1 MNLLKKNKY
10 SIRKY
15 KVGIFSTLIGTVLL
29 LSNPNGAQALTTDHN
44 VQGGSNQA
52 LPGNSQNTNADTNR
66 DIVNDSQN
74 TPNAHATDNT
84 STNQALTNHQNVD
97 VANQVGPAPIQPSA
111 SPAQNNNNSNA
122 NSTATEPAANTNN
135 NLASNNNTLNVPNN
149 TDNNDSARHLTLKEI
164 QEDVRHSSDK
174 PELVAI
180 AEEASNRPKKRS
192 RRAAPTDPNATPAD
206 PTATPADPTA
216 GNGSAPVAITAPY
229 TPTTDPN
236 ANNIGQNAP
245 NEVLSFD
252 DNNIRPSTN
261 RSVPTVTVVDNLP
274 GYTLING
281 GKVGVFSHAMVRTSM
296 FDSGDAK
303 NYQAQGNV
311 IALGRIR
318 GNDTNDHGDFNGIE
332 KTLTVNPN
340 SELIFEFNTMTT
352 KNYQAQG
359 NVIALGRIRGND
371 TNDHGDFNGIEKTL
385 TVNPNSELIFEF
397 NTMTTKNYQGMTNL
411 IIKNADN
418 DTVIGEKVV
427 AYGPIWRLLKVPEN
441 VSHLKIQFVP
451 KNDAITD
458 ARGIYQLRDGYKY
471 YDFVDSIGLHS
482 GSHVYVERR
491 TMEPTATN
499 NKEFTVTTS
508 LKNNGNFG
516 ASFNTDD
523 FVYKIQLPEGV
534 EYVNNSLTKDFP
546 SGNSGVDINDMNV
559 TYDAANRIITIKSTG
574 GGTGNSPARLMPDKI
589 LDLKY
594 KLRVNNVPTPRTVTF
609 NDTLTYKTY
618 SQDFINSPAESHT
631 VSTNPYTI
639 DIIMNKDALQAEVDR
654 RIQQADYTFASLD
667 IFNDLKRRAQ
677 TILDENRNNVPLNK
691 RVSQADIDSLA
702 NQMQHTLIRSV
713 DAENAVNR
721 KVDDMEDLVNQN
733 DELTDEEKQA
743 AIQVIEEHKN
753 EIIGNIGDQT
763 TDDGVTRIKDQ
774 GIQTLSG
781 DTATPVVKP
790 NAKQAIRDKAAKQRE
805 IINHTPDA
813 TQDEIQDALNQLT
826 TDETDAIDNVTNAT
840 TNADV
845 ETAKNNGINTIGAV
859 APQVTHKQAAR
870 DAINQATA
878 TKRQQINSNREATQ
892 EEKNAALNELTQA
905 TNHALEQINQATTN
919 DDVDTAKGDGL
930 NAINPIAPVTVVKQA
945 ARDAVSHDAQQHIA
959 EINANPDATQEERQA
974 AIEKVNAAV
983 AVANTN
989 ILNANTNADV
999 EQVKTNAI
1007 QGIQAIEPATK
1018 VKTDAKNAIDQSAET
1033 QHNAIFNNNDATL
1046 EEQQAAQQLLDQA
1059 VATAKQNINAADTN
1073 QEVAQAKD
1081 QGTQN
1086 IVVIQPATQVKTD
1099 ARNAVNEK
1107 AREAITNINATPG
1120 ATREEKQEAINR
1132 VNTLKNRALN
1142 DIGVTSTTAMVNSIR
1157 DDAVNQI
1164 GAVQPHVTKKQTATG
1179 VLTDLATA
1187 KKQEINQN
1195 TNATTEEK
1203 QVALNQVDQDL
1214 ATAINNINQA
1224 DTNAEVDQAQQ
1235 LGTKAI
1241 NAIQPNIVKK
1251 PAALAQ
1257 TNQHYSAKLVEI
1269 NATPDATDDEK
1280 NAAINTLNQ
1289 DRQQAIESIKQANT
1303 NAEVDQAATV
1313 AENNI
1318 DAVQVD
1324 VVKKQAARDKITAEV
1339 AKRIEAVKQT
1349 PNATDEEKQ
1358 AAVNQ
1363 INQLKDQAFNQI
1375 NQNQTNDQ
1383 VDATTNQA
1391 INAIDNVEA
1400 EVVIKPKAIAD
1411 IEKAV
1416 KEKQQ
1421 QIDNSLDSTDNEK
1434 EVALQALAKEKEK
1447 ALAAIDQAQTNS
1459 QVNQAATNGVSAI
1472 KIIQPETKIKPA
1484 AREKIN
1490 QKANELRAQINQ
1502 DKEATAEERQAA
1514 LDKINDLVAKAMT
1527 NITNDRTN
1535 QQVNDST
1542 NQALDDIALVTPDH
1556 IVRAAARD
1564 AVKQQYEAKKHE
1576 IEQAEHAT
1584 DEEKQ
1589 VALNQLAN
1597 NEKRALQNINQA
1609 IANNDVKRVE
1619 SNGIAT
1625 LKGVEPHIVV
1635 KPEAQ
1640 EAIKAS
1646 ADNQVE
1652 SIKDTPHA
1660 TTDELDEA
1668 NQQINDTLK
1677 QGQQDID
1684 NTTQDA
1690 AVNDVR
1696 NQTIK
1701 AIEQIKP
1708 KVRRKRAAL
1717 DNIDESNNNQL
1728 DAIRNTLDTT
1738 QDERNVAIAALNKI
1752 VNAIKN
1758 DIAQNKT
1765 NAEVDQTEADGNN
1778 NIKVILPKVQVKPAA
1793 RQSVSAKAEAQ
1804 NALIDQSDLSTEEE
1818 RLAAKHLV
1826 EQALNQAIDQINHAD
1841 KTAQVNQNSIDAQ
1854 NIISKIKP
1862 ATTVKATALQQIQ
1875 NIATNKI
1882 NLIKANNEAT
1892 DEEQNA
1898 AIVQVEKELIKAKQ
1912 QIAGAVTNADVAYL
1926 LHDGKNEIRE
1936 IEPVIN
1942 KKATAREQ
1950 LTTLFNDKKQA
1961 IEANVQATVEE
1972 RNSILAQLQNIYD
1985 TAIGQIDQD
1994 RSNAQVDKTAT
2005 LNLQTIHDLD
2015 VHPIKKPDAEKTI
2028 NDDLARVTHLVQNYR
2043 KVSDRN
2049 KADALKAITALKLQM
2064 DEELKTARTNADVD
2078 AVLKRFNVA
2087 LGDIEAVIT
2096 EKENS
2101 LLRIDNIAQQTYAKF
2116 KAIATPEQLA
2126 KVKALIDQYV
2136 ADGNRMVDEDATLN
2150 DIKKDTQLIIDEILA
2165 IKLPAEVIKASPK
2178 VGQPAP
2184 KVCTPIKKEDKQE
2197 VRKVVKELPNTG
2209 SEEMDLPLKEL
2220 ALITGAALLARRRS
2234 KKEKES

>member
-66 DIVNDSQN
+66 NIVNGSQN
-74 TPNAHATDNT
+74 TLNADATDNT
-84 STNQALTNHQNVD
+84 STNQALTNHQNVG
-97 VANQVGPAPIQPSA
+97 VANQVAPTPVQPNSL
-111 SPAQNNNNSNA
+111 SELNNNHSDAHATVTETASNT
-122 NSTATEPAANTNN
+122 NHHLAANN
-135 NLASNNNTLNVPNN
+135 STLNVPNN
-149 TDNNDSARHLTLKEI
+149 INDNDSERHLTLKEI

-192 RRAAPTDPNATPAD
+192 RRAAPADPNATPAD
-206 PTATPADPTA
+206 PAA
-216 GNGSAPVAITAPY
+216 GNGGAPVAITAPY

-311 IALGRIR
+311 IALGRI
-318 GNDTNDHGDFNGIE
+318 
-332 KTLTVNPN
+332 K
-340 SELIFEFNTMTT
+340 
-352 KNYQAQG
+352 
-359 NVIALGRIRGND
+359 GND

-411 IIKNADN
+411 VIKNADN
-418 DTVIGEKVV
+418 DAILGEKVV
-427 AYGPIWRLLKVPEN
+427 AYGPIWRLFKVPEN
-441 VSHLKIQFVP
+441 VSHLKIQFSP

-458 ARGIYQLRDGYKY
+458 VRGIYQLRDGYKY

-482 GSHVYVERR
+482 GSHLYVERR
-491 TMEPTATN
+491 IMEPTATN

-546 SGNSGVDINDMNV
+546 SGNSGVDMNDMNDMNV
-559 TYDAANRIITIKSTG
+559 TYDATNRVITIKSTG
-574 GGTGNSPARLMPDKI
+574 GGSGNSPARLMPDKI

-609 NDTLTYKTY
+609 NDTLTYKTF

-805 IINHTPDA
+805 IINNTPDA

-859 APQVTHKQAAR
+859 VPQVTHKQAAR

-930 NAINPIAPVTVVKQA
+930 NVINPIAPVTVVKQA

-983 AVANTN
+983 AAANTN
-989 ILNANTNADV
+989 ILNANSNADV

-1086 IVVIQPATQVKTD
+1086 ILAIQPATQVKTD
-1099 ARNAVNEK
+1099 ARNTVNEK
-1107 AREAITNINATPG
+1107 AREAISNINATPG
-1120 ATREEKQEAINR
+1120 ATREEKQEAIDR
-1132 VNTLKNRALN
+1132 VNTLKNRALT
-1142 DIGVTSTTAMVNSIR
+1142 DIGVRSTTAMVNSIR

-1164 GAVQPHVTKKQTATG
+1164 GTVQPHVTKKQSATG

-1195 TNATTEEK
+1195 TNATDEEK

-1224 DTNAEVDQAQQ
+1224 DTNAEVDQALQAGKQ
-1235 LGTKAI
+1235 AM

-1251 PAALAQ
+1251 PAVLAQ
-1257 TNQHYSAKLVEI
+1257 INQHYNAKLAEI

-1280 NAAINTLNQ
+1280 NAAINILNQ
-1289 DRQQAIESIKQANT
+1289 DRQQAIESIKLANT

-1324 VVKKQAARDKITAEV
+1324 VVKNKQ
-1339 AKRIEAVKQT
+1339 
-1349 PNATDEEKQ
+1349 
-1358 AAVNQ
+1358 
-1363 INQLKDQAFNQI
+1363 
-1375 NQNQTNDQ
+1375 
-1383 VDATTNQA
+1383 
-1391 INAIDNVEA
+1391 
-1400 EVVIKPKAIAD
+1400 
-1411 IEKAV
+1411 
-1416 KEKQQ
+1416 
-1421 QIDNSLDSTDNEK
+1421 
-1434 EVALQALAKEKEK
+1434 
-1447 ALAAIDQAQTNS
+1447 
-1459 QVNQAATNGVSAI
+1459 
-1472 KIIQPETKIKPA
+1472 
-1484 AREKIN
+1484 
-1490 QKANELRAQINQ
+1490 
-1502 DKEATAEERQAA
+1502 
-1514 LDKINDLVAKAMT
+1514 
-1527 NITNDRTN
+1527 
-1535 QQVNDST
+1535 
-1542 NQALDDIALVTPDH
+1542 
-1556 IVRAAARD
+1556 
-1564 AVKQQYEAKKHE
+1564 
-1576 IEQAEHAT
+1576 
-1584 DEEKQ
+1584 
-1589 VALNQLAN
+1589 
-1597 NEKRALQNINQA
+1597 
-1609 IANNDVKRVE
+1609 
-1619 SNGIAT
+1619 
-1625 LKGVEPHIVV
+1625 
-1635 KPEAQ
+1635 
-1640 EAIKAS
+1640 
-1646 ADNQVE
+1646 
-1652 SIKDTPHA
+1652 
-1660 TTDELDEA
+1660 
-1668 NQQINDTLK
+1668 
-1677 QGQQDID
+1677 
-1684 NTTQDA
+1684 
-1690 AVNDVR
+1690 
-1696 NQTIK
+1696 
-1701 AIEQIKP
+1701 
-1708 KVRRKRAAL
+1708 
-1717 DNIDESNNNQL
+1717 
-1728 DAIRNTLDTT
+1728 
-1738 QDERNVAIAALNKI
+1738 
-1752 VNAIKN
+1752 
-1758 DIAQNKT
+1758 
-1765 NAEVDQTEADGNN
+1765 
-1778 NIKVILPKVQVKPAA
+1778 
-1793 RQSVSAKAEAQ
+1793 
-1804 NALIDQSDLSTEEE
+1804 
-1818 RLAAKHLV
+1818 
-1826 EQALNQAIDQINHAD
+1826 
-1841 KTAQVNQNSIDAQ
+1841 
-1854 NIISKIKP
+1854 
-1862 ATTVKATALQQIQ
+1862 
-1875 NIATNKI
+1875 
-1882 NLIKANNEAT
+1882 
-1892 DEEQNA
+1892 
-1898 AIVQVEKELIKAKQ
+1898 
-1912 QIAGAVTNADVAYL
+1912 
-1926 LHDGKNEIRE
+1926 RE
-1936 IEPVIN
+1936 I
-1942 KKATAREQ
+1942 KSLLKW
-1950 LTTLFNDKKQA
+1950 
-1961 IEANVQATVEE
+1961 
-1972 RNSILAQLQNIYD
+1972 
-1985 TAIGQIDQD
+1985 
-1994 RSNAQVDKTAT
+1994 RS
-2005 LNLQTIHDLD
+2005 
-2015 VHPIKKPDAEKTI
+2015 
-2028 NDDLARVTHLVQNYR
+2028 
-2043 KVSDRN
+2043 
-2049 KADALKAITALKLQM
+2049 
-2064 DEELKTARTNADVD
+2064 
-2078 AVLKRFNVA
+2078 VLKRLNKH
-2087 LGDIEAVIT
+2087 LM
-2096 EKENS
+2096 
-2101 LLRIDNIAQQTYAKF
+2101 
-2116 KAIATPEQLA
+2116 QL
-2126 KVKALIDQYV
+2126 
-2136 ADGNRMVDEDATLN
+2136 T
-2150 DIKKDTQLIIDEILA
+2150 KKSRLQLIKSINLKIKHL
-2165 IKLPAEVIKASPK
+2165 IKLIK
-2178 VGQPAP
+2178 
-2184 KVCTPIKKEDKQE
+2184 TKQMI
-2197 VRKVVKELPNTG
+2197 R
-2209 SEEMDLPLKEL
+2209 
-2220 ALITGAALLARRRS
+2220 
-2234 KKEKES
+2234 

>member
-15 KVGIFSTLIGTVLL
+15 KIGIFSTLIGTVLL
-29 LSNPNGAQALTTDHN
+29 LSNPNGAQALTTDNN
-44 VQGGSNQA
+44 VQSDTNQA
-52 LPGNSQNTNADTNR
+52 TPVNSQDKDVANNR
-66 DIVNDSQN
+66 GLANSAQN
-74 TPNAHATDNT
+74 TPNQSATTNQA
-84 STNQALTNHQNVD
+84 TNQALVNHNNGSIV
-97 VANQVGPAPIQPSA
+97 NQATPTSVQSSTPS
-111 SPAQNNNNSNA
+111 AQNNNHTDGNTTATETVSNA
-122 NSTATEPAANTNN
+122 NNN
-135 NLASNNNTLNVPNN
+135 DVASNNTTLNVPNKTN
-149 TDNNDSARHLTLKEI
+149 ENGSGGHLTLKEI

-180 AEEASNRPKKRS
+180 AEPASNRPKKRS
-192 RRAAPTDPNATPAD
+192 RRAAPADPNATPAD
-206 PTATPADPTA
+206 PGAAAA
-216 GNGSAPVAITAPY
+216 GNGGAPVAITAPY

-236 ANNIGQNAP
+236 ANNAGQNAP

-252 DNNIRPSTN
+252 DNSIRPSTN
-261 RSVPTVTVVDNLP
+261 RSVPSVTVVDNLP
-274 GYTLING
+274 GFTLING
-281 GKVGVFSHAMVRTSM
+281 GKVGVLSHAMVRTSM
-296 FDSGDAK
+296 FEAGS
-303 NYQAQGNV
+303 NRTYQAQGNV
-311 IALGRIR
+311 LALGRIS
-318 GNDTNDHGDFNGIE
+318 GTDASNHGDFNGIE
-332 KTLTVNPN
+332 KSLTVNPN
-340 SELIFEFNTMTT
+340 SELIFEFNTMPT
-352 KNYQAQG
+352 KNGQG
-359 NVIALGRIRGND
+359 ATNV
-371 TNDHGDFNGIEKTL
+371 
-385 TVNPNSELIFEF
+385 
-397 NTMTTKNYQGMTNL
+397 
-411 IIKNADN
+411 IIKNADTN
-418 DTVIGEKVV
+418 DTIAEKTVEG
-427 AYGPIWRLLKVPEN
+427 GPTLRLFKVPDN
-441 VSHLKIQFVP
+441 VRNLKIQFVP

-458 ARGIYQLRDGYKY
+458 ARGIYQLKDGYKY
-471 YDFVDSIGLHS
+471 YSFVDSIGLHS

-508 LKNNGNFG
+508 LKNNGNSG
-516 ASFNTDD
+516 ASLDTDE

-546 SGNSGVDINDMNV
+546 SNNSGVDVNDMNV
-559 TYDAANRIITIKSTG
+559 TYDAANRVITIKSTG
-574 GGTGNSPARLMPDKI
+574 GGTTNSPARLMPDKI

-618 SQDFINSPAESHT
+618 TQDFINSAAESHT

-667 IFNDLKRRAQ
+667 IFNDLKKRAQ
-677 TILDENRNNVPLNK
+677 TILAENRNNVPLNK
-691 RVSQADIDSLA
+691 RVSQADIDSLT

-713 DAENAVNR
+713 DAENAVNQ
-721 KVDDMEDLVNQN
+721 KADQMEDLVNQN

-743 AIQVIEEHKN
+743 AIQVIEEHKGN
-753 EIIGNIGDQT
+753 IIGDIGDQT

-790 NAKQAIRDKAAKQRE
+790 NAKKAIRDKATKQRE
-805 IINHTPDA
+805 IINATPDA
-813 TQDEIQDALNQLT
+813 TEDEIQDALNQLA

-859 APQVTHKQAAR
+859 VPQVTHKKAAR

-919 DDVDTAKGDGL
+919 ADVDNAKGDGL

-974 AIEKVNAAV
+974 AIDKVNAAV
-983 AVANTN
+983 TAANTN

-1007 QGIQAIEPATK
+1007 QGIQAITPATK
-1018 VKTDAKNAIDQSAET
+1018 VKTDAKNAIDKSAET
-1033 QHNAIFNNNDATL
+1033 QHNTIFNNNDATL

-1099 ARNAVNEK
+1099 ARNVVNDK

-1132 VNTLKNRALN
+1132 VNTLKNRALT

-1179 VLTDLATA
+1179 VLNDLATA

-1203 QVALNQVDQDL
+1203 QVALNQVDQEL

-1224 DTNAEVDQAQQ
+1224 DTNEEVDQAQQ

-1257 TNQHYSAKLVEI
+1257 INQHYNAKLAEI
-1269 NATPDATDDEK
+1269 NATPDATNDEK

-1289 DRQQAIESIKQANT
+1289 DRQQAIESIKKANT
-1303 NAEVDQAATV
+1303 NAEVDRAATV

-1391 INAIDNVEA
+1391 VNAIDNVEA

-1434 EVALQALAKEKEK
+1434 EVASQALAKEKEK

-1472 KIIQPETKIKPA
+1472 KIIQPETKVKPA

-1490 QKANELRAQINQ
+1490 QKANELRAKINQ
-1502 DKEATAEERQAA
+1502 DKEATAEERQVA
-1514 LDKINDLVAKAMT
+1514 LDKINEFVNQAMT
-1527 NITNDRTN
+1527 DITNNRTN
-1535 QQVNDST
+1535 QQVDDTTS
-1542 NQALDDIALVTPDH
+1542 QALDSIALVAPEH

-1564 AVKQQYEAKKHE
+1564 AVKQQYEAKKQE

-1597 NEKRALQNINQA
+1597 NEKLALQNINQA
-1609 IANNDVKRVE
+1609 VTNNDVKRVE
-1619 SNGIAT
+1619 TNGIAT
-1625 LKGVEPHIVV
+1625 LKGVQPHIVI

-1640 EAIKAS
+1640 QAIKAS
-1646 ADNQVE
+1646 AENQVE

-1660 TTDELDEA
+1660 TVDELDEA
-1668 NQQINDTLK
+1668 NQLISDTLK
-1677 QGQQDID
+1677 QAQQEIE
-1684 NTTQDA
+1684 NTNQDA
-1690 AVNDVR
+1690 AVTDVR

-1717 DNIDESNNNQL
+1717 DSIEENNKNQL

-1738 QDERNVAIAALNKI
+1738 QDERDVAIDTLNKI
-1752 VNAIKN
+1752 VNTIKN

-1765 NAEVDQTEADGNN
+1765 NAEVDRTKTDGND

-1793 RQSVSAKAEAQ
+1793 RQSVGVKAEAQ

-1841 KTAQVNQNSIDAQ
+1841 KTAQVNQDSINAQ

-1892 DEEQNA
+1892 DEEQNI
-1898 AIVQVEKELIKAKQ
+1898 AIAQVEKELIKAKQ
-1912 QIAGAVTNADVAYL
+1912 QIASAVTNADVAYL
-1926 LHDGKNEIRE
+1926 LHNEKNEIRE

-1942 KKATAREQ
+1942 RKASAREQ

-1961 IEANVQATVEE
+1961 IEANIQATVEE

-1994 RSNAQVDKTAT
+1994 RSNAQVDKTAS

-2028 NDDLARVTHLVQNYR
+2028 NDDLARVTALVQNYR

-2087 LGDIEAVIT
+2087 LSDIEAVIT

-2126 KVKALIDQYV
+2126 KVKVLIDQYV
-2136 ADGNRMVDEDATLN
+2136 ADGNRMIDEDATLN
-2150 DIKKDTQLIIDEILA
+2150 DIKQHTQFIVDEILA
-2165 IKLPAEVIKASPK
+2165 IKLPAEATKVSPK
-2178 VGQPAP
+2178 VIQPAP
-2184 KVCTPIKKEDKQE
+2184 KVCTPIKKEE
-2197 VRKVVKELPNTG
+2197 THESRKVEKELPNTG
-2209 SEEMDLPLKEL
+2209 SEGMDLPLKEF
-2220 ALITGAALLARRRS
+2220 ALITGAALLARRRT
-2234 KKEKES
+2234 KNEKES

>member
-29 LSNPNGAQALTTDHN
+29 LSNPNGAQALTTDNN
-44 VQGGSNQA
+44 VQSDTNQA
-52 LPGNSQNTNADTNR
+52 TPVNSQDTNVANNR
-66 DIVNDSQN
+66 GLANSAQN
-74 TPNAHATDNT
+74 TPNQSATTNQ
-84 STNQALTNHQNVD
+84 STNQALVNHNNGSI
-97 VANQVGPAPIQPSA
+97 ANQATPTSVQSSTPS
-111 SPAQNNNNSNA
+111 AQNNNHTDGNTTATETVSNA
-122 NSTATEPAANTNN
+122 NNKDVV
-135 NLASNNNTLNVPNN
+135 SNNTTLNVPNKTN
-149 TDNNDSARHLTLKEI
+149 ENGSGGHLTLKEI

-180 AEEASNRPKKRS
+180 AEQASNRPKKRS
-192 RRAAPTDPNATPAD
+192 RRAAPADPNATPAD
-206 PTATPADPTA
+206 PAAAAA
-216 GNGSAPVAITAPY
+216 GNGGAPVAITAPY

-236 ANNIGQNAP
+236 ANNAGQNAP

-252 DNNIRPSTN
+252 DNGIRPSTN
-261 RSVPTVTVVDNLP
+261 RSVPSVTVVDNLP
-274 GYTLING
+274 GFTLING

-311 IALGRIR
+311 IALGRIK

-332 KTLTVNPN
+332 K
-340 SELIFEFNTMTT
+340 S
-352 KNYQAQG
+352 
-359 NVIALGRIRGND
+359 
-371 TNDHGDFNGIEKTL
+371 L

-397 NTMTTKNYQGMTNL
+397 NTMTTKNYQGVTNL

-418 DTVIGEKVV
+418 DTVIAEKSV
-427 AYGPIWRLLKVPEN
+427 AYGPIWRLFKVPEN

-523 FVYKIQLPEGV
+523 FVYKVQLPEGV

-546 SGNSGVDINDMNV
+546 SSNSGVDMNDFNV
-559 TYDAANRIITIKSTG
+559 TYDAANRVITIKSTG
-574 GGTGNSPARLMPDKI
+574 GGSGNSPARLMPDKI

-618 SQDFINSPAESHT
+618 TQDFINSPAESHT

-691 RVSQADIDSLA
+691 RVSQADIDSLT
-702 NQMQHTLIRSV
+702 NQMEHTLIRSV
-713 DAENAVNR
+713 DAENAVNK
-721 KVDDMEDLVNQN
+721 KVDQMEDLVNQN

-790 NAKQAIRDKAAKQRE
+790 NAKKAIRDKATKQRE
-805 IINHTPDA
+805 IINATPDA
-813 TQDEIQDALNQLT
+813 TEDEIQDALNQLA

-845 ETAKNNGINTIGAV
+845 EIAKNNGINTIGAV
-859 APQVTHKQAAR
+859 VPQVTHKQAAR

-919 DDVDTAKGDGL
+919 ADVDNAKGDGL

-974 AIEKVNAAV
+974 AIDKVNAAV
-983 AVANTN
+983 TAANTN

-1007 QGIQAIEPATK
+1007 QGIQAITPATK
-1018 VKTDAKNAIDQSAET
+1018 VKTDAKNAIDKSAET
-1033 QHNAIFNNNDATL
+1033 QHNTIFNNNDATL

-1099 ARNAVNEK
+1099 ARNAVNDK

-1132 VNTLKNRALN
+1132 VNTLKNRALT

-1179 VLTDLATA
+1179 VLNDLATA

-1203 QVALNQVDQDL
+1203 QVALNQVDQEL

-1257 TNQHYSAKLVEI
+1257 INQHYNAKLAEI
-1269 NATPDATDDEK
+1269 NATPDATNDEK

-1363 INQLKDQAFNQI
+1363 INQLKDQAINQI

-1383 VDATTNQA
+1383 VDTTTNQA
-1391 INAIDNVEA
+1391 VNAIDNVEA

-1434 EVALQALAKEKEK
+1434 EVASQALAKEKEK

-1472 KIIQPETKIKPA
+1472 KIIQPETKVKPA

-1490 QKANELRAQINQ
+1490 QKANELRAKINQ
-1502 DKEATAEERQAA
+1502 DKEATAEERQVA
-1514 LDKINDLVAKAMT
+1514 LDKINEFVNQAMT
-1527 NITNDRTN
+1527 DITNNRTN
-1535 QQVNDST
+1535 QQVDDTTS
-1542 NQALDDIALVTPDH
+1542 QALDSIALVAPEH

-1564 AVKQQYEAKKHE
+1564 AVKQQYEAKKQE

-1597 NEKRALQNINQA
+1597 NEKLALQNINQA
-1609 IANNDVKRVE
+1609 VTNNDVKRVE
-1619 SNGIAT
+1619 TNGIAT
-1625 LKGVEPHIVV
+1625 LKGVQPHIVI

-1640 EAIKAS
+1640 QAIKAT
-1646 ADNQVE
+1646 AENQVE

-1660 TTDELDEA
+1660 TVDELDEA
-1668 NQQINDTLK
+1668 NQLISDTLK
-1677 QGQQDID
+1677 QAQQEIE
-1684 NTTQDA
+1684 NTNQDA
-1690 AVNDVR
+1690 AVTDVR

-1717 DNIDESNNNQL
+1717 DSIEENNKNQL

-1738 QDERNVAIAALNKI
+1738 QDERDVAIDTLNKI
-1752 VNAIKN
+1752 VNTIKN

-1765 NAEVDQTEADGNN
+1765 NAEVDRTETDGND

-1793 RQSVSAKAEAQ
+1793 RQSVGVKAEAQ

-1841 KTAQVNQNSIDAQ
+1841 KTAQVNQDSIDAQ

-1892 DEEQNA
+1892 DEEQNI
-1898 AIVQVEKELIKAKQ
+1898 AIAQVEKELIKAKQ
-1912 QIAGAVTNADVAYL
+1912 QIASAVTNADVAYL
-1926 LHDGKNEIRE
+1926 LHDEKNEIRE

-1942 KKATAREQ
+1942 RKASAREQ

-1961 IEANVQATVEE
+1961 IEANIQATVEE

-1994 RSNAQVDKTAT
+1994 RSNAQVDKTAS

-2028 NDDLARVTHLVQNYR
+2028 NDDLARVTALVQNYR
-2043 KVSDRN
+2043 KVSNRN

-2087 LGDIEAVIT
+2087 LSDIEAVIT

-2126 KVKALIDQYV
+2126 KVKVLIDQYV
-2136 ADGNRMVDEDATLN
+2136 ADGNRMIDEDATLN
-2150 DIKKDTQLIIDEILA
+2150 DIKQHTQFIVDEILA
-2165 IKLPAEVIKASPK
+2165 IKLPAEATKVSPK
-2178 VGQPAP
+2178 EIQPAP
-2184 KVCTPIKKEDKQE
+2184 KVCTPIKKEE
-2197 VRKVVKELPNTG
+2197 THESRKVEKELPNTG
-2209 SEEMDLPLKEL
+2209 SEGMDLPLKEF
-2220 ALITGAALLARRRS
+2220 ALITGAALLARRRI
-2234 KKEKES
+2234 KNEKES

>member
-52 LPGNSQNTNADTNR
+52 LPGNSPNTNADTNR
-66 DIVNDSQN
+66 DIVNGSQN

-84 STNQALTNHQNVD
+84 STNQALTNHQNVG
-97 VANQVGPAPIQPSA
+97 VANQVAPAPIQPSTSSA
-111 SPAQNNNNSNA
+111 SNNNHSDA

-192 RRAAPTDPNATPAD
+192 RRAAPADPN
-206 PTATPADPTA
+206 ATPADPTA
-216 GNGSAPVAITAPY
+216 GNGSAPVAITAPF

-245 NEVLSFD
+245 NEVLTFD

-311 IALGRIR
+311 IALGRIK
-318 GNDTNDHGDFNGIE
+318 GNDTNDHGG
-332 KTLTVNPN
+332 
-340 SELIFEFNTMTT
+340 
-352 KNYQAQG
+352 
-359 NVIALGRIRGND
+359 
-371 TNDHGDFNGIEKTL
+371 FNGIEKTL

-609 NDTLTYKTY
+609 NDILTYKTY
-618 SQDFINSPAESHT
+618 TQDFINSPAESHT

-667 IFNDLKRRAQ
+667 IFNELKRRAQ

-691 RVSQADIDSLA
+691 RVSQADIDSLV

-805 IINHTPDA
+805 IINNTPDA

-983 AVANTN
+983 AAANTN

-1099 ARNAVNEK
+1099 ARNAVNDK

-1195 TNATTEEK
+1195 TNATDEEK

-1251 PAALAQ
+1251 PTALAQ
-1257 TNQHYSAKLVEI
+1257 INQHYNAKLAEI

-1400 EVVIKPKAIAD
+1400 KVVIKPKAIAD

-1434 EVALQALAKEKEK
+1434 EVALLALAKEKEK

-1472 KIIQPETKIKPA
+1472 KIIQPETKVKPA

-1556 IVRAAARD
+1556 IVRATARD

-1597 NEKRALQNINQA
+1597 NEKRALQNIDQA

-1728 DAIRNTLDTT
+1728 DAMRNTLDTT

-1912 QIAGAVTNADVAYL
+1912 QIASAVTNADVAYL

-1950 LTTLFNDKKQA
+1950 LTTLFNDKKLA

-1994 RSNAQVDKTAT
+1994 RSNAQVDKTAS

-2136 ADGNRMVDEDATLN
+2136 ADGIRMIDEDATLN
-2150 DIKKDTQLIIDEILA
+2150 DIKQHTQFIVDEILA
-2165 IKLPAEVIKASPK
+2165 IKLPAEATKVLPK

-2184 KVCTPIKKEDKQE
+2184 KLCTSIKKVDKQE

-2220 ALITGAALLARRRS
+2220 ALITGAALLARRRN
-2234 KKEKES
+2234 KNEKES

>member
-29 LSNPNGAQALTTDHN
+29 LSNPNGAQALTTDNN
-44 VQGGSNQA
+44 VQSDTNQA
-52 LPGNSQNTNADTNR
+52 TPVNSQDTNVANNR
-66 DIVNDSQN
+66 GLANSAQN
-74 TPNAHATDNT
+74 TPNQSATTNQ
-84 STNQALTNHQNVD
+84 STNQALVNHNNGSI
-97 VANQVGPAPIQPSA
+97 ANQATPTSVQSSTPS
-111 SPAQNNNNSNA
+111 AQNNNHTDGNTTATETVSNA
-122 NSTATEPAANTNN
+122 NNKDVV
-135 NLASNNNTLNVPNN
+135 SNNTTLNVPNKTN
-149 TDNNDSARHLTLKEI
+149 ENGSGGHLTLKEI

-180 AEEASNRPKKRS
+180 AEQASNRPKKRS
-192 RRAAPTDPNATPAD
+192 RRAAPADPNATPAD
-206 PTATPADPTA
+206 PAAAAA
-216 GNGSAPVAITAPY
+216 GNGGAPVAITAPY

-236 ANNIGQNAP
+236 ANNAGQNAP

-252 DNNIRPSTN
+252 DNGIRPSTN
-261 RSVPTVTVVDNLP
+261 RSVPSVTVVDNLP
-274 GYTLING
+274 GFTLING

-311 IALGRIR
+311 IALGRIK

-332 KTLTVNPN
+332 K
-340 SELIFEFNTMTT
+340 S
-352 KNYQAQG
+352 
-359 NVIALGRIRGND
+359 
-371 TNDHGDFNGIEKTL
+371 L

-397 NTMTTKNYQGMTNL
+397 NTMTTKNYQGVTNL

-418 DTVIGEKVV
+418 DTVIAEKSV
-427 AYGPIWRLLKVPEN
+427 AYGPIWRLFKVPEN

-523 FVYKIQLPEGV
+523 FVYKVQLPEGV

-546 SGNSGVDINDMNV
+546 SSNSGVDMNDFNV
-559 TYDAANRIITIKSTG
+559 TYDAANRVITIKSTG
-574 GGTGNSPARLMPDKI
+574 GGSGNSPARLMPDKI

-618 SQDFINSPAESHT
+618 TQDFINSPAESHT

-691 RVSQADIDSLA
+691 RVSQVDIDSLT

-713 DAENAVNR
+713 DAENAVNK
-721 KVDDMEDLVNQN
+721 KVDQMEDLVNQN

-790 NAKQAIRDKAAKQRE
+790 NAKKAIRDKATKQRE
-805 IINHTPDA
+805 IINATPDA
-813 TQDEIQDALNQLT
+813 TEDEIQDALNQLA

-845 ETAKNNGINTIGAV
+845 EIAKNNGINTIGAV
-859 APQVTHKQAAR
+859 VPQVTHKQAAR

-919 DDVDTAKGDGL
+919 ADVDNAKGDGL

-974 AIEKVNAAV
+974 AIDKVNAAV
-983 AVANTN
+983 TAANTN

-1007 QGIQAIEPATK
+1007 QGIQAITPATK
-1018 VKTDAKNAIDQSAET
+1018 VKTDAKNAIDKSAET
-1033 QHNAIFNNNDATL
+1033 QHNTIFNNNDATL

-1099 ARNAVNEK
+1099 ARNAVNDK

-1132 VNTLKNRALN
+1132 VNTLKNRALT

-1179 VLTDLATA
+1179 VLNDLATA

-1203 QVALNQVDQDL
+1203 QVALNQVDQEL

-1257 TNQHYSAKLVEI
+1257 INQHYNAKLAEI
-1269 NATPDATDDEK
+1269 NATPDATNDEK

-1363 INQLKDQAFNQI
+1363 INQLKDQAINQI

-1383 VDATTNQA
+1383 VDTTTNQA
-1391 INAIDNVEA
+1391 VNAIDNVEA
-1400 EVVIKPKAIAD
+1400 EVVIKPTAIAD

-1434 EVALQALAKEKEK
+1434 EVASQALAKEKEK

-1472 KIIQPETKIKPA
+1472 KIIQPETKVKPA

-1490 QKANELRAQINQ
+1490 QKANELRAKINQ
-1502 DKEATAEERQAA
+1502 DKEATAEERQVA
-1514 LDKINDLVAKAMT
+1514 LDKINEFVNQAMT
-1527 NITNDRTN
+1527 DITNNRTN
-1535 QQVNDST
+1535 QQVDDTTS
-1542 NQALDDIALVTPDH
+1542 QALDSIALVAPEH

-1564 AVKQQYEAKKHE
+1564 AVKQQYEAKKQE

-1597 NEKRALQNINQA
+1597 NEKLALQNINQA
-1609 IANNDVKRVE
+1609 VTNNDVKRVE
-1619 SNGIAT
+1619 TNGIAT
-1625 LKGVEPHIVV
+1625 LKGVQPHIVI

-1640 EAIKAS
+1640 QAIKAT
-1646 ADNQVE
+1646 AENQVE

-1660 TTDELDEA
+1660 TVDELDEA
-1668 NQQINDTLK
+1668 NQLISDTLK
-1677 QGQQDID
+1677 QAQQEIE
-1684 NTTQDA
+1684 NTNQDA
-1690 AVNDVR
+1690 AVTDVR

-1708 KVRRKRAAL
+1708 KVRRKRATL
-1717 DNIDESNNNQL
+1717 DSIEENNKNQL

-1738 QDERNVAIAALNKI
+1738 QDERDVAIDTLNKI
-1752 VNAIKN
+1752 VNTIKN

-1765 NAEVDQTEADGNN
+1765 NAEVDRTETDGND

-1793 RQSVSAKAEAQ
+1793 RQSVGVKAEAQ

-1841 KTAQVNQNSIDAQ
+1841 KTAQVNQDSIDAQ

-1892 DEEQNA
+1892 DEEQNI
-1898 AIVQVEKELIKAKQ
+1898 AIAQVEKELIKAKQ
-1912 QIAGAVTNADVAYL
+1912 QIASAVTNADVAYL
-1926 LHDGKNEIRE
+1926 LHDEKNEIRE

-1942 KKATAREQ
+1942 RKASAREQ

-1961 IEANVQATVEE
+1961 IEANIQATVEE

-1994 RSNAQVDKTAT
+1994 RSNAQVDKTAS

-2028 NDDLARVTHLVQNYR
+2028 NDDLARVTALVQNYR
-2043 KVSDRN
+2043 KVSNRN

-2087 LGDIEAVIT
+2087 LSDIEAVIT

-2126 KVKALIDQYV
+2126 KVKVLIDQYV
-2136 ADGNRMVDEDATLN
+2136 ADGNRMIDEDATLN
-2150 DIKKDTQLIIDEILA
+2150 DIKQHTQFIVDEILA
-2165 IKLPAEVIKASPK
+2165 IKLPAEATKVSPK
-2178 VGQPAP
+2178 EIQPAP
-2184 KVCTPIKKEDKQE
+2184 KVCTPIKKEE
-2197 VRKVVKELPNTG
+2197 THESRKVEKELPNTG
-2209 SEEMDLPLKEL
+2209 SEGMDLPLKEF
-2220 ALITGAALLARRRS
+2220 ALITGAALLARRRT
-2234 KKEKES
+2234 KNEKES

>member
-29 LSNPNGAQALTTDHN
+29 LSNPNGAQALTTDNN
-44 VQGGSNQA
+44 VQSDTNQA
-52 LPGNSQNTNADTNR
+52 TPVNSQDKDVANNR
-66 DIVNDSQN
+66 GLANSAQN
-74 TPNAHATDNT
+74 TPNQSATTNQA
-84 STNQALTNHQNVD
+84 TNQALVNHNNGSIV
-97 VANQVGPAPIQPSA
+97 NQATPTSVQSSTPS
-111 SPAQNNNNSNA
+111 AQNNNHTDGNTTATETVSNA
-122 NSTATEPAANTNN
+122 NNN
-135 NLASNNNTLNVPNN
+135 DVASNNTTLNVPNKTN
-149 TDNNDSARHLTLKEI
+149 ENGSGGHLTLKEI

-180 AEEASNRPKKRS
+180 AEPASNRPKKRS
-192 RRAAPTDPNATPAD
+192 RRAAPADPNATPAD
-206 PTATPADPTA
+206 PGAAAA
-216 GNGSAPVAITAPY
+216 GNGGAPVAITAPY

-236 ANNIGQNAP
+236 ANNAGQNAP

-252 DNNIRPSTN
+252 DNSIRPSTN
-261 RSVPTVTVVDNLP
+261 RSVPSVTVVDNLP
-274 GYTLING
+274 GFTLING
-281 GKVGVFSHAMVRTSM
+281 GKVGVLSHAMVRTSM
-296 FDSGDAK
+296 FEAGS
-303 NYQAQGNV
+303 NRTYQAQGNV
-311 IALGRIR
+311 LALGRIS
-318 GNDTNDHGDFNGIE
+318 GTDASNHGDFNGIE
-332 KTLTVNPN
+332 KSLTVNPN
-340 SELIFEFNTMTT
+340 SELIFEFNTMPT
-352 KNYQAQG
+352 KNGQG
-359 NVIALGRIRGND
+359 ATNV
-371 TNDHGDFNGIEKTL
+371 
-385 TVNPNSELIFEF
+385 
-397 NTMTTKNYQGMTNL
+397 
-411 IIKNADN
+411 IIKNADTN
-418 DTVIGEKVV
+418 DTIAEKTVEG
-427 AYGPIWRLLKVPEN
+427 GPTLRLFKVPDN
-441 VSHLKIQFVP
+441 VRNLKIQFVP

-458 ARGIYQLRDGYKY
+458 ARGIYQLKDGYKY
-471 YDFVDSIGLHS
+471 YSFVDSIGLHS

-508 LKNNGNFG
+508 LKNNGNSG
-516 ASFNTDD
+516 ASLDTDE

-546 SGNSGVDINDMNV
+546 SNNSGVDVNDMNV
-559 TYDAANRIITIKSTG
+559 TYDAANRVITIKSTG
-574 GGTGNSPARLMPDKI
+574 GGTTNSPARLMPDKI

-594 KLRVNNVPTPRTVTF
+594 KLRVNNVPIPRTVTF

-618 SQDFINSPAESHT
+618 TQDFINSAAESHT

-667 IFNDLKRRAQ
+667 IFNDLKKRAQ
-677 TILDENRNNVPLNK
+677 TILAENRNNVPLNK
-691 RVSQADIDSLA
+691 RVSQADIDTLT

-713 DAENAVNR
+713 DAENAVNQ
-721 KVDDMEDLVNQN
+721 KADQMEDLVNQN

-743 AIQVIEEHKN
+743 AIQVIEEHKGN
-753 EIIGNIGDQT
+753 IIGDIGDQT

-790 NAKQAIRDKAAKQRE
+790 NAKKAIRDKATKQRE
-805 IINHTPDA
+805 IINATPDA
-813 TQDEIQDALNQLT
+813 TEDEIQDAINQLA

-845 ETAKNNGINTIGAV
+845 ETAKNNGINTIGSV
-859 APQVTHKQAAR
+859 VPQVTHKQAAR

-919 DDVDTAKGDGL
+919 ADVDNAKGDGL

-974 AIEKVNAAV
+974 AIDKVNAAV
-983 AVANTN
+983 TAANTN
-989 ILNANTNADV
+989 ILNANTNAEV

-1007 QGIQAIEPATK
+1007 QGIQAITPATK
-1018 VKTDAKNAIDQSAET
+1018 VKTDAKNAIDKSAET
-1033 QHNAIFNNNDATL
+1033 QHNTIFNNNDATL

-1099 ARNAVNEK
+1099 ARNVVNDK

-1132 VNTLKNRALN
+1132 VNTLKNRALT

-1179 VLTDLATA
+1179 VLNDLATA

-1203 QVALNQVDQDL
+1203 QVALNQVDQEL

-1257 TNQHYSAKLVEI
+1257 INQHYNAKLAEI
-1269 NATPDATDDEK
+1269 NATPDATNDEK

-1339 AKRIEAVKQT
+1339 AKRIEVVKQT

-1383 VDATTNQA
+1383 VDTTTNQA
-1391 INAIDNVEA
+1391 LNAIDNVEA

-1434 EVALQALAKEKEK
+1434 EVASQALAKEKEK

-1472 KIIQPETKIKPA
+1472 KIIQPETKVKPA

-1490 QKANELRAQINQ
+1490 QKANELRAKINQ
-1502 DKEATAEERQAA
+1502 DKEATAEERQVA
-1514 LDKINDLVAKAMT
+1514 LDKINEFVNQAMT
-1527 NITNDRTN
+1527 DITNNRTN
-1535 QQVNDST
+1535 QQVDDTTS
-1542 NQALDDIALVTPDH
+1542 QALDSIALVAPEH

-1564 AVKQQYEAKKHE
+1564 AVKQQYEAKKQE

-1597 NEKRALQNINQA
+1597 NKKLALQNINQA
-1609 IANNDVKRVE
+1609 VTNNDVKRVE
-1619 SNGIAT
+1619 TNGIAT
-1625 LKGVEPHIVV
+1625 LKGVQPHIVI

-1640 EAIKAS
+1640 QAIKAS
-1646 ADNQVE
+1646 AENQVE

-1660 TTDELDEA
+1660 TVDELDEA
-1668 NQQINDTLK
+1668 NQLISDTLK
-1677 QGQQDID
+1677 QAQQEIE
-1684 NTTQDA
+1684 NTNQDA
-1690 AVNDVR
+1690 AVTDVR

-1717 DNIDESNNNQL
+1717 DSIEENNKNQL

-1738 QDERNVAIAALNKI
+1738 QDERDVAIDTLNKI
-1752 VNAIKN
+1752 VNTIKN

-1765 NAEVDQTEADGNN
+1765 NAEVDRTETDGND

-1793 RQSVSAKAEAQ
+1793 RQSVGVKAEAQ

-1841 KTAQVNQNSIDAQ
+1841 KTAQVNQDSIDAQ

-1892 DEEQNA
+1892 DEEQNI
-1898 AIVQVEKELIKAKQ
+1898 AIAQVEKELIKAKQ
-1912 QIAGAVTNADVAYL
+1912 QIASAVTNADVAYL
-1926 LHDGKNEIRE
+1926 LHDEKNEIRE
-1936 IEPVIN
+1936 IEPVISR
-1942 KKATAREQ
+1942 KASAREQ

-1961 IEANVQATVEE
+1961 IEANIQATVEE

-1994 RSNAQVDKTAT
+1994 RSNAQVDKTAS

-2028 NDDLARVTHLVQNYR
+2028 NDDLARVTALVQNYR

-2087 LGDIEAVIT
+2087 LSDIEAVIT

-2126 KVKALIDQYV
+2126 KVKVLIDQYV
-2136 ADGNRMVDEDATLN
+2136 ADGNRMIDEDATLN
-2150 DIKKDTQLIIDEILA
+2150 DIKQHTQFIVDEILA
-2165 IKLPAEVIKASPK
+2165 IKLPAEAMKVSPK
-2178 VGQPAP
+2178 VIQPAP
-2184 KVCTPIKKEDKQE
+2184 KVCTPIKKEE
-2197 VRKVVKELPNTG
+2197 THESRKVEKELPNTG
-2209 SEEMDLPLKEL
+2209 SEEMDLPLKEF
-2220 ALITGAALLARRRS
+2220 ALITGAALLARRRT
-2234 KKEKES
+2234 KNEKES

>member
-52 LPGNSQNTNADTNR
+52 LPGNSPNTNADTNR
-66 DIVNDSQN
+66 DIVNGSQN

-84 STNQALTNHQNVD
+84 STNQALTNHQNVG
-97 VANQVGPAPIQPSA
+97 VANQVAPAPIQPSTSSA
-111 SPAQNNNNSNA
+111 SNNNHSDA

-192 RRAAPTDPNATPAD
+192 RRAAPADPN
-206 PTATPADPTA
+206 ATPADPTA
-216 GNGSAPVAITAPY
+216 GNGSAPVAITAPF

-245 NEVLSFD
+245 NEVLTFD

-311 IALGRIR
+311 IALGRIK
-318 GNDTNDHGDFNGIE
+318 GNDTNDHGG
-332 KTLTVNPN
+332 
-340 SELIFEFNTMTT
+340 
-352 KNYQAQG
+352 
-359 NVIALGRIRGND
+359 
-371 TNDHGDFNGIEKTL
+371 FNGIEKTL

-609 NDTLTYKTY
+609 NDILTYKTY
-618 SQDFINSPAESHT
+618 TQDFINSPAESHT

-667 IFNDLKRRAQ
+667 IFNELKRRAQ

-691 RVSQADIDSLA
+691 RVSQADIDSLV

-805 IINHTPDA
+805 IINNTPDA

-983 AVANTN
+983 AAANTN

-1099 ARNAVNEK
+1099 ARNAVNDK

-1195 TNATTEEK
+1195 TNATDEEK

-1251 PAALAQ
+1251 PTALAQ
-1257 TNQHYSAKLVEI
+1257 INQHYNAKLAEI

-1400 EVVIKPKAIAD
+1400 KVVIKPKAIAD

-1434 EVALQALAKEKEK
+1434 EVALLALAKEKEK

-1472 KIIQPETKIKPA
+1472 KIIQPETKVKPA

-1556 IVRAAARD
+1556 IVRATARD

-1597 NEKRALQNINQA
+1597 NEKRALQNIDQA

-1619 SNGIAT
+1619 LNGIAT

-1912 QIAGAVTNADVAYL
+1912 QIASAVTNADVAYL

-1950 LTTLFNDKKQA
+1950 LTTLFNDKKLA

-1994 RSNAQVDKTAT
+1994 RSNAQVDKTAS

-2136 ADGNRMVDEDATLN
+2136 ADGIRMIDEDATLN
-2150 DIKKDTQLIIDEILA
+2150 DIKQHTQFIVDEILA
-2165 IKLPAEVIKASPK
+2165 IKLPAEATKVLPK

-2184 KVCTPIKKEDKQE
+2184 KLCTSIKKVDKQE

-2220 ALITGAALLARRRS
+2220 ALITGAALLARRRN
-2234 KKEKES
+2234 KNEKES

>member
-29 LSNPNGAQALTTDHN
+29 LSNPNGAQALTTDNN
-44 VQGGSNQA
+44 VQSDTNQA
-52 LPGNSQNTNADTNR
+52 TPVNSQDKDVANNR
-66 DIVNDSQN
+66 GLANSAQN
-74 TPNAHATDNT
+74 TPNQSATTNQA
-84 STNQALTNHQNVD
+84 TNQALVNHNNGSIV
-97 VANQVGPAPIQPSA
+97 NQATPTSVQSSTPS
-111 SPAQNNNNSNA
+111 AQNNNHTDGNTTATETVSNA
-122 NSTATEPAANTNN
+122 NNN
-135 NLASNNNTLNVPNN
+135 DAVSNNTTLNVPNKTN
-149 TDNNDSARHLTLKEI
+149 ENGSGGHLTLKEI

-180 AEEASNRPKKRS
+180 AEPASNRPKKRS
-192 RRAAPTDPNATPAD
+192 KRAAPADPNATPAD
-206 PTATPADPTA
+206 PAAAAA
-216 GNGSAPVAITAPY
+216 GNGGAPVAITAPY

-236 ANNIGQNAP
+236 ANNAGQNAP

-252 DNNIRPSTN
+252 DNGIRPSTN
-261 RSVPTVTVVDNLP
+261 RSVPSVTVVDNLP
-274 GYTLING
+274 GFTLING

-296 FDSGDAK
+296 FDSADAK

-311 IALGRIR
+311 IALGRI
-318 GNDTNDHGDFNGIE
+318 
-332 KTLTVNPN
+332 K
-340 SELIFEFNTMTT
+340 
-352 KNYQAQG
+352 
-359 NVIALGRIRGND
+359 GND

-397 NTMTTKNYQGMTNL
+397 NTMTTKNYQGVTNL

-418 DTVIGEKVV
+418 DTVIAEKSV
-427 AYGPIWRLLKVPEN
+427 AYGPIWRLFKVPEN

-523 FVYKIQLPEGV
+523 FVYQVQLPEGV

-546 SGNSGVDINDMNV
+546 SSNSGVDMNDFNV
-559 TYDAANRIITIKSTG
+559 TYDAANRVITIKSTG
-574 GGTGNSPARLMPDKI
+574 GGSGNSPARLMPDKI

-618 SQDFINSPAESHT
+618 TQDFINSPAESHT
-631 VSTNPYTI
+631 VRTNPYTI

-691 RVSQADIDSLA
+691 RVSQADIDSLT

-713 DAENAVNR
+713 DAENAVNK
-721 KVDDMEDLVNQN
+721 KVDQMEDLVNQN

-790 NAKQAIRDKAAKQRE
+790 NAKKAIRDKATKQRE
-805 IINHTPDA
+805 IINATPDA
-813 TQDEIQDALNQLT
+813 TEDEIQDALNQLA

-845 ETAKNNGINTIGAV
+845 EIAKNNGINTIGAV
-859 APQVTHKQAAR
+859 VPQVTHKQAAR

-919 DDVDTAKGDGL
+919 ADVDNAKGDGL

-974 AIEKVNAAV
+974 AIDKVNAAV
-983 AVANTN
+983 TAANTN

-1007 QGIQAIEPATK
+1007 QGIQAITPATK
-1018 VKTDAKNAIDQSAET
+1018 VKTDAKNAIDKSAET
-1033 QHNAIFNNNDATL
+1033 QHNTIFNNNDATL

-1099 ARNAVNEK
+1099 ARNVVNDK

-1132 VNTLKNRALN
+1132 VNTLKNRALT

-1179 VLTDLATA
+1179 VLNDLATA

-1203 QVALNQVDQDL
+1203 QVALNQVDQEL

-1257 TNQHYSAKLVEI
+1257 INQHYNAKLAEI
-1269 NATPDATDDEK
+1269 NATPDATNDEK
-1280 NAAINTLNQ
+1280 NAAINTLNL

-1383 VDATTNQA
+1383 VDTTTNQA
-1391 INAIDNVEA
+1391 LKAIDNVEA

-1434 EVALQALAKEKEK
+1434 EVASQALAKEKEK

-1472 KIIQPETKIKPA
+1472 KIIQPETKVKPA

-1490 QKANELRAQINQ
+1490 QKANELRAKINQ
-1502 DKEATAEERQAA
+1502 DKEATAEERQVA
-1514 LDKINDLVAKAMT
+1514 LDKINEFVNQAMT
-1527 NITNDRTN
+1527 DITNNRTN
-1535 QQVNDST
+1535 QQVDDTTS
-1542 NQALDDIALVTPDH
+1542 QALDSIALVTPDH

-1564 AVKQQYEAKKHE
+1564 AVKQQYEAKKRE

-1609 IANNDVKRVE
+1609 VTNNDVKRVE
-1619 SNGIAT
+1619 TNGIAT
-1625 LKGVEPHIVV
+1625 LKGVQPHIVI

-1640 EAIKAS
+1640 QAIKAS
-1646 ADNQVE
+1646 AENQVE

-1660 TTDELDEA
+1660 TVDELDEA
-1668 NQQINDTLK
+1668 NQLISDTLK
-1677 QGQQDID
+1677 QAQQEIE
-1684 NTTQDA
+1684 NTNQDA
-1690 AVNDVR
+1690 AVTDVR

-1701 AIEQIKP
+1701 AIEQIKS

-1717 DNIDESNNNQL
+1717 DSIEENNKNQL

-1738 QDERNVAIAALNKI
+1738 QDERDVAIDTLNKI
-1752 VNAIKN
+1752 VNTIKN

-1765 NAEVDQTEADGNN
+1765 NAEVDRTETDGND

-1793 RQSVSAKAEAQ
+1793 RQSVGVKAEAQ

-1841 KTAQVNQNSIDAQ
+1841 KTAQVNQDSINAQ

-1892 DEEQNA
+1892 DEEQNI
-1898 AIVQVEKELIKAKQ
+1898 AIAQVEKELIKAKQ
-1912 QIAGAVTNADVAYL
+1912 QIASAVTNADVAYL
-1926 LHDGKNEIRE
+1926 LHDEKNEIRE

-1942 KKATAREQ
+1942 RKASAREQ

-1961 IEANVQATVEE
+1961 IEANIQATVEE

-1994 RSNAQVDKTAT
+1994 RSNAQVDKTAS

-2028 NDDLARVTHLVQNYR
+2028 NDDLARVTALVQNYR
-2043 KVSDRN
+2043 KVSNRN

-2087 LGDIEAVIT
+2087 LSDIEAVIT

-2126 KVKALIDQYV
+2126 KVKVLIDQYV
-2136 ADGNRMVDEDATLN
+2136 ADGNRMIDEDATLN
-2150 DIKKDTQLIIDEILA
+2150 DIKQHTQFIVDEILA
-2165 IKLPAEVIKASPK
+2165 IKLPAEETKVSPK
-2178 VGQPAP
+2178 EIQPAP
-2184 KVCTPIKKEDKQE
+2184 KVCTPIKKEE
-2197 VRKVVKELPNTG
+2197 THESRKVEKELPNTG
-2209 SEEMDLPLKEL
+2209 SEGMDLPLKEF
-2220 ALITGAALLARRRS
+2220 ALITGAALLARRRT
-2234 KKEKES
+2234 KNEKES

>member
-15 KVGIFSTLIGTVLL
+15 KIGIFSTLIGTVLL
-29 LSNPNGAQALTTDHN
+29 LSNPNGAQALTTDNN
-44 VQGGSNQA
+44 VQSDTNQA
-52 LPGNSQNTNADTNR
+52 TPVNSQDKDVANNR
-66 DIVNDSQN
+66 GLANSAQN
-74 TPNAHATDNT
+74 TPNQSATTNQA
-84 STNQALTNHQNVD
+84 TNQALVNHNNGSIV
-97 VANQVGPAPIQPSA
+97 NQATPTSVQSSTPS
-111 SPAQNNNNSNA
+111 AQNNNHTDGNTTATETVSNA
-122 NSTATEPAANTNN
+122 NNN
-135 NLASNNNTLNVPNN
+135 DVASNNTTLNVPNKTN
-149 TDNNDSARHLTLKEI
+149 ENGSGGHLTLKEI

-180 AEEASNRPKKRS
+180 AEPASNRPKKRS
-192 RRAAPTDPNATPAD
+192 RRAAPADPNATPAD
-206 PTATPADPTA
+206 PGAAAA
-216 GNGSAPVAITAPY
+216 GNGGAPVAITAPY

-236 ANNIGQNAP
+236 ANNAGQNAP

-252 DNNIRPSTN
+252 DNSIRPSTN
-261 RSVPTVTVVDNLP
+261 RSVPSVTVVDNLP
-274 GYTLING
+274 GFTLING
-281 GKVGVFSHAMVRTSM
+281 GKVGVLSHAMVRTSM
-296 FDSGDAK
+296 FEAGS
-303 NYQAQGNV
+303 NRTYQAQGNV
-311 IALGRIR
+311 LALGRIS
-318 GNDTNDHGDFNGIE
+318 GTDASNHGDFNGIE
-332 KTLTVNPN
+332 KSLTVNPN
-340 SELIFEFNTMTT
+340 SELIFEFNTMPT
-352 KNYQAQG
+352 KNGQG
-359 NVIALGRIRGND
+359 ATNV
-371 TNDHGDFNGIEKTL
+371 
-385 TVNPNSELIFEF
+385 
-397 NTMTTKNYQGMTNL
+397 
-411 IIKNADN
+411 IIKNADTN
-418 DTVIGEKVV
+418 DTIAEKTVEG
-427 AYGPIWRLLKVPEN
+427 GPTLRLFKVPDN
-441 VSHLKIQFVP
+441 VRNLKIQFVP

-458 ARGIYQLRDGYKY
+458 ARGIYQLKDGYKY
-471 YDFVDSIGLHS
+471 YSFVDSIGLHS

-508 LKNNGNFG
+508 LKNNGNSG
-516 ASFNTDD
+516 ASLDTDE

-546 SGNSGVDINDMNV
+546 SNNSGVDVNDMNV
-559 TYDAANRIITIKSTG
+559 TYDAANRVITIKSTG
-574 GGTGNSPARLMPDKI
+574 GGTTNSPARLMPDKI

-618 SQDFINSPAESHT
+618 TQDFINSAAESRT

-667 IFNDLKRRAQ
+667 IFNDLKKRAQ
-677 TILDENRNNVPLNK
+677 TILAENRNNVPLNK
-691 RVSQADIDSLA
+691 RVSQADIDSLT

-713 DAENAVNR
+713 DAENAVNQ
-721 KVDDMEDLVNQN
+721 KADQMEDLVNQN

-743 AIQVIEEHKN
+743 AIQVIEEHKGN
-753 EIIGNIGDQT
+753 IIGDIGDQT

-790 NAKQAIRDKAAKQRE
+790 NAKKAIRDKATKQRE
-805 IINHTPDA
+805 IINATPDA
-813 TQDEIQDALNQLT
+813 TEDEIQDALNQLA

-859 APQVTHKQAAR
+859 VPQVTHKKAAR

-919 DDVDTAKGDGL
+919 ADVDNAKGDGL

-974 AIEKVNAAV
+974 AIDKVNAAV
-983 AVANTN
+983 TAANTN

-1007 QGIQAIEPATK
+1007 QGIQAITPATK
-1018 VKTDAKNAIDQSAET
+1018 VKTDAKNAIDKSAET
-1033 QHNAIFNNNDATL
+1033 QHNTIFNNNDATL

-1099 ARNAVNEK
+1099 ARNVVNDK

-1132 VNTLKNRALN
+1132 VNTLKNRALT

-1179 VLTDLATA
+1179 VLNDLATA

-1203 QVALNQVDQDL
+1203 QVALNQVDQEL

-1224 DTNAEVDQAQQ
+1224 DTNEEVDQAQQ

-1257 TNQHYSAKLVEI
+1257 INQHYNAKLAEI
-1269 NATPDATDDEK
+1269 NATPDATNDEK

-1289 DRQQAIESIKQANT
+1289 DRQQAIESIKKANT

-1391 INAIDNVEA
+1391 VNAIDNVEA

-1434 EVALQALAKEKEK
+1434 EVASQALAKEKEK

-1472 KIIQPETKIKPA
+1472 KIIQPETKVKPA

-1490 QKANELRAQINQ
+1490 QKANELRAKINQ
-1502 DKEATAEERQAA
+1502 DKEATAEERQVA
-1514 LDKINDLVAKAMT
+1514 LDKINEFVNQAMT
-1527 NITNDRTN
+1527 DITNNRTN
-1535 QQVNDST
+1535 QQVDDTTS
-1542 NQALDDIALVTPDH
+1542 QALDSIALVAPEH

-1564 AVKQQYEAKKHE
+1564 AVKQQYEAKKQE

-1597 NEKRALQNINQA
+1597 NEKLALQNINQA
-1609 IANNDVKRVE
+1609 VTNNDVKRVE
-1619 SNGIAT
+1619 TNGIAT
-1625 LKGVEPHIVV
+1625 LKGVQPHIVI

-1640 EAIKAS
+1640 QAIKAS
-1646 ADNQVE
+1646 AENQVE

-1660 TTDELDEA
+1660 TVDELDEA
-1668 NQQINDTLK
+1668 NQLISDTLK
-1677 QGQQDID
+1677 QAQQEIE
-1684 NTTQDA
+1684 NTNQDA
-1690 AVNDVR
+1690 AVTDVR

-1717 DNIDESNNNQL
+1717 DSIEENNKNQL

-1738 QDERNVAIAALNKI
+1738 QDERDVAIDTLNKI
-1752 VNAIKN
+1752 VNTIKN

-1765 NAEVDQTEADGNN
+1765 NAEVDRTETDGND

-1793 RQSVSAKAEAQ
+1793 RQSVGVKAEAQ

-1841 KTAQVNQNSIDAQ
+1841 KTAQVNQDSINAQ

-1892 DEEQNA
+1892 DEEQNI
-1898 AIVQVEKELIKAKQ
+1898 AIAQVEKELIKAKQ
-1912 QIAGAVTNADVAYL
+1912 QIASAVTNADVAYL
-1926 LHDGKNEIRE
+1926 LHNEKNEIRE

-1942 KKATAREQ
+1942 RKASAREQ

-1961 IEANVQATVEE
+1961 IEANIQATVEE

-1994 RSNAQVDKTAT
+1994 RSNAQVDKTAS

-2028 NDDLARVTHLVQNYR
+2028 NDDLARVTALVQNYR

-2087 LGDIEAVIT
+2087 LSDIEAVIT

-2126 KVKALIDQYV
+2126 KVKVLIDQYV
-2136 ADGNRMVDEDATLN
+2136 ADGNRMIDEDATLN
-2150 DIKKDTQLIIDEILA
+2150 DIKQHTQFIVDEILA
-2165 IKLPAEVIKASPK
+2165 IKLPAEATKVSPK
-2178 VGQPAP
+2178 VIQPAP
-2184 KVCTPIKKEDKQE
+2184 KVCTPIKKEE
-2197 VRKVVKELPNTG
+2197 THESRKVEKELPNTG
-2209 SEEMDLPLKEL
+2209 SEGMDLPLKEF
-2220 ALITGAALLARRRS
+2220 ALITGAALLARRRT
-2234 KKEKES
+2234 KNEKES

>member
-1 MNLLKKNKY
+1 
-10 SIRKY
+10 
-15 KVGIFSTLIGTVLL
+15 
-29 LSNPNGAQALTTDHN
+29 
-44 VQGGSNQA
+44 
-52 LPGNSQNTNADTNR
+52 
-66 DIVNDSQN
+66 
-74 TPNAHATDNT
+74 
-84 STNQALTNHQNVD
+84 
-97 VANQVGPAPIQPSA
+97 
-111 SPAQNNNNSNA
+111 
-122 NSTATEPAANTNN
+122 
-135 NLASNNNTLNVPNN
+135 
-149 TDNNDSARHLTLKEI
+149 
-164 QEDVRHSSDK
+164 
-174 PELVAI
+174 
-180 AEEASNRPKKRS
+180 
-192 RRAAPTDPNATPAD
+192 
-206 PTATPADPTA
+206 
-216 GNGSAPVAITAPY
+216 
-229 TPTTDPN
+229 
-236 ANNIGQNAP
+236 
-245 NEVLSFD
+245 
-252 DNNIRPSTN
+252 
-261 RSVPTVTVVDNLP
+261 
-274 GYTLING
+274 
-281 GKVGVFSHAMVRTSM
+281 
-296 FDSGDAK
+296 
-303 NYQAQGNV
+303 
-311 IALGRIR
+311 
-318 GNDTNDHGDFNGIE
+318 
-332 KTLTVNPN
+332 
-340 SELIFEFNTMTT
+340 
-352 KNYQAQG
+352 
-359 NVIALGRIRGND
+359 
-371 TNDHGDFNGIEKTL
+371 
-385 TVNPNSELIFEF
+385 
-397 NTMTTKNYQGMTNL
+397 
-411 IIKNADN
+411 
-418 DTVIGEKVV
+418 
-427 AYGPIWRLLKVPEN
+427 
-441 VSHLKIQFVP
+441 
-451 KNDAITD
+451 
-458 ARGIYQLRDGYKY
+458 
-471 YDFVDSIGLHS
+471 
-482 GSHVYVERR
+482 
-491 TMEPTATN
+491 MEPTATN

-1142 DIGVTSTTAMVNSIR
+1142 DIGVTSTTAMLNSIR

-1179 VLTDLATA
+1179 LLTDLATA

-1490 QKANELRAQINQ
+1490 QKVNELRAQINQ

-2150 DIKKDTQLIIDEILA
+2150 DIKKHTQFIIDEILA

>member
-1 MNLLKKNKY
+1 M
-10 SIRKY
+10 
-15 KVGIFSTLIGTVLL
+15 
-29 LSNPNGAQALTTDHN
+29 
-44 VQGGSNQA
+44 
-52 LPGNSQNTNADTNR
+52 
-66 DIVNDSQN
+66 
-74 TPNAHATDNT
+74 
-84 STNQALTNHQNVD
+84 
-97 VANQVGPAPIQPSA
+97 
-111 SPAQNNNNSNA
+111 SNA
-122 NSTATEPAANTNN
+122 NNN
-135 NLASNNNTLNVPNN
+135 DAVSNNTTLNVPNKTN
-149 TDNNDSARHLTLKEI
+149 ENGSGGHLTLKEI

-180 AEEASNRPKKRS
+180 AEPASNRPKKRS
-192 RRAAPTDPNATPAD
+192 RRAAPADPNATPAD
-206 PTATPADPTA
+206 PAAAAA
-216 GNGSAPVAITAPY
+216 GNGGAPVAITAPY

-236 ANNIGQNAP
+236 ANNAGQNAP

-252 DNNIRPSTN
+252 DNGIRPSTN
-261 RSVPTVTVVDNLP
+261 RSVPSVTVVDNLP
-274 GYTLING
+274 GFTLING

-296 FDSGDAK
+296 FDSADAK

-311 IALGRIR
+311 IALGRI
-318 GNDTNDHGDFNGIE
+318 
-332 KTLTVNPN
+332 K
-340 SELIFEFNTMTT
+340 
-352 KNYQAQG
+352 
-359 NVIALGRIRGND
+359 GND

-397 NTMTTKNYQGMTNL
+397 NTMTTKNYQGVTNL

-418 DTVIGEKVV
+418 DTVIAEKSV
-427 AYGPIWRLLKVPEN
+427 AYGPIWRLFKVPEN

-523 FVYKIQLPEGV
+523 FVYQVQLPEGV

-546 SGNSGVDINDMNV
+546 SSNSGVDMNDFNV
-559 TYDAANRIITIKSTG
+559 TYDAANRVITIKSTG
-574 GGTGNSPARLMPDKI
+574 GGSGNSPARLMPDKI

-618 SQDFINSPAESHT
+618 TQDFINSPAESHT

-691 RVSQADIDSLA
+691 RVSQADIDSLT

-713 DAENAVNR
+713 DAENAVNK
-721 KVDDMEDLVNQN
+721 KVDQMEDLVNQN

-790 NAKQAIRDKAAKQRE
+790 NAKKAIRDKATKQRE
-805 IINHTPDA
+805 IINATPDA
-813 TQDEIQDALNQLT
+813 TEDEIQDALNQLA

-859 APQVTHKQAAR
+859 VPQVTHKKAAR

-905 TNHALEQINQATTN
+905 TNHALEQINQAKTN
-919 DDVDTAKGDGL
+919 ADVDNAKGDGL

-974 AIEKVNAAV
+974 AIDKVNAAV
-983 AVANTN
+983 TAANTN

-1007 QGIQAIEPATK
+1007 QGIQAITPATK
-1018 VKTDAKNAIDQSAET
+1018 VKTDAKNAIDKSAET
-1033 QHNAIFNNNDATL
+1033 QHNTIFNNNDATL

-1099 ARNAVNEK
+1099 ARNVVNDK

-1132 VNTLKNRALN
+1132 VNTLKNRALT

-1179 VLTDLATA
+1179 VLNDLATA

-1203 QVALNQVDQDL
+1203 QVALNQVDQEL

-1257 TNQHYSAKLVEI
+1257 INQHYNAKLAEI

-1289 DRQQAIESIKQANT
+1289 DRQQAIESVKQANT

-1383 VDATTNQA
+1383 VDTTTNQA
-1391 INAIDNVEA
+1391 LNAIDNVEA

-1434 EVALQALAKEKEK
+1434 EVASQALAKEK

-1472 KIIQPETKIKPA
+1472 KIIQPETKVKPA

-1490 QKANELRAQINQ
+1490 QKVNELRAKINQ
-1502 DKEATAEERQAA
+1502 DKEATAEERQVA
-1514 LDKINDLVAKAMT
+1514 LDKINEFVNQAMT
-1527 NITNDRTN
+1527 DITNNRTN
-1535 QQVNDST
+1535 QQVDDTTS
-1542 NQALDDIALVTPDH
+1542 QALDSIALVAPEH

-1564 AVKQQYEAKKHE
+1564 AVKQQYEAKKQE

-1597 NEKRALQNINQA
+1597 NEKLALQNINQA
-1609 IANNDVKRVE
+1609 VTNNDVKRVE
-1619 SNGIAT
+1619 TNGIAT
-1625 LKGVEPHIVV
+1625 LKGVQPHIVI

-1640 EAIKAS
+1640 QAIKAS
-1646 ADNQVE
+1646 AENQVE

-1660 TTDELDEA
+1660 TVDELDEA
-1668 NQQINDTLK
+1668 NQLISDTLK
-1677 QGQQDID
+1677 QAQQEIE
-1684 NTTQDA
+1684 NTNQDA
-1690 AVNDVR
+1690 AVTDVR

-1717 DNIDESNNNQL
+1717 DSIEENNKNQL

-1738 QDERNVAIAALNKI
+1738 QDERDVAIDTLNKI
-1752 VNAIKN
+1752 VNTIKN

-1765 NAEVDQTEADGNN
+1765 NAEVDRTETDGND

-1793 RQSVSAKAEAQ
+1793 RQSVGVKAEAQ

-1841 KTAQVNQNSIDAQ
+1841 KTAQVNQDSIDAQ

-1882 NLIKANNEAT
+1882 NLSKANNEAT
-1892 DEEQNA
+1892 DEEQNI
-1898 AIVQVEKELIKAKQ
+1898 AIAQVEKELIKAKQ
-1912 QIAGAVTNADVAYL
+1912 QIASAVTNADVAYL
-1926 LHDGKNEIRE
+1926 LHDEKNEIRE

-1942 KKATAREQ
+1942 RKASAREQ

-1961 IEANVQATVEE
+1961 IEANIQATVEE

-1994 RSNAQVDKTAT
+1994 RSNAQVDKTAS

-2028 NDDLARVTHLVQNYR
+2028 NDDLARVTALVQNYR
-2043 KVSDRN
+2043 KVSNRN

-2087 LGDIEAVIT
+2087 LSDIEAVIT

-2126 KVKALIDQYV
+2126 KVKVLIDQYV
-2136 ADGNRMVDEDATLN
+2136 ADGNRMIDEDATLN
-2150 DIKKDTQLIIDEILA
+2150 DIKQHTQFIVDEILA
-2165 IKLPAEVIKASPK
+2165 IKLPAEPTKVSPK
-2178 VGQPAP
+2178 VIQPAP
-2184 KVCTPIKKEDKQE
+2184 KVCTPIKKEE
-2197 VRKVVKELPNTG
+2197 THESRKVEKELPNTG
-2209 SEEMDLPLKEL
+2209 SEGMDLPLKEF
-2220 ALITGAALLARRRS
+2220 ALITGAALLARRRT
-2234 KKEKES
+2234 KNEKES

>member
-29 LSNPNGAQALTTDHN
+29 LSNPNGAQALTTDNN
-44 VQGGSNQA
+44 VQSDTNQA
-52 LPGNSQNTNADTNR
+52 TPVNSQDKDVANNR
-66 DIVNDSQN
+66 GLANSAQN
-74 TPNAHATDNT
+74 TPNQSATTNQA
-84 STNQALTNHQNVD
+84 TNQALVNHNNGSIV
-97 VANQVGPAPIQPSA
+97 NQATPTSVQSSTPS
-111 SPAQNNNNSNA
+111 AQNNNHTDGNTTATETVSNA
-122 NSTATEPAANTNN
+122 NNN
-135 NLASNNNTLNVPNN
+135 DAVSNNTTLNVPNKTN
-149 TDNNDSARHLTLKEI
+149 ENGSGGHLTLKEI

-180 AEEASNRPKKRS
+180 AEPASNRPKKRS
-192 RRAAPTDPNATPAD
+192 RRAAPADPNATPAD
-206 PTATPADPTA
+206 PAAAAA
-216 GNGSAPVAITAPY
+216 GNGGAPVAITAPY

-236 ANNIGQNAP
+236 ANNAGQNAP

-252 DNNIRPSTN
+252 DNGIRPSTN
-261 RSVPTVTVVDNLP
+261 RSVPSVTVVDNLP
-274 GYTLING
+274 GFTLING

-296 FDSGDAK
+296 FDSADAK

-311 IALGRIR
+311 IALGRI
-318 GNDTNDHGDFNGIE
+318 
-332 KTLTVNPN
+332 K
-340 SELIFEFNTMTT
+340 
-352 KNYQAQG
+352 
-359 NVIALGRIRGND
+359 GND

-397 NTMTTKNYQGMTNL
+397 NTMTTKNYQGVTNL

-418 DTVIGEKVV
+418 DTVIAEKSV
-427 AYGPIWRLLKVPEN
+427 AYGPIWRLFKVPEN

-523 FVYKIQLPEGV
+523 FVYQVQLPEGV

-546 SGNSGVDINDMNV
+546 SSNSGVDMNDFNV
-559 TYDAANRIITIKSTG
+559 TYDAANRVITIKSTG
-574 GGTGNSPARLMPDKI
+574 GGSGNSPARLMPDKI

-618 SQDFINSPAESHT
+618 TQDFINSPAESHT

-691 RVSQADIDSLA
+691 RVSQADIDSLT

-713 DAENAVNR
+713 DAENAVNK
-721 KVDDMEDLVNQN
+721 KVDQMEDLVNQN

-790 NAKQAIRDKAAKQRE
+790 NAKKAIRDKATKQRE
-805 IINHTPDA
+805 IINATPDA
-813 TQDEIQDALNQLT
+813 TEDEIQDALNQLA

-859 APQVTHKQAAR
+859 VPQVTHKKAAR

-919 DDVDTAKGDGL
+919 ADVDNAKGDGL

-974 AIEKVNAAV
+974 AIDKVNAAV
-983 AVANTN
+983 TAANTN

-1007 QGIQAIEPATK
+1007 QGIQAITPATK
-1018 VKTDAKNAIDQSAET
+1018 VKTDAKNAIDKSAET
-1033 QHNAIFNNNDATL
+1033 QHNTIFNNNDATL

-1099 ARNAVNEK
+1099 ARNVVNDK

-1132 VNTLKNRALN
+1132 VNTLKNRALT

-1179 VLTDLATA
+1179 VLNDLATA

-1203 QVALNQVDQDL
+1203 QVALNQVDQEL

-1257 TNQHYSAKLVEI
+1257 INQHYNAKLAEI

-1289 DRQQAIESIKQANT
+1289 DRQQAIESVKQANT

-1383 VDATTNQA
+1383 VDTTTNQA
-1391 INAIDNVEA
+1391 LNAIDNVEA

-1434 EVALQALAKEKEK
+1434 EVASQALAKEKEK

-1472 KIIQPETKIKPA
+1472 KIIQPETKVKPA

-1490 QKANELRAQINQ
+1490 QKVNELRAKINQ
-1502 DKEATAEERQAA
+1502 DKEATAEERQVA
-1514 LDKINDLVAKAMT
+1514 LDKINEFVNQAMT
-1527 NITNDRTN
+1527 DITNNRTN
-1535 QQVNDST
+1535 QQVDDTTS
-1542 NQALDDIALVTPDH
+1542 QALDSIALVAPEH

-1564 AVKQQYEAKKHE
+1564 AVKQQYEAKKQE

-1597 NEKRALQNINQA
+1597 NEKLALQNINQA
-1609 IANNDVKRVE
+1609 VTNNDVKRVE
-1619 SNGIAT
+1619 TNGIAT
-1625 LKGVEPHIVV
+1625 LKGVQPHIVI

-1640 EAIKAS
+1640 QAIKAS
-1646 ADNQVE
+1646 AENQVE

-1660 TTDELDEA
+1660 TVDKLDEA
-1668 NQQINDTLK
+1668 NQLISDTLK
-1677 QGQQDID
+1677 QAQQEIE
-1684 NTTQDA
+1684 NTNQDA
-1690 AVNDVR
+1690 AVTDVR

-1717 DNIDESNNNQL
+1717 DSIEENNKNQL

-1738 QDERNVAIAALNKI
+1738 QDERDVAIDTLNKI
-1752 VNAIKN
+1752 VNTIKN

-1765 NAEVDQTEADGNN
+1765 NAEVDRTETDGND

-1793 RQSVSAKAEAQ
+1793 RQSVGVKAEAQ

-1841 KTAQVNQNSIDAQ
+1841 KTAQVNQDSIDAQ

-1882 NLIKANNEAT
+1882 NLSKANNEAT
-1892 DEEQNA
+1892 DEEQNI
-1898 AIVQVEKELIKAKQ
+1898 AIAQVEKELIKAKQ
-1912 QIAGAVTNADVAYL
+1912 QIASAVTNADVAYL
-1926 LHDGKNEIRE
+1926 LHDEKNEIRE

-1942 KKATAREQ
+1942 RKASAREQ

-1961 IEANVQATVEE
+1961 IEANIQATVEE

-1994 RSNAQVDKTAT
+1994 RSNAQVDKTAS

-2028 NDDLARVTHLVQNYR
+2028 NDDLARVTALVQNYR
-2043 KVSDRN
+2043 KVSNRN

-2087 LGDIEAVIT
+2087 LSDIEAVIT

-2126 KVKALIDQYV
+2126 KVKVLIDQYV
-2136 ADGNRMVDEDATLN
+2136 ADGNRMIDEDATLN
-2150 DIKKDTQLIIDEILA
+2150 DIKQHTQFIVDEILA
-2165 IKLPAEVIKASPK
+2165 IKLPAEPTKVSPK
-2178 VGQPAP
+2178 VIQPAP
-2184 KVCTPIKKEDKQE
+2184 KVCTPIKKEE
-2197 VRKVVKELPNTG
+2197 THESRKVEKELPNTG
-2209 SEEMDLPLKEL
+2209 SEGMDLPLKEF
-2220 ALITGAALLARRRS
+2220 ALITGAALLARRRT
-2234 KKEKES
+2234 KNEKES

>member
-29 LSNPNGAQALTTDHN
+29 LSNPNGAQALTTDNN
-44 VQGGSNQA
+44 VQSDTNQA
-52 LPGNSQNTNADTNR
+52 TPVNSQDTNVANNR
-66 DIVNDSQN
+66 GLANSAQN
-74 TPNAHATDNT
+74 TPNQSATTNQ
-84 STNQALTNHQNVD
+84 STNQALVNHNNGSI
-97 VANQVGPAPIQPSA
+97 ANQATPTSVQSSTPS
-111 SPAQNNNNSNA
+111 AQNNNHTDGNTTATETVSNA
-122 NSTATEPAANTNN
+122 NNKDVV
-135 NLASNNNTLNVPNN
+135 SNNTTLNVPNKTN
-149 TDNNDSARHLTLKEI
+149 ENGSGGHLTLKEI

-180 AEEASNRPKKRS
+180 AEQASNRPKKRS
-192 RRAAPTDPNATPAD
+192 RRAAPADPNATPAD
-206 PTATPADPTA
+206 PAAAAA
-216 GNGSAPVAITAPY
+216 GNGGAPVAITAPY

-236 ANNIGQNAP
+236 ANNAGQNAP

-252 DNNIRPSTN
+252 DNGIRPSTN
-261 RSVPTVTVVDNLP
+261 RSVPSVTVVDNLP
-274 GYTLING
+274 GFTLING

-311 IALGRIR
+311 IALGRIK

-332 KTLTVNPN
+332 K
-340 SELIFEFNTMTT
+340 S
-352 KNYQAQG
+352 
-359 NVIALGRIRGND
+359 
-371 TNDHGDFNGIEKTL
+371 L

-397 NTMTTKNYQGMTNL
+397 NTMTTKNYQGVTNL

-418 DTVIGEKVV
+418 DTVIAEKSV
-427 AYGPIWRLLKVPEN
+427 AYGPIWRLFKVPEN

-523 FVYKIQLPEGV
+523 FVYKVQLPEGV

-546 SGNSGVDINDMNV
+546 SSNSGVDMNDFNV
-559 TYDAANRIITIKSTG
+559 TYDAANRVITIKSTG
-574 GGTGNSPARLMPDKI
+574 GGSGNSPARLMPDKI

-618 SQDFINSPAESHT
+618 TQDFINSPAESHT

-691 RVSQADIDSLA
+691 RVSQADIDSLT

-713 DAENAVNR
+713 DAENAVNK
-721 KVDDMEDLVNQN
+721 KVDQMEDLVNQN

-790 NAKQAIRDKAAKQRE
+790 NAKKAIRDKATKQRE
-805 IINHTPDA
+805 IINATPDA
-813 TQDEIQDALNQLT
+813 TEDEIQDALNQLA

-845 ETAKNNGINTIGAV
+845 EIAKNNGINTIGAV
-859 APQVTHKQAAR
+859 VPQVTHKQAAR

-919 DDVDTAKGDGL
+919 ADVDNAKGDGL

-974 AIEKVNAAV
+974 AIDKVNAAV
-983 AVANTN
+983 TAANTN

-1007 QGIQAIEPATK
+1007 QGIQAITPATK
-1018 VKTDAKNAIDQSAET
+1018 VKTDAKNAIDKSAET
-1033 QHNAIFNNNDATL
+1033 QHNTIFNNNDATL

-1099 ARNAVNEK
+1099 ARNAVNDK

-1132 VNTLKNRALN
+1132 VNTLKNRALT

-1179 VLTDLATA
+1179 VLNDLATA

-1203 QVALNQVDQDL
+1203 QVALNQVDQEL

-1257 TNQHYSAKLVEI
+1257 INQHYNAKLAEI
-1269 NATPDATDDEK
+1269 NATPDATNDEK

-1363 INQLKDQAFNQI
+1363 INQLKDQAINQI

-1383 VDATTNQA
+1383 VDTTTNQA
-1391 INAIDNVEA
+1391 VNAIDNVEA

-1434 EVALQALAKEKEK
+1434 EVASQALAKEKEK

-1472 KIIQPETKIKPA
+1472 KIIQPETKVKPA

-1490 QKANELRAQINQ
+1490 QKANELRAKINQ
-1502 DKEATAEERQAA
+1502 DKEATAEERQVA
-1514 LDKINDLVAKAMT
+1514 LDKINEFVNQAMT
-1527 NITNDRTN
+1527 DITNNRTN
-1535 QQVNDST
+1535 QQVDDTTS
-1542 NQALDDIALVTPDH
+1542 QALDSIALVAPEH

-1564 AVKQQYEAKKHE
+1564 AVKQQYEAKKQE

-1597 NEKRALQNINQA
+1597 NEKLALQNINQA
-1609 IANNDVKRVE
+1609 VTNNDVKRVE
-1619 SNGIAT
+1619 TNGIAT
-1625 LKGVEPHIVV
+1625 LKGVQPHIVI

-1640 EAIKAS
+1640 QAIKAS
-1646 ADNQVE
+1646 AENQVE

-1660 TTDELDEA
+1660 TVDELDEA
-1668 NQQINDTLK
+1668 NQLISDTLK
-1677 QGQQDID
+1677 QAQQEIE
-1684 NTTQDA
+1684 NTNQDA
-1690 AVNDVR
+1690 AVTDVR

-1717 DNIDESNNNQL
+1717 DSIEENNKNQL

-1738 QDERNVAIAALNKI
+1738 QDERDVAIDTLNKI
-1752 VNAIKN
+1752 VNTIKN

-1765 NAEVDQTEADGNN
+1765 NAEVDRTETDGND

-1793 RQSVSAKAEAQ
+1793 RQSVGVKAEAQ

-1841 KTAQVNQNSIDAQ
+1841 KTAQVNQDSIDAQ

-1892 DEEQNA
+1892 DEEQNI
-1898 AIVQVEKELIKAKQ
+1898 AIAHVEKELIKAKQ
-1912 QIAGAVTNADVAYL
+1912 QIASAVTNADVAYL
-1926 LHDGKNEIRE
+1926 LHDEKNEIRE

-1942 KKATAREQ
+1942 RKASAREQ

-1961 IEANVQATVEE
+1961 IEANIQATVEE

-1994 RSNAQVDKTAT
+1994 RSNAQVDKTAS

-2028 NDDLARVTHLVQNYR
+2028 NDDLARVTALVQNYR
-2043 KVSDRN
+2043 KVSNRN

-2087 LGDIEAVIT
+2087 LSDIEAVIT

-2126 KVKALIDQYV
+2126 KVKVLIDQYV
-2136 ADGNRMVDEDATLN
+2136 ADGNRMIDEDATLN
-2150 DIKKDTQLIIDEILA
+2150 DIKQHTQFIVDEILA
-2165 IKLPAEVIKASPK
+2165 IKLPAEATKVSPK
-2178 VGQPAP
+2178 EIQPAP
-2184 KVCTPIKKEDKQE
+2184 KVCTPIKKEE
-2197 VRKVVKELPNTG
+2197 THESRKVEKELPNTG
-2209 SEEMDLPLKEL
+2209 SEGMDLPLKEF
-2220 ALITGAALLARRRS
+2220 ALITGAALLARRRT
-2234 KKEKES
+2234 KNEKES

>member
-29 LSNPNGAQALTTDHN
+29 LSNPNGAQALTTDNN
-44 VQGGSNQA
+44 VQSDTNQA
-52 LPGNSQNTNADTNR
+52 TPVNSQDKDVANNR
-66 DIVNDSQN
+66 GLANSAQN
-74 TPNAHATDNT
+74 TPNQSATTNQA
-84 STNQALTNHQNVD
+84 TNQALVNHNNGSIV
-97 VANQVGPAPIQPSA
+97 NQATPTSVQSSTPS
-111 SPAQNNNNSNA
+111 AQNNNHTDGNTTATETVSNA
-122 NSTATEPAANTNN
+122 NNN
-135 NLASNNNTLNVPNN
+135 DVASNNTTLNVPNKTN
-149 TDNNDSARHLTLKEI
+149 ENGSGGHLTLKEI

-180 AEEASNRPKKRS
+180 AEPASNRPKKRS
-192 RRAAPTDPNATPAD
+192 RRAAPADPNATPAD
-206 PTATPADPTA
+206 PGAAAA
-216 GNGSAPVAITAPY
+216 GNGGAPVAITAPY

-236 ANNIGQNAP
+236 ANNAGQNAP

-252 DNNIRPSTN
+252 DNSIRPSTN
-261 RSVPTVTVVDNLP
+261 RSVPSVTVVDNLP
-274 GYTLING
+274 GFTLING
-281 GKVGVFSHAMVRTSM
+281 GKVGVLSHAMVRTSM
-296 FDSGDAK
+296 FEAGS
-303 NYQAQGNV
+303 NRTYQAQGNV
-311 IALGRIR
+311 LALGRIS
-318 GNDTNDHGDFNGIE
+318 GTDASNHGDFNGIE
-332 KTLTVNPN
+332 KSLTVNPN
-340 SELIFEFNTMTT
+340 SELIFEFNTMPT
-352 KNYQAQG
+352 KNGQG
-359 NVIALGRIRGND
+359 ATNV
-371 TNDHGDFNGIEKTL
+371 
-385 TVNPNSELIFEF
+385 
-397 NTMTTKNYQGMTNL
+397 
-411 IIKNADN
+411 IIKNADTN
-418 DTVIGEKVV
+418 DTIAEKTVEG
-427 AYGPIWRLLKVPEN
+427 GPTLRLFKVPDN
-441 VSHLKIQFVP
+441 VRNLKIQFVP

-458 ARGIYQLRDGYKY
+458 ARGIYQLKDGYKY
-471 YDFVDSIGLHS
+471 YSFVDSIGLHS

-508 LKNNGNFG
+508 LKNNGNSG
-516 ASFNTDD
+516 ASLDTDE

-546 SGNSGVDINDMNV
+546 SNNSGVDVNDMNV
-559 TYDAANRIITIKSTG
+559 TYDAANRVITIKSTG
-574 GGTGNSPARLMPDKI
+574 GGTTNSPARLMPDKI

-618 SQDFINSPAESHT
+618 TQDFINSAAESHT

-667 IFNDLKRRAQ
+667 IFNDLKKRAQ
-677 TILDENRNNVPLNK
+677 TILAENRNNVPLNK
-691 RVSQADIDSLA
+691 RVSQADIDTLT

-713 DAENAVNR
+713 DAENAVNQ
-721 KVDDMEDLVNQN
+721 KADQMEDLVNQN

-743 AIQVIEEHKN
+743 AIQVIEEHKGN
-753 EIIGNIGDQT
+753 IIGDIGDQT

-790 NAKQAIRDKAAKQRE
+790 NAKKAIRDKATKQRE
-805 IINHTPDA
+805 IINATPDA
-813 TQDEIQDALNQLT
+813 TEDEIQDAINQLA

-845 ETAKNNGINTIGAV
+845 ETAKNNGINTIGSV
-859 APQVTHKQAAR
+859 VPQVTHKQAAR

-919 DDVDTAKGDGL
+919 ADVDNAKGDGL

-974 AIEKVNAAV
+974 AIDKVNAAV
-983 AVANTN
+983 TAANTN
-989 ILNANTNADV
+989 ILNANTNAEV

-1007 QGIQAIEPATK
+1007 QGIQAITPATK
-1018 VKTDAKNAIDQSAET
+1018 VKTDAKNAIDKSAET
-1033 QHNAIFNNNDATL
+1033 QHNTIFNNNDATL

-1099 ARNAVNEK
+1099 ARNVVNDK

-1132 VNTLKNRALN
+1132 VNTLKNRALT

-1179 VLTDLATA
+1179 VLNDLATA

-1203 QVALNQVDQDL
+1203 QVALNQVDQEL

-1257 TNQHYSAKLVEI
+1257 INQHYNAKLAEI
-1269 NATPDATDDEK
+1269 NATPDATNDEK

-1383 VDATTNQA
+1383 VDTTTNQA
-1391 INAIDNVEA
+1391 LNAIDNVEA

-1434 EVALQALAKEKEK
+1434 EVASQALAKEKEK

-1472 KIIQPETKIKPA
+1472 KIIQPETKVKPA

-1490 QKANELRAQINQ
+1490 QKANELRAKINQ
-1502 DKEATAEERQAA
+1502 DKEATAEERQVA
-1514 LDKINDLVAKAMT
+1514 LDKINEFVNQAMT
-1527 NITNDRTN
+1527 DITNNRTN
-1535 QQVNDST
+1535 QQVDDTTS
-1542 NQALDDIALVTPDH
+1542 QALDSIALVAPEH

-1564 AVKQQYEAKKHE
+1564 AVKQQYEAKKQE

-1597 NEKRALQNINQA
+1597 NKKLALQNINQA
-1609 IANNDVKRVE
+1609 VTNNDVKRVE
-1619 SNGIAT
+1619 TNGIAT
-1625 LKGVEPHIVV
+1625 LKGVQPHIVI

-1640 EAIKAS
+1640 QAIKAS
-1646 ADNQVE
+1646 AENQVE

-1660 TTDELDEA
+1660 TVDELDEA
-1668 NQQINDTLK
+1668 NQLISDTLK
-1677 QGQQDID
+1677 QAQQEIE
-1684 NTTQDA
+1684 NTNQDA
-1690 AVNDVR
+1690 AVTDVR

-1717 DNIDESNNNQL
+1717 DSIEENNKNQL

-1738 QDERNVAIAALNKI
+1738 QDERDVAIDTLNKI
-1752 VNAIKN
+1752 VNTIKN

-1765 NAEVDQTEADGNN
+1765 NAEVDRTETDGND

-1793 RQSVSAKAEAQ
+1793 RQSVGVKAEAQ

-1841 KTAQVNQNSIDAQ
+1841 KTAQVNQDSIDAQ

-1862 ATTVKATALQQIQ
+1862 ATTV
-1875 NIATNKI
+1875 
-1882 NLIKANNEAT
+1882 
-1892 DEEQNA
+1892 
-1898 AIVQVEKELIKAKQ
+1898 
-1912 QIAGAVTNADVAYL
+1912 
-1926 LHDGKNEIRE
+1926 
-1936 IEPVIN
+1936 
-1942 KKATAREQ
+1942 
-1950 LTTLFNDKKQA
+1950 
-1961 IEANVQATVEE
+1961 
-1972 RNSILAQLQNIYD
+1972 
-1985 TAIGQIDQD
+1985 
-1994 RSNAQVDKTAT
+1994 
-2005 LNLQTIHDLD
+2005 
-2015 VHPIKKPDAEKTI
+2015 
-2028 NDDLARVTHLVQNYR
+2028 
-2043 KVSDRN
+2043 
-2049 KADALKAITALKLQM
+2049 
-2064 DEELKTARTNADVD
+2064 
-2078 AVLKRFNVA
+2078 
-2087 LGDIEAVIT
+2087 
-2096 EKENS
+2096 
-2101 LLRIDNIAQQTYAKF
+2101 
-2116 KAIATPEQLA
+2116 
-2126 KVKALIDQYV
+2126 
-2136 ADGNRMVDEDATLN
+2136 
-2150 DIKKDTQLIIDEILA
+2150 
-2165 IKLPAEVIKASPK
+2165 
-2178 VGQPAP
+2178 
-2184 KVCTPIKKEDKQE
+2184 
-2197 VRKVVKELPNTG
+2197 
-2209 SEEMDLPLKEL
+2209 
-2220 ALITGAALLARRRS
+2220 
-2234 KKEKES
+2234 

>member
-29 LSNPNGAQALTTDHN
+29 LSNPNGAQALTTDNN
-44 VQGGSNQA
+44 VQSDTNQA
-52 LPGNSQNTNADTNR
+52 TPVNSQDKDVANNR
-66 DIVNDSQN
+66 GLANSAQN
-74 TPNAHATDNT
+74 TPNQSATTNQA
-84 STNQALTNHQNVD
+84 TNQALVNHNNGSTV
-97 VANQVGPAPIQPSA
+97 NQATPTSVQSSTPS
-111 SPAQNNNNSNA
+111 AQNNNHTDGNTTATEIVSNA
-122 NSTATEPAANTNN
+122 NNN
-135 NLASNNNTLNVPNN
+135 DVVSNNTTLNVPNKTN
-149 TDNNDSARHLTLKEI
+149 ENGSGGHLTLKEI

-180 AEEASNRPKKRS
+180 AEQASNRPKKRS
-192 RRAAPTDPNATPAD
+192 RRAAPADPNATPAD
-206 PTATPADPTA
+206 PGAAAA
-216 GNGSAPVAITAPY
+216 GNGGAPVAITAPY

-236 ANNIGQNAP
+236 ANNAGQNAP

-252 DNNIRPSTN
+252 DNSIRPSTN
-261 RSVPTVTVVDNLP
+261 RSVPSVTVVDNLP
-274 GYTLING
+274 GFTLING
-281 GKVGVFSHAMVRTSM
+281 GKVGVLSHAMVRTSM
-296 FDSGDAK
+296 FEAGS
-303 NYQAQGNV
+303 NRTYQAQGNV
-311 IALGRIR
+311 LALGRIH
-318 GNDTNDHGDFNGIE
+318 GTDTNDHGDFNGIE
-332 KTLTVNPN
+332 KSLTVNPN
-340 SELIFEFNTMTT
+340 SELIFEFNTMPT
-352 KNYQAQG
+352 KNGQG
-359 NVIALGRIRGND
+359 ATNV
-371 TNDHGDFNGIEKTL
+371 
-385 TVNPNSELIFEF
+385 
-397 NTMTTKNYQGMTNL
+397 
-411 IIKNADN
+411 IIKNADTN
-418 DTVIGEKVV
+418 DTIAEKTVEG
-427 AYGPIWRLLKVPEN
+427 GPTLRLFKVPDN
-441 VSHLKIQFVP
+441 VRNLKIQFVP

-458 ARGIYQLRDGYKY
+458 ARGIYQLKDGYKY
-471 YDFVDSIGLHS
+471 YSFVDSIGLHS

-508 LKNNGNFG
+508 LKNNGNSG
-516 ASFNTDD
+516 ASLDTDE

-546 SGNSGVDINDMNV
+546 SNNSGVDVNDMNV
-559 TYDAANRIITIKSTG
+559 TYDAANRVITIKSTG
-574 GGTGNSPARLMPDKI
+574 GGTTNSPARLMPDKI

-618 SQDFINSPAESHT
+618 TQDFINSAAESHT

-667 IFNDLKRRAQ
+667 IFNDLKKRAQ
-677 TILDENRNNVPLNK
+677 TILAENRNNVPLNK
-691 RVSQADIDSLA
+691 RVSQADIDTLT

-713 DAENAVNR
+713 DAENAVNQ
-721 KVDDMEDLVNQN
+721 KADQMEDLVNQN

-743 AIQVIEEHKN
+743 AIQVIEEHKGN
-753 EIIGNIGDQT
+753 IIGDIGDQT

-790 NAKQAIRDKAAKQRE
+790 NAKKAIRDKATKQRE
-805 IINHTPDA
+805 IINATPDA
-813 TQDEIQDALNQLT
+813 TEDEIQDALNQLA

-859 APQVTHKQAAR
+859 VPQVTHKKAAR

-919 DDVDTAKGDGL
+919 ADVDNAKGDGL

-974 AIEKVNAAV
+974 AIDKVNAAV
-983 AVANTN
+983 TAANTN

-1007 QGIQAIEPATK
+1007 QGIQAITPATK
-1018 VKTDAKNAIDQSAET
+1018 VKTDAKNAIDKSAET
-1033 QHNAIFNNNDATL
+1033 QHNTIFNNNDATL

-1099 ARNAVNEK
+1099 ARNAVNDK

-1132 VNTLKNRALN
+1132 VNTLKNRALT

-1179 VLTDLATA
+1179 VLNDLATA

-1203 QVALNQVDQDL
+1203 QVALNQVDQEL

-1257 TNQHYSAKLVEI
+1257 INQHYNVKLAEI
-1269 NATPDATDDEK
+1269 NATPDATNDEK

-1303 NAEVDQAATV
+1303 NAEVDQAATT

-1434 EVALQALAKEKEK
+1434 EVASQALAKEKEK

-1472 KIIQPETKIKPA
+1472 KIIQPETKVKPA

-1514 LDKINDLVAKAMT
+1514 LDKINEFVNQAMT
-1527 NITNDRTN
+1527 DITNNRTN
-1535 QQVNDST
+1535 QQVDDTTS
-1542 NQALDDIALVTPDH
+1542 QALDSIALVTPDH

-1564 AVKQQYEAKKHE
+1564 AVKQQYEAKKRE

-1597 NEKRALQNINQA
+1597 NEKRALQNIDQA

-1640 EAIKAS
+1640 QAIKAS
-1646 ADNQVE
+1646 AENQVE

-1660 TTDELDEA
+1660 TVDELDEA
-1668 NQQINDTLK
+1668 NQLISDTLK
-1677 QGQQDID
+1677 QAQQEIE
-1684 NTTQDA
+1684 NTNQDA
-1690 AVNDVR
+1690 AVTDVR

-1717 DNIDESNNNQL
+1717 DSIEENNKNQL

-1738 QDERNVAIAALNKI
+1738 QDERDVAIDTLNKI
-1752 VNAIKN
+1752 VNTIKN

-1765 NAEVDQTEADGNN
+1765 NAEVDRTETDGND

-1793 RQSVSAKAEAQ
+1793 RQSVGVKAEAQ

-1841 KTAQVNQNSIDAQ
+1841 KTAQVNQDSINAQ

-1882 NLIKANNEAT
+1882 NLIKANNETT
-1892 DEEQNA
+1892 DEEQNI
-1898 AIVQVEKELIKAKQ
+1898 AIAQVEKELIKAKQ
-1912 QIAGAVTNADVAYL
+1912 QIASAVTNADVAYL
-1926 LHDGKNEIRE
+1926 LHDEKNEIRE
-1936 IEPVIN
+1936 IEPVISR
-1942 KKATAREQ
+1942 KASAREQ
-1950 LTTLFNDKKQA
+1950 LTTLFNVKKQA
-1961 IEANVQATVEE
+1961 IEANIQATVEE

-1994 RSNAQVDKTAT
+1994 RSNAQVDKTAS

-2028 NDDLARVTHLVQNYR
+2028 NDDLARVTALVQNYR

-2087 LGDIEAVIT
+2087 LSDIEAVIT

-2126 KVKALIDQYV
+2126 KVKVLIDQYV
-2136 ADGNRMVDEDATLN
+2136 ADGNRMIDEDATLN
-2150 DIKKDTQLIIDEILA
+2150 DIKQHTQFIVDEILA
-2165 IKLPAEVIKASPK
+2165 IKLPAEPTKVSPK
-2178 VGQPAP
+2178 VIQPAP
-2184 KVCTPIKKEDKQE
+2184 KVCTPIKKEE
-2197 VRKVVKELPNTG
+2197 THESRKVEKELPNTG
-2209 SEEMDLPLKEL
+2209 SEGMDLPLKEF
-2220 ALITGAALLARRRS
+2220 ALITGAALLARRRT
-2234 KKEKES
+2234 KNEKES

>member
-15 KVGIFSTLIGTVLL
+15 KVGIFSTLIGTLLL
-29 LSNPNGAQALTTDHN
+29 LSNPNGAQALTTDNN
-44 VQGGSNQA
+44 VQSDTNQA
-52 LPGNSQNTNADTNR
+52 TPVNSQDTNVANNR
-66 DIVNDSQN
+66 GLANSAQN
-74 TPNAHATDNT
+74 TPNQSATTNQ
-84 STNQALTNHQNVD
+84 STNQALVNHNNGSI
-97 VANQVGPAPIQPSA
+97 ANQATPTSVQSSTPS
-111 SPAQNNNNSNA
+111 AQNNNHTDGNTTATETVSNA
-122 NSTATEPAANTNN
+122 NNKDVV
-135 NLASNNNTLNVPNN
+135 SNNTTLNVPNKTN
-149 TDNNDSARHLTLKEI
+149 ENGSGGHLTLKEI

-180 AEEASNRPKKRS
+180 AEQASNRPKKRS
-192 RRAAPTDPNATPAD
+192 RRAAPADPNATPAD
-206 PTATPADPTA
+206 PAAAAA
-216 GNGSAPVAITAPY
+216 GNGGAPVAITAPY

-236 ANNIGQNAP
+236 ANNAGQNAP

-252 DNNIRPSTN
+252 DNGIRPSTN
-261 RSVPTVTVVDNLP
+261 RSVPSVTVVDNLP
-274 GYTLING
+274 GFTLING

-311 IALGRIR
+311 IALGRIK

-332 KTLTVNPN
+332 K
-340 SELIFEFNTMTT
+340 S
-352 KNYQAQG
+352 
-359 NVIALGRIRGND
+359 
-371 TNDHGDFNGIEKTL
+371 L

-397 NTMTTKNYQGMTNL
+397 NTMTTKNYQGVTNL

-418 DTVIGEKVV
+418 DTVIAEKSV
-427 AYGPIWRLLKVPEN
+427 AYGPIWRLFKVPEN

-523 FVYKIQLPEGV
+523 FVYKVQLPEGV

-546 SGNSGVDINDMNV
+546 SSNSGVDMNDFNV
-559 TYDAANRIITIKSTG
+559 TYDAANRVITIKSTG
-574 GGTGNSPARLMPDKI
+574 GGSGNSPARLMPDKI

-618 SQDFINSPAESHT
+618 TQDFINSPAESHT

-691 RVSQADIDSLA
+691 RVSQADIDSLT

-713 DAENAVNR
+713 DAENAVNK
-721 KVDDMEDLVNQN
+721 KVDQMEDLVNQN

-790 NAKQAIRDKAAKQRE
+790 NAKKAIRDKATKQRE
-805 IINHTPDA
+805 IINATPDA
-813 TQDEIQDALNQLT
+813 TEDEIQDALNQLA

-845 ETAKNNGINTIGAV
+845 EIAKNNGINTIGAV
-859 APQVTHKQAAR
+859 VPQVTHKQAAR

-919 DDVDTAKGDGL
+919 ADVDNAKGDGL

-974 AIEKVNAAV
+974 AIDKVNAAV
-983 AVANTN
+983 TAANTN

-1007 QGIQAIEPATK
+1007 QGIQAITPATK
-1018 VKTDAKNAIDQSAET
+1018 VKTDAKNAIDKSAET
-1033 QHNAIFNNNDATL
+1033 QHNTIFNNNDATL

-1099 ARNAVNEK
+1099 ARNAVNDK

-1132 VNTLKNRALN
+1132 VNTLKNRALT

-1179 VLTDLATA
+1179 VLNDLATA

-1203 QVALNQVDQDL
+1203 QVALNQVDQEL

-1257 TNQHYSAKLVEI
+1257 INQHYNAKLAEI
-1269 NATPDATDDEK
+1269 NATPDATNDEK

-1363 INQLKDQAFNQI
+1363 INQLKDQAINQI

-1383 VDATTNQA
+1383 VDTTTNQA
-1391 INAIDNVEA
+1391 VNAIDNVEA

-1434 EVALQALAKEKEK
+1434 EVASQALAKEKEK

-1472 KIIQPETKIKPA
+1472 KIIQPETKVKPA

-1490 QKANELRAQINQ
+1490 QKANELRAKINQ
-1502 DKEATAEERQAA
+1502 DKEATAEERQVA
-1514 LDKINDLVAKAMT
+1514 LDKINEFVNQAMT
-1527 NITNDRTN
+1527 DITNNRTN
-1535 QQVNDST
+1535 QQVDDTTS
-1542 NQALDDIALVTPDH
+1542 QALDSIALVAPEH

-1564 AVKQQYEAKKHE
+1564 AVKQQYEAKKQE

-1597 NEKRALQNINQA
+1597 NEKLALQNINQA
-1609 IANNDVKRVE
+1609 VTNNDVKRVE
-1619 SNGIAT
+1619 TNGIAT
-1625 LKGVEPHIVV
+1625 LKGVQPHIVI

-1640 EAIKAS
+1640 QAIKAS
-1646 ADNQVE
+1646 AENQVE

-1660 TTDELDEA
+1660 TVDELDEA
-1668 NQQINDTLK
+1668 NQLISDTLK
-1677 QGQQDID
+1677 QAQQEIE
-1684 NTTQDA
+1684 NTNQDA
-1690 AVNDVR
+1690 AVTDVR

-1717 DNIDESNNNQL
+1717 DSIEENNKNQL

-1738 QDERNVAIAALNKI
+1738 QDERDVAIDTLNKI
-1752 VNAIKN
+1752 VNTIKN

-1765 NAEVDQTEADGNN
+1765 NAEVDRTETDGND

-1793 RQSVSAKAEAQ
+1793 RQSVGVKAEAQ

-1841 KTAQVNQNSIDAQ
+1841 KTAQVNQDSIDAQ

-1892 DEEQNA
+1892 DEEQNI
-1898 AIVQVEKELIKAKQ
+1898 AIAQVEKELIKAKQ
-1912 QIAGAVTNADVAYL
+1912 QIASAVTNADVAYL
-1926 LHDGKNEIRE
+1926 LHDEKNEIRE

-1942 KKATAREQ
+1942 RKASAREQ

-1961 IEANVQATVEE
+1961 IEANIQATVEE

-1994 RSNAQVDKTAT
+1994 RSNAQVDKTAS

-2028 NDDLARVTHLVQNYR
+2028 NDDLARVTALVQNYR
-2043 KVSDRN
+2043 KVSNRN

-2087 LGDIEAVIT
+2087 LSDIEAVIT

-2126 KVKALIDQYV
+2126 KVKVLIDQYV
-2136 ADGNRMVDEDATLN
+2136 ADGNRMIDEDATLN
-2150 DIKKDTQLIIDEILA
+2150 DIKQHTQFIVDEILA
-2165 IKLPAEVIKASPK
+2165 IKLPAEATKVSPK
-2178 VGQPAP
+2178 EIQPAP
-2184 KVCTPIKKEDKQE
+2184 KVCTPIKKEE
-2197 VRKVVKELPNTG
+2197 THESRKVEKELPNTG
-2209 SEEMDLPLKEL
+2209 SEGMDLPLKEF
-2220 ALITGAALLARRRS
+2220 ALITGAALLARRRT
-2234 KKEKES
+2234 KNEKES

>member
-29 LSNPNGAQALTTDHN
+29 LSNPNGAQALTTDNN
-44 VQGGSNQA
+44 VQSDTNQA
-52 LPGNSQNTNADTNR
+52 TPVNSQDTNVANNR
-66 DIVNDSQN
+66 GLANSAQN
-74 TPNAHATDNT
+74 TPNQSATTNQ
-84 STNQALTNHQNVD
+84 STNQALVNHNNGSI
-97 VANQVGPAPIQPSA
+97 ANQATPTSVQSSTPS
-111 SPAQNNNNSNA
+111 AQNNNHTDGNTTATETVSNA
-122 NSTATEPAANTNN
+122 NNKDVV
-135 NLASNNNTLNVPNN
+135 SNNTTLNVPNKTN
-149 TDNNDSARHLTLKEI
+149 ENGSGGHLTLKEI

-180 AEEASNRPKKRS
+180 AEQASNRPKKRS
-192 RRAAPTDPNATPAD
+192 RRAAPADPNATPAD
-206 PTATPADPTA
+206 PAAAAA
-216 GNGSAPVAITAPY
+216 GNGGAPVAITAPY

-236 ANNIGQNAP
+236 ANNAGQNAP

-252 DNNIRPSTN
+252 DNGIRPSTN
-261 RSVPTVTVVDNLP
+261 RSVPSVTVVDNLP
-274 GYTLING
+274 GFTLING

-311 IALGRIR
+311 IALGRIK

-332 KTLTVNPN
+332 K
-340 SELIFEFNTMTT
+340 S
-352 KNYQAQG
+352 
-359 NVIALGRIRGND
+359 
-371 TNDHGDFNGIEKTL
+371 L

-397 NTMTTKNYQGMTNL
+397 NTMTTKNYQGVTNL

-418 DTVIGEKVV
+418 DTVIAEKSV
-427 AYGPIWRLLKVPEN
+427 AYGPIWRLFKVPEN

-523 FVYKIQLPEGV
+523 FVYKVQLPEGV

-546 SGNSGVDINDMNV
+546 SSNSGVDMNDFNV
-559 TYDAANRIITIKSTG
+559 TYDAANRVITIKSTG
-574 GGTGNSPARLMPDKI
+574 GGSGNSPARLMPDKI

-618 SQDFINSPAESHT
+618 TQDFINSPAESHT

-691 RVSQADIDSLA
+691 RVSQADIDSLT

-713 DAENAVNR
+713 DAENAVNK
-721 KVDDMEDLVNQN
+721 KVDQMEDLVNQN

-790 NAKQAIRDKAAKQRE
+790 NAKKAIRDKATKQRE
-805 IINHTPDA
+805 IINATPDA
-813 TQDEIQDALNQLT
+813 TEDEIQDALNQLA

-845 ETAKNNGINTIGAV
+845 EIAKNNGINTIGAV
-859 APQVTHKQAAR
+859 VPQVTHKQAAR

-919 DDVDTAKGDGL
+919 ADVDNAKGDGL

-974 AIEKVNAAV
+974 AIDKVNAAV
-983 AVANTN
+983 TAANTN

-1007 QGIQAIEPATK
+1007 QGIQAITPATK
-1018 VKTDAKNAIDQSAET
+1018 VKTDAKNAIDKSAET
-1033 QHNAIFNNNDATL
+1033 QHNTIFNNNDATL

-1099 ARNAVNEK
+1099 ARNAVNDK

-1132 VNTLKNRALN
+1132 VNTLKNRALT

-1179 VLTDLATA
+1179 VLNDLATA

-1203 QVALNQVDQDL
+1203 QVALNQVDQEL

-1257 TNQHYSAKLVEI
+1257 INQHYNAKLAEI
-1269 NATPDATDDEK
+1269 NATPDATNDEK

-1363 INQLKDQAFNQI
+1363 INQLKDQAINQI

-1383 VDATTNQA
+1383 VDTTTNQA
-1391 INAIDNVEA
+1391 VNAIDNVEA

-1434 EVALQALAKEKEK
+1434 EVASQALAKEKEK

-1472 KIIQPETKIKPA
+1472 KIIQPETKVKPA

-1490 QKANELRAQINQ
+1490 QKANELRAKINQ
-1502 DKEATAEERQAA
+1502 DKEATAEERQVA
-1514 LDKINDLVAKAMT
+1514 LDKINEFVNQAMT
-1527 NITNDRTN
+1527 DITNNRTN
-1535 QQVNDST
+1535 QQVDDTTS
-1542 NQALDDIALVTPDH
+1542 QALDSIALVAPEH

-1564 AVKQQYEAKKHE
+1564 AVKQQYEAKKQE

-1597 NEKRALQNINQA
+1597 NEKLALQNINQA
-1609 IANNDVKRVE
+1609 VTNNDVKRVE
-1619 SNGIAT
+1619 TNGIAT
-1625 LKGVEPHIVV
+1625 LKGVQPHIVI

-1640 EAIKAS
+1640 QAIKAT
-1646 ADNQVE
+1646 AENQVE

-1660 TTDELDEA
+1660 TVDELDEA
-1668 NQQINDTLK
+1668 NQLISDTLK
-1677 QGQQDID
+1677 QAQQEIE
-1684 NTTQDA
+1684 NTNQDA
-1690 AVNDVR
+1690 AVTDVR

-1717 DNIDESNNNQL
+1717 DSIEENNKNQL

-1738 QDERNVAIAALNKI
+1738 QDERDVAIDTLNKI
-1752 VNAIKN
+1752 VNTIKN

-1765 NAEVDQTEADGNN
+1765 NAEVDRTETDGND

-1793 RQSVSAKAEAQ
+1793 RQSVGVKAEAQ

-1841 KTAQVNQNSIDAQ
+1841 KTAQVNQDSIDAQ

-1892 DEEQNA
+1892 DEEQNI
-1898 AIVQVEKELIKAKQ
+1898 AIAQVEKELIKAKQ
-1912 QIAGAVTNADVAYL
+1912 QIASAVTNADVAYL
-1926 LHDGKNEIRE
+1926 LHDEKNEIRE

-1942 KKATAREQ
+1942 RKASAREQ

-1961 IEANVQATVEE
+1961 IEANIQATVEE

-1994 RSNAQVDKTAT
+1994 RSNAQVDKTAS

-2028 NDDLARVTHLVQNYR
+2028 NDDLARVTALVQNYR
-2043 KVSDRN
+2043 KVSNRN

-2087 LGDIEAVIT
+2087 LSDIEAVIT

-2126 KVKALIDQYV
+2126 KVKVLIDQYV
-2136 ADGNRMVDEDATLN
+2136 ADGNRMIDEDATLN
-2150 DIKKDTQLIIDEILA
+2150 DIKQHTQFIVDEILA
-2165 IKLPAEVIKASPK
+2165 IKLPAEATKYH
-2178 VGQPAP
+2178 Q
-2184 KVCTPIKKEDKQE
+2184 KKFSQLQKF
-2197 VRKVVKELPNTG
+2197 VRLLKKKRHMNRAKLKKNFQIQV
-2209 SEEMDLPLKEL
+2209 LKEW
-2220 ALITGAALLARRRS
+2220 IYH
-2234 KKEKES
+2234 

>member
-29 LSNPNGAQALTTDHN
+29 LSNPNGAQALTTDNN
-44 VQGGSNQA
+44 VQSDTNQA
-52 LPGNSQNTNADTNR
+52 TPVNSQDTNVANNR
-66 DIVNDSQN
+66 GLANSAQN
-74 TPNAHATDNT
+74 TPNQSATTNQ
-84 STNQALTNHQNVD
+84 STNQALVNHNNGSI
-97 VANQVGPAPIQPSA
+97 ANQATPTSVQSSTPS
-111 SPAQNNNNSNA
+111 AQNNNHTDGNTTATETVSNA
-122 NSTATEPAANTNN
+122 NNKDVV
-135 NLASNNNTLNVPNN
+135 SNNTTLNVPNKTN
-149 TDNNDSARHLTLKEI
+149 ENGSGGHLTLKEI

-180 AEEASNRPKKRS
+180 AEQASNRPKKRS
-192 RRAAPTDPNATPAD
+192 RRAAPADPNATPAD
-206 PTATPADPTA
+206 PAAAAA
-216 GNGSAPVAITAPY
+216 GNGGAPVAITAPY

-236 ANNIGQNAP
+236 ANNAGQNAP

-252 DNNIRPSTN
+252 DNGIRPSTN
-261 RSVPTVTVVDNLP
+261 RSVPSVTVVDNLP
-274 GYTLING
+274 GFTLING

-311 IALGRIR
+311 IALGRIK

-332 KTLTVNPN
+332 K
-340 SELIFEFNTMTT
+340 S
-352 KNYQAQG
+352 
-359 NVIALGRIRGND
+359 
-371 TNDHGDFNGIEKTL
+371 L

-397 NTMTTKNYQGMTNL
+397 NTMTTKNYQGVTNL

-418 DTVIGEKVV
+418 DTVIAEKSV
-427 AYGPIWRLLKVPEN
+427 AYGPIWRLFKVPEN

-523 FVYKIQLPEGV
+523 FVYKVQLPEGV

-546 SGNSGVDINDMNV
+546 SSNSGVDMNDFNV
-559 TYDAANRIITIKSTG
+559 TYDAANRVITIKSTG
-574 GGTGNSPARLMPDKI
+574 GGSGNSPARLMPDKI

-618 SQDFINSPAESHT
+618 TQDFINSPAESHT

-691 RVSQADIDSLA
+691 RVSQADIDSLT

-713 DAENAVNR
+713 DAENAVNK
-721 KVDDMEDLVNQN
+721 KVDQMEDLVNQN

-790 NAKQAIRDKAAKQRE
+790 NAKKAIRDKATKQRE
-805 IINHTPDA
+805 IINATPDA
-813 TQDEIQDALNQLT
+813 TEDEIQDALNQLA

-845 ETAKNNGINTIGAV
+845 EIAKNNGINTIGAV
-859 APQVTHKQAAR
+859 VPQVTHKQAAR

-919 DDVDTAKGDGL
+919 ADVDNAKGDGL

-974 AIEKVNAAV
+974 AIDKVNAAV
-983 AVANTN
+983 TAANTN

-1007 QGIQAIEPATK
+1007 QGIQAITPATK
-1018 VKTDAKNAIDQSAET
+1018 VKTDAKNAIDKSAET
-1033 QHNAIFNNNDATL
+1033 QHNTIFNNNDATL

-1099 ARNAVNEK
+1099 ARNAVNDK

-1132 VNTLKNRALN
+1132 VNTLKNRALT

-1179 VLTDLATA
+1179 VLNDLATA

-1203 QVALNQVDQDL
+1203 QVALNQVDQEL

-1257 TNQHYSAKLVEI
+1257 INQHYNAKLAEI
-1269 NATPDATDDEK
+1269 NATPDATNDEK

-1363 INQLKDQAFNQI
+1363 INQLKDQAINQI

-1383 VDATTNQA
+1383 VDTTTNQA
-1391 INAIDNVEA
+1391 VNAIDNVEA

-1434 EVALQALAKEKEK
+1434 EVASQALAKEKEK

-1472 KIIQPETKIKPA
+1472 KIIQPETKVKPA

-1490 QKANELRAQINQ
+1490 QKANELRAKINQ
-1502 DKEATAEERQAA
+1502 DKEATAEERQVA
-1514 LDKINDLVAKAMT
+1514 LDKINEFVNQAMT
-1527 NITNDRTN
+1527 DITNNRTN
-1535 QQVNDST
+1535 QQVDDTTS
-1542 NQALDDIALVTPDH
+1542 QALDSIALVAPEH
-1556 IVRAAARD
+1556 IVRVAARD
-1564 AVKQQYEAKKHE
+1564 AVKQQYEAKKQE

-1597 NEKRALQNINQA
+1597 NEKLALQNINQA
-1609 IANNDVKRVE
+1609 VTNNDVKRVE
-1619 SNGIAT
+1619 TNGIAT
-1625 LKGVEPHIVV
+1625 LKGVQPHIVI

-1640 EAIKAS
+1640 QAIKAT
-1646 ADNQVE
+1646 AENQVE

-1660 TTDELDEA
+1660 TVDELDEA
-1668 NQQINDTLK
+1668 NQLISDTLK
-1677 QGQQDID
+1677 QAQQEIE
-1684 NTTQDA
+1684 NTNQDA
-1690 AVNDVR
+1690 AVTDVR

-1717 DNIDESNNNQL
+1717 DSIEENNKNQL

-1738 QDERNVAIAALNKI
+1738 QDERDVAIDTLNKI
-1752 VNAIKN
+1752 VNTIKN

-1765 NAEVDQTEADGNN
+1765 NAEVDRTETDGND

-1793 RQSVSAKAEAQ
+1793 RQSVGVKAEAQ

-1841 KTAQVNQNSIDAQ
+1841 KTAQVNQDSIDAQ

-1892 DEEQNA
+1892 DEEQNI
-1898 AIVQVEKELIKAKQ
+1898 AIAQVEKELIKAKQ
-1912 QIAGAVTNADVAYL
+1912 QIASAVTNADVAYL
-1926 LHDGKNEIRE
+1926 LHDEKNEIRE

-1942 KKATAREQ
+1942 RKASAREQ

-1961 IEANVQATVEE
+1961 IEANIQATVEE

-1994 RSNAQVDKTAT
+1994 RSNAQVDKTAS

-2028 NDDLARVTHLVQNYR
+2028 NDDLARVTALVQNYR
-2043 KVSDRN
+2043 KVSNRN

-2087 LGDIEAVIT
+2087 LSDIEAVIT

-2126 KVKALIDQYV
+2126 KVKVLIDQYV
-2136 ADGNRMVDEDATLN
+2136 ADGNRMIDEDATLN
-2150 DIKKDTQLIIDEILA
+2150 DIKQHTQFIVDEILA
-2165 IKLPAEVIKASPK
+2165 IKLPAEATKVSPK
-2178 VGQPAP
+2178 EIQPAP
-2184 KVCTPIKKEDKQE
+2184 KVCTPIKKEE
-2197 VRKVVKELPNTG
+2197 THESRKVEKELPNTG
-2209 SEEMDLPLKEL
+2209 SEGMDLPLKEF
-2220 ALITGAALLARRRS
+2220 ALITGAALLARRRT
-2234 KKEKES
+2234 KNEKES

>member
-296 FDSGDAK
+296 FDSGDA
-303 NYQAQGNV
+303 
-311 IALGRIR
+311 
-318 GNDTNDHGDFNGIE
+318 
-332 KTLTVNPN
+332 
-340 SELIFEFNTMTT
+340 

-859 APQVTHKQAAR
+859 APQVTHKKAAR

-1324 VVKKQAARDKITAEV
+1324 VVKKQAARD
-1339 AKRIEAVKQT
+1339 
-1349 PNATDEEKQ
+1349 
-1358 AAVNQ
+1358 
-1363 INQLKDQAFNQI
+1363 
-1375 NQNQTNDQ
+1375 
-1383 VDATTNQA
+1383 
-1391 INAIDNVEA
+1391 
-1400 EVVIKPKAIAD
+1400 
-1411 IEKAV
+1411 
-1416 KEKQQ
+1416 
-1421 QIDNSLDSTDNEK
+1421 
-1434 EVALQALAKEKEK
+1434 
-1447 ALAAIDQAQTNS
+1447 
-1459 QVNQAATNGVSAI
+1459 
-1472 KIIQPETKIKPA
+1472 
-1484 AREKIN
+1484 KIN

>member
-52 LPGNSQNTNADTNR
+52 LPGNSPNTNADTNR
-66 DIVNDSQN
+66 DIVNGSQN

-84 STNQALTNHQNVD
+84 STNQALTNHQNVG
-97 VANQVGPAPIQPSA
+97 VANQVAPAPIQPSTSSA
-111 SPAQNNNNSNA
+111 SNNNHSDA

-192 RRAAPTDPNATPAD
+192 RRAAPADPN
-206 PTATPADPTA
+206 ATPADPTA
-216 GNGSAPVAITAPY
+216 GNGSAPVAITAPF

-245 NEVLSFD
+245 NEVLTFD

-311 IALGRIR
+311 IALGRIK
-318 GNDTNDHGDFNGIE
+318 GNDTNDHGG
-332 KTLTVNPN
+332 
-340 SELIFEFNTMTT
+340 
-352 KNYQAQG
+352 
-359 NVIALGRIRGND
+359 
-371 TNDHGDFNGIEKTL
+371 FNGIEKTL

-609 NDTLTYKTY
+609 NDILTYKTY
-618 SQDFINSPAESHT
+618 TQDFINSPAESHT

-667 IFNDLKRRAQ
+667 IFNELKRRAQ

-691 RVSQADIDSLA
+691 RVSQADIDSLV

-805 IINHTPDA
+805 IINNTPDA

-983 AVANTN
+983 AAANTN

-1086 IVVIQPATQVKTD
+1086 IVVIQPTTQVKTD
-1099 ARNAVNEK
+1099 ARNAVNDK

-1195 TNATTEEK
+1195 TNATDEEK

-1251 PAALAQ
+1251 PTALAQ
-1257 TNQHYSAKLVEI
+1257 INQHYNAKLAEI

-1400 EVVIKPKAIAD
+1400 KVVIKPKAIAD

-1434 EVALQALAKEKEK
+1434 EVALLALAKEKEK

-1472 KIIQPETKIKPA
+1472 KIIQPETKVKPA

-1556 IVRAAARD
+1556 IVRATARD

-1597 NEKRALQNINQA
+1597 NEKRALQNIDQA

-1912 QIAGAVTNADVAYL
+1912 QIASAVTNADVAYL

-1950 LTTLFNDKKQA
+1950 LTTLFNDKKLA

-1994 RSNAQVDKTAT
+1994 RSNAQVDKTAS

-2136 ADGNRMVDEDATLN
+2136 ADGIRMIDEDATLN
-2150 DIKKDTQLIIDEILA
+2150 DIKQHTQFIVDEILA
-2165 IKLPAEVIKASPK
+2165 IKLPAEATKVLPK

-2184 KVCTPIKKEDKQE
+2184 KLCTSIKKVDKQE

-2220 ALITGAALLARRRS
+2220 ALITGAALLARRRN
-2234 KKEKES
+2234 KNEKES

>member
-29 LSNPNGAQALTTDHN
+29 LSNPNGAQALTTDNN
-44 VQGGSNQA
+44 VQSDTNQA
-52 LPGNSQNTNADTNR
+52 TPVNSQDKDVANNRGLANSAQNIPNQSATTNQA
-66 DIVNDSQN
+66 
-74 TPNAHATDNT
+74 
-84 STNQALTNHQNVD
+84 TNQALVNHNNGSIV
-97 VANQVGPAPIQPSA
+97 NQATPTSVQSSTPS
-111 SPAQNNNNSNA
+111 AQNNNHTDGNTTATETVSNA
-122 NSTATEPAANTNN
+122 NNN
-135 NLASNNNTLNVPNN
+135 DAVSNNTTLNVPNKTN
-149 TDNNDSARHLTLKEI
+149 ENGSGGHLTLKEI

-180 AEEASNRPKKRS
+180 AEPASNRQKKRS
-192 RRAAPTDPNATPAD
+192 RRAAPADPNATPAD
-206 PTATPADPTA
+206 PAAAAA
-216 GNGSAPVAITAPY
+216 GNGGAPVAITAPY

-236 ANNIGQNAP
+236 ANNAGQNAP

-252 DNNIRPSTN
+252 DNGIRPSTN
-261 RSVPTVTVVDNLP
+261 RSVPSVTVVDNLP
-274 GYTLING
+274 GFTLING

-296 FDSGDAK
+296 FDSADAK

-311 IALGRIR
+311 IALGRI
-318 GNDTNDHGDFNGIE
+318 
-332 KTLTVNPN
+332 K
-340 SELIFEFNTMTT
+340 
-352 KNYQAQG
+352 
-359 NVIALGRIRGND
+359 GND

-397 NTMTTKNYQGMTNL
+397 NTMTTKNYQGVTNL

-418 DTVIGEKVV
+418 DTVIAEKSV
-427 AYGPIWRLLKVPEN
+427 AYGPIWRLFKVPEN

-523 FVYKIQLPEGV
+523 FVYQVQLPEGV

-546 SGNSGVDINDMNV
+546 SSNSGVDMNDFNV
-559 TYDAANRIITIKSTG
+559 TYDAANRVITIKSTG
-574 GGTGNSPARLMPDKI
+574 GGSGNSPARLMPDKI

-618 SQDFINSPAESHT
+618 TQDFINSAAESHT

-667 IFNDLKRRAQ
+667 IFNDLKKRAQ
-677 TILDENRNNVPLNK
+677 TILAENRNNVPLNK
-691 RVSQADIDSLA
+691 RVSQADIDTLT

-713 DAENAVNR
+713 DAENAVNQ
-721 KVDDMEDLVNQN
+721 KADQMEDLVNQN

-743 AIQVIEEHKN
+743 AIQVIEEHKGN
-753 EIIGNIGDQT
+753 IIGDIGDQT

-790 NAKQAIRDKAAKQRE
+790 NAKKAIRDKATKQRE
-805 IINHTPDA
+805 IINATPDA
-813 TQDEIQDALNQLT
+813 TEDEIQDALNQLA

-845 ETAKNNGINTIGAV
+845 ETAKNNGINTIEAV
-859 APQVTHKQAAR
+859 VPQVTHKKAAR

-905 TNHALEQINQATTN
+905 TNYALEQINQATTN
-919 DDVDTAKGDGL
+919 ADVDNAKGDGL

-974 AIEKVNAAV
+974 AIDKVNAAV
-983 AVANTN
+983 TAANTN
-989 ILNANTNADV
+989 ILNTNTNADV
-999 EQVKTNAI
+999 EQVKTNEI
-1007 QGIQAIEPATK
+1007 QGIQAITPATK
-1018 VKTDAKNAIDQSAET
+1018 VKTDAKNAIDKSAEK
-1033 QHNAIFNNNDATL
+1033 QHNTIFNNNDATL

-1099 ARNAVNEK
+1099 ARNVVNDK

-1132 VNTLKNRALN
+1132 VNTLKNRALT

-1157 DDAVNQI
+1157 DNAVNQI

-1179 VLTDLATA
+1179 VLNDLATA

-1203 QVALNQVDQDL
+1203 QVALNQVDQEL

-1257 TNQHYSAKLVEI
+1257 INQHYNAKLAEI
-1269 NATPDATDDEK
+1269 NATPDATNDEK

-1363 INQLKDQAFNQI
+1363 INQLKDQAINQI

-1383 VDATTNQA
+1383 VDTTTNQA
-1391 INAIDNVEA
+1391 VNAIDNVEA

-1434 EVALQALAKEKEK
+1434 EVASQALAKEKEK

-1472 KIIQPETKIKPA
+1472 KIIQPETKVKPA

-1490 QKANELRAQINQ
+1490 QKANELRAKINQ
-1502 DKEATAEERQAA
+1502 DKEATAEERQVA
-1514 LDKINDLVAKAMT
+1514 LDKINEFVNQAMT
-1527 NITNDRTN
+1527 DITNNRTN
-1535 QQVNDST
+1535 QQVDDTTS
-1542 NQALDDIALVTPDH
+1542 QALDSIALVAPEH

-1564 AVKQQYEAKKHE
+1564 AVKQQYETKKQE

-1597 NEKRALQNINQA
+1597 NEKLALQNINQA
-1609 IANNDVKRVE
+1609 VTNNDVKRVE
-1619 SNGIAT
+1619 TNGIAT
-1625 LKGVEPHIVV
+1625 LKGVQPHIVI

-1640 EAIKAS
+1640 QAIKAS
-1646 ADNQVE
+1646 AENQVE

-1660 TTDELDEA
+1660 TVDELDEA
-1668 NQQINDTLK
+1668 NQLISDTLK
-1677 QGQQDID
+1677 QAQQEIE
-1684 NTTQDA
+1684 NTNQDA
-1690 AVNDVR
+1690 AVTDVR

-1717 DNIDESNNNQL
+1717 DSIEENNKNQL

-1738 QDERNVAIAALNKI
+1738 QDERDVAIDTLNKI
-1752 VNAIKN
+1752 VNTIKN

-1765 NAEVDQTEADGNN
+1765 NAEVDRTETDGND

-1793 RQSVSAKAEAQ
+1793 RQSVGVKAEAQ

-1841 KTAQVNQNSIDAQ
+1841 KTAQVNQDSINAQ

-1862 ATTVKATALQQIQ
+1862 ATTVKTTALQQIQ

-1892 DEEQNA
+1892 DEEQNI
-1898 AIVQVEKELIKAKQ
+1898 AIAQVEKELIKAKQ
-1912 QIAGAVTNADVAYL
+1912 QIASAVTNADVAYL
-1926 LHDGKNEIRE
+1926 LHNEKNEIRE

-1942 KKATAREQ
+1942 RKASAREQ

-1961 IEANVQATVEE
+1961 IEANIQATVEE

-1994 RSNAQVDKTAT
+1994 RSNAQVDKTAS

-2028 NDDLARVTHLVQNYR
+2028 NDDLARVTALVQNYR

-2087 LGDIEAVIT
+2087 LSDIEAVIT

-2126 KVKALIDQYV
+2126 KVKVLIDQYV
-2136 ADGNRMVDEDATLN
+2136 ADGNRMIDEDATLN
-2150 DIKKDTQLIIDEILA
+2150 DIKQHTQFIVDEILA
-2165 IKLPAEVIKASPK
+2165 IKLPAEPTKVSPK
-2178 VGQPAP
+2178 VIQPAP
-2184 KVCTPIKKEDKQE
+2184 KVCTPIKKEE
-2197 VRKVVKELPNTG
+2197 THESRKVEKELPNTG
-2209 SEEMDLPLKEL
+2209 SEGMDLPLKEF
-2220 ALITGAALLARRRS
+2220 ALITGAALLARRRT
-2234 KKEKES
+2234 KNEKES

>member
-29 LSNPNGAQALTTDHN
+29 LSNPNGAQALTTDNN
-44 VQGGSNQA
+44 VQSDTNQA
-52 LPGNSQNTNADTNR
+52 TPVNSQDTNVANNR
-66 DIVNDSQN
+66 GLANSAQN
-74 TPNAHATDNT
+74 TPNQSATTNQ
-84 STNQALTNHQNVD
+84 STNQALVNHNNGSI
-97 VANQVGPAPIQPSA
+97 ANQATPTSVQSSTPS
-111 SPAQNNNNSNA
+111 AQNNNHTDGNTTATETVSNA
-122 NSTATEPAANTNN
+122 NNKDVV
-135 NLASNNNTLNVPNN
+135 SNNTTLNVPNKTN
-149 TDNNDSARHLTLKEI
+149 ENGSGGHLTLKEI

-180 AEEASNRPKKRS
+180 AEQAPNRPKKRS
-192 RRAAPTDPNATPAD
+192 RRAAPADPNATPAD
-206 PTATPADPTA
+206 PAAAAA
-216 GNGSAPVAITAPY
+216 GNGGAPVAITAPY

-236 ANNIGQNAP
+236 ANNAGQNAP

-252 DNNIRPSTN
+252 DNGIRPSTN
-261 RSVPTVTVVDNLP
+261 RSVPSVTVVDNLP
-274 GYTLING
+274 GFTLING

-311 IALGRIR
+311 IALGRIK

-332 KTLTVNPN
+332 K
-340 SELIFEFNTMTT
+340 S
-352 KNYQAQG
+352 
-359 NVIALGRIRGND
+359 
-371 TNDHGDFNGIEKTL
+371 L

-397 NTMTTKNYQGMTNL
+397 NTMTTKNYQGVTNL

-418 DTVIGEKVV
+418 DTVIPEKSV
-427 AYGPIWRLLKVPEN
+427 AYGPIWRLFKVPEN

-523 FVYKIQLPEGV
+523 FVYKVQLPEGV

-546 SGNSGVDINDMNV
+546 SSNSGVDMNDFNV
-559 TYDAANRIITIKSTG
+559 TYDAANRVITIKSTG
-574 GGTGNSPARLMPDKI
+574 GGSGNSPARLMPDKI

-618 SQDFINSPAESHT
+618 TQDFINSPAESHT

-691 RVSQADIDSLA
+691 RVSQADIDSLT

-713 DAENAVNR
+713 DAENAVNK
-721 KVDDMEDLVNQN
+721 KVDQMEDLVNQN

-790 NAKQAIRDKAAKQRE
+790 NAKKAIRDKATKQRE
-805 IINHTPDA
+805 IINATPDA
-813 TQDEIQDALNQLT
+813 TEDEIQDALNQLA

-845 ETAKNNGINTIGAV
+845 EIAKNNGINTIGAV
-859 APQVTHKQAAR
+859 VPQVTHKQAAR

-919 DDVDTAKGDGL
+919 ADVDNAKGDGL

-974 AIEKVNAAV
+974 AIDKVNAAV
-983 AVANTN
+983 TAANTN

-1007 QGIQAIEPATK
+1007 QGIQAITPATK
-1018 VKTDAKNAIDQSAET
+1018 VKTDAKNAIDKSAET
-1033 QHNAIFNNNDATL
+1033 QHNTIFNNNDATL

-1099 ARNAVNEK
+1099 ARNAVNDK

-1132 VNTLKNRALN
+1132 VNTLKNRALT

-1179 VLTDLATA
+1179 VLNDLATA

-1203 QVALNQVDQDL
+1203 QVALNQVDQEL

-1257 TNQHYSAKLVEI
+1257 INQHYNAKLAEI
-1269 NATPDATDDEK
+1269 NATPDATNDEK

-1363 INQLKDQAFNQI
+1363 INQLKDQAINQI

-1383 VDATTNQA
+1383 VDTTTNQA
-1391 INAIDNVEA
+1391 VNAIDNVEA

-1434 EVALQALAKEKEK
+1434 EVASQALAKEKEK

-1472 KIIQPETKIKPA
+1472 KIIQPETKVKPA

-1490 QKANELRAQINQ
+1490 QKANELRAKINQ
-1502 DKEATAEERQAA
+1502 DKEATAEERQVA
-1514 LDKINDLVAKAMT
+1514 LDKINEFVNQAMT
-1527 NITNDRTN
+1527 DITNNRTN
-1535 QQVNDST
+1535 QQVDDTTS
-1542 NQALDDIALVTPDH
+1542 QALDSIALVAPEH

-1564 AVKQQYEAKKHE
+1564 AVKQQYEAKKQE

-1597 NEKRALQNINQA
+1597 NEKLALQNINQA
-1609 IANNDVKRVE
+1609 VTNNDVKRVE
-1619 SNGIAT
+1619 TNGIAT
-1625 LKGVEPHIVV
+1625 LKGVQPHIVI

-1640 EAIKAS
+1640 QAIKAS
-1646 ADNQVE
+1646 AENQVE

-1660 TTDELDEA
+1660 TVDELDEA
-1668 NQQINDTLK
+1668 NQLISDTLK
-1677 QGQQDID
+1677 QAQQEIE
-1684 NTTQDA
+1684 NTNQDA
-1690 AVNDVR
+1690 AVTDVR

-1717 DNIDESNNNQL
+1717 DSIEENNKNQL

-1738 QDERNVAIAALNKI
+1738 QDERDVAIDTLNKI
-1752 VNAIKN
+1752 VNTIKN

-1765 NAEVDQTEADGNN
+1765 NAEVDRTETDGND

-1793 RQSVSAKAEAQ
+1793 RQSVGVKAEAQ

-1841 KTAQVNQNSIDAQ
+1841 KTAQVNQDSIDAQ

-1892 DEEQNA
+1892 DEEQNI
-1898 AIVQVEKELIKAKQ
+1898 AIAQVEKELIKAKQ
-1912 QIAGAVTNADVAYL
+1912 QIASAVTNADVAYL
-1926 LHDGKNEIRE
+1926 LHDEKNEIRE

-1942 KKATAREQ
+1942 RKASAREQ

-1961 IEANVQATVEE
+1961 IEANIQATVEE

-1994 RSNAQVDKTAT
+1994 RSNAQVDKTAS

-2028 NDDLARVTHLVQNYR
+2028 NDDLARVTALVQNYR
-2043 KVSDRN
+2043 KVSNRN

-2087 LGDIEAVIT
+2087 LSDIEAVIT

-2126 KVKALIDQYV
+2126 KVKVLIDQYV
-2136 ADGNRMVDEDATLN
+2136 ADGNRMIDEDATLN
-2150 DIKKDTQLIIDEILA
+2150 DIKQHTQFIVDEILA
-2165 IKLPAEVIKASPK
+2165 IKLPAEATKVSPK
-2178 VGQPAP
+2178 EIQPAP
-2184 KVCTPIKKEDKQE
+2184 KVCTPIKKEE
-2197 VRKVVKELPNTG
+2197 THESRKVEKELPNTG
-2209 SEEMDLPLKEL
+2209 SEGMDLPLKEF
-2220 ALITGAALLARRRS
+2220 ALITGAALLARRRT
-2234 KKEKES
+2234 KNEKES

>member
-29 LSNPNGAQALTTDHN
+29 LSNPNGAQALTTDNN
-44 VQGGSNQA
+44 VQSDTNQA
-52 LPGNSQNTNADTNR
+52 TPVNSQDKDVANNR
-66 DIVNDSQN
+66 GLANSAQN
-74 TPNAHATDNT
+74 TPNQSATTNQA
-84 STNQALTNHQNVD
+84 TNQALVNHNNGSIV
-97 VANQVGPAPIQPSA
+97 NQATPTSVQSSTPS
-111 SPAQNNNNSNA
+111 AQNNNHTDGNTTATETVSNA
-122 NSTATEPAANTNN
+122 NNN
-135 NLASNNNTLNVPNN
+135 DVASNNTTLNVPNKTN
-149 TDNNDSARHLTLKEI
+149 ENGSGGHLTLKEI

-180 AEEASNRPKKRS
+180 AEPASNRPKKRS
-192 RRAAPTDPNATPAD
+192 RRAAPADPNATPAD
-206 PTATPADPTA
+206 PGAAAA
-216 GNGSAPVAITAPY
+216 GNGGAPVAITAPY

-236 ANNIGQNAP
+236 ANNAGQNAP

-252 DNNIRPSTN
+252 DNSIRPSTN
-261 RSVPTVTVVDNLP
+261 RSVPSVTVVDNLP
-274 GYTLING
+274 GFTLING
-281 GKVGVFSHAMVRTSM
+281 GKVGVLSHAMVRTSM
-296 FDSGDAK
+296 FEAGS
-303 NYQAQGNV
+303 NRTYQAQGNV
-311 IALGRIR
+311 LALGRIS
-318 GNDTNDHGDFNGIE
+318 GTDASNHGDFNGIE
-332 KTLTVNPN
+332 KSLTVNPN
-340 SELIFEFNTMTT
+340 SELIFEFNTMPT
-352 KNYQAQG
+352 KNGQG
-359 NVIALGRIRGND
+359 ATNV
-371 TNDHGDFNGIEKTL
+371 
-385 TVNPNSELIFEF
+385 
-397 NTMTTKNYQGMTNL
+397 
-411 IIKNADN
+411 IIKNADTN
-418 DTVIGEKVV
+418 DTIAEKTVEG
-427 AYGPIWRLLKVPEN
+427 GPTLRLFKVPDN
-441 VSHLKIQFVP
+441 VRNLKIQFVP

-458 ARGIYQLRDGYKY
+458 ARGIYQLKDGYKY
-471 YDFVDSIGLHS
+471 YSFVDSIGLHS

-508 LKNNGNFG
+508 LKNNGNSG
-516 ASFNTDD
+516 ASLDTDE

-546 SGNSGVDINDMNV
+546 SNNSGVDVNDMNV
-559 TYDAANRIITIKSTG
+559 TYDAANRVITIKSTG
-574 GGTGNSPARLMPDKI
+574 GGTTNSPARLMPDKI

-618 SQDFINSPAESHT
+618 TQDFINSAAESHT

-667 IFNDLKRRAQ
+667 IFNDLKKRAQ
-677 TILDENRNNVPLNK
+677 TILAENRNNVPLNK
-691 RVSQADIDSLA
+691 RVSQADIDTLT

-713 DAENAVNR
+713 DAENAVNQ
-721 KVDDMEDLVNQN
+721 KADQMEDLVNQN

-743 AIQVIEEHKN
+743 AIQVIEEHKGN
-753 EIIGNIGDQT
+753 IIGDIGDQT

-790 NAKQAIRDKAAKQRE
+790 NAKKAIRDKATKQRE
-805 IINHTPDA
+805 IINATPDA
-813 TQDEIQDALNQLT
+813 TEDEIQDAINQLA

-845 ETAKNNGINTIGAV
+845 ETAKNNGINTIGSV
-859 APQVTHKQAAR
+859 VPQVTHKQAAR

-919 DDVDTAKGDGL
+919 ADVDNAKGDGL

-974 AIEKVNAAV
+974 AIDKVNAAV
-983 AVANTN
+983 TAANTN
-989 ILNANTNADV
+989 ILNANTNAEV

-1007 QGIQAIEPATK
+1007 QGIQAITPATK
-1018 VKTDAKNAIDQSAET
+1018 VKTDAKNAIDKSAET
-1033 QHNAIFNNNDATL
+1033 QHNTIFNNNDATL

-1099 ARNAVNEK
+1099 ARNVVNDK

-1132 VNTLKNRALN
+1132 VNTLKNRALT

-1179 VLTDLATA
+1179 VLNDLATA

-1203 QVALNQVDQDL
+1203 QVALNQVDQEL

-1257 TNQHYSAKLVEI
+1257 INQHYNAKLAEI
-1269 NATPDATDDEK
+1269 NATPDATNDEK

-1303 NAEVDQAATV
+1303 NAEVDQSATV

-1383 VDATTNQA
+1383 VDTTTNQA
-1391 INAIDNVEA
+1391 LNAIDNVEA

-1434 EVALQALAKEKEK
+1434 EVASQALAKEKEK

-1472 KIIQPETKIKPA
+1472 KIIQPETKVKPA

-1490 QKANELRAQINQ
+1490 QKANELRAKINQ
-1502 DKEATAEERQAA
+1502 DKEATAEERQVA
-1514 LDKINDLVAKAMT
+1514 LDKINEFVNQAMT
-1527 NITNDRTN
+1527 DITNNRTN
-1535 QQVNDST
+1535 QQVDDTTS
-1542 NQALDDIALVTPDH
+1542 QALDSIALVAPEH

-1564 AVKQQYEAKKHE
+1564 AVKQQYEAKKQE

-1597 NEKRALQNINQA
+1597 NKKLALQNINQA
-1609 IANNDVKRVE
+1609 VTNNDVKRVE
-1619 SNGIAT
+1619 TNGIAT
-1625 LKGVEPHIVV
+1625 LKGVQPHIVI

-1640 EAIKAS
+1640 QAIKAS
-1646 ADNQVE
+1646 AENQVE

-1660 TTDELDEA
+1660 TVDELDEA
-1668 NQQINDTLK
+1668 NQLISDTLK
-1677 QGQQDID
+1677 QAQQEIE
-1684 NTTQDA
+1684 NTNQDA
-1690 AVNDVR
+1690 AVTDVR

-1717 DNIDESNNNQL
+1717 DSIEENNKNQL

-1738 QDERNVAIAALNKI
+1738 QDERDVAIDTLNKI
-1752 VNAIKN
+1752 VNTIKN

-1765 NAEVDQTEADGNN
+1765 NAEVDRTETDGND

-1793 RQSVSAKAEAQ
+1793 RQSVGVKAEAQ

-1841 KTAQVNQNSIDAQ
+1841 KTAQVNQDSIDAQ

-1892 DEEQNA
+1892 DEEQNI
-1898 AIVQVEKELIKAKQ
+1898 AIAQVEKELIKAKQ
-1912 QIAGAVTNADVAYL
+1912 QIASAVTNADVAYL
-1926 LHDGKNEIRE
+1926 LHDEKNEIRE
-1936 IEPVIN
+1936 IEPVISR
-1942 KKATAREQ
+1942 KASAREQ

-1961 IEANVQATVEE
+1961 IEANIQATVEE

-1994 RSNAQVDKTAT
+1994 RSNAQVDKTAS

-2028 NDDLARVTHLVQNYR
+2028 NDDLARVTALVQNYR

-2087 LGDIEAVIT
+2087 LSDIEAVIT

-2126 KVKALIDQYV
+2126 KVKVLIDQYV
-2136 ADGNRMVDEDATLN
+2136 ADGNRMIDEDATLN
-2150 DIKKDTQLIIDEILA
+2150 DIKQHTQFIVDEILA
-2165 IKLPAEVIKASPK
+2165 IKLPAEAMKVSPK
-2178 VGQPAP
+2178 VIQPAP
-2184 KVCTPIKKEDKQE
+2184 KVCTPIKKEE
-2197 VRKVVKELPNTG
+2197 THESRKVEKELPNTG
-2209 SEEMDLPLKEL
+2209 SEEMDLPLKEF
-2220 ALITGAALLARRRS
+2220 ALITGAALLARRRT
-2234 KKEKES
+2234 KNEKES

>member
-29 LSNPNGAQALTTDHN
+29 LSNPNGAQALTTDNN
-44 VQGGSNQA
+44 VQSDTNQA
-52 LPGNSQNTNADTNR
+52 TPVNSQDTNVANNR
-66 DIVNDSQN
+66 GLANSAQN
-74 TPNAHATDNT
+74 TPNQSATTNQ
-84 STNQALTNHQNVD
+84 STNQALVNHNNGSI
-97 VANQVGPAPIQPSA
+97 ANQATPTSVQSSTPS
-111 SPAQNNNNSNA
+111 AQNNNHTDGNTTATETVSNA
-122 NSTATEPAANTNN
+122 NNKDVV
-135 NLASNNNTLNVPNN
+135 SNNTTLNVPNKTN
-149 TDNNDSARHLTLKEI
+149 ENGSGGHLTLKEI

-180 AEEASNRPKKRS
+180 AEQASNRPKKRS
-192 RRAAPTDPNATPAD
+192 RRAAPADPNATPAD
-206 PTATPADPTA
+206 PAAAAA
-216 GNGSAPVAITAPY
+216 GNGGAPVAITAPY

-236 ANNIGQNAP
+236 ANNAGQNAP

-252 DNNIRPSTN
+252 DNGIRPSTN
-261 RSVPTVTVVDNLP
+261 RSVPSVTVVDNLP
-274 GYTLING
+274 GFTLING

-311 IALGRIR
+311 IALGRIK

-332 KTLTVNPN
+332 K
-340 SELIFEFNTMTT
+340 S
-352 KNYQAQG
+352 
-359 NVIALGRIRGND
+359 
-371 TNDHGDFNGIEKTL
+371 L

-397 NTMTTKNYQGMTNL
+397 NTMTTKNYQGVTNL

-418 DTVIGEKVV
+418 DTVIAEKSV
-427 AYGPIWRLLKVPEN
+427 AYGPIWRLFKVPEN

-523 FVYKIQLPEGV
+523 FVYKVQLPEGV

-546 SGNSGVDINDMNV
+546 SSNSGVDMNDFNV
-559 TYDAANRIITIKSTG
+559 TYDAANRVITIKSTG
-574 GGTGNSPARLMPDKI
+574 GGSGNSPARLMPDKI

-618 SQDFINSPAESHT
+618 TQDFINSPAESHT

-691 RVSQADIDSLA
+691 RVSQADIDSLT

-713 DAENAVNR
+713 DAENAVNK
-721 KVDDMEDLVNQN
+721 KVDQMEDLVNQN

-790 NAKQAIRDKAAKQRE
+790 NAKKAIRDKATKQRE
-805 IINHTPDA
+805 IINATPDA
-813 TQDEIQDALNQLT
+813 TEDEIQDALNQLA

-845 ETAKNNGINTIGAV
+845 EIAKNNGINTIGAV
-859 APQVTHKQAAR
+859 VPQVTHKQAAR

-919 DDVDTAKGDGL
+919 ADVDNAKGDGL

-974 AIEKVNAAV
+974 AIDKVNAAV
-983 AVANTN
+983 TAANTN

-1007 QGIQAIEPATK
+1007 QGIQAITPATK
-1018 VKTDAKNAIDQSAET
+1018 VKTDAKNAIDKSAET
-1033 QHNAIFNNNDATL
+1033 QHNTIFNNNDATL

-1099 ARNAVNEK
+1099 ARNAVNDK

-1132 VNTLKNRALN
+1132 VNTLKNRALT

-1179 VLTDLATA
+1179 VLNDLATA

-1203 QVALNQVDQDL
+1203 QVALNQVDQEL

-1257 TNQHYSAKLVEI
+1257 INQHYNAKLAEI
-1269 NATPDATDDEK
+1269 NATPDATNDEK

-1363 INQLKDQAFNQI
+1363 INQLKDQAINQI

-1383 VDATTNQA
+1383 VDTTTNQA
-1391 INAIDNVEA
+1391 VNAIDNVEA

-1434 EVALQALAKEKEK
+1434 EVASQALAKEKEK

-1472 KIIQPETKIKPA
+1472 KIIQPETKVKPA

-1490 QKANELRAQINQ
+1490 QKANELRAKINQ
-1502 DKEATAEERQAA
+1502 DKEATAEERQVA
-1514 LDKINDLVAKAMT
+1514 LDKINEFVNQAMT
-1527 NITNDRTN
+1527 DITNNRTN
-1535 QQVNDST
+1535 QQVDDTTS
-1542 NQALDDIALVTPDH
+1542 QALDSIALVAPEH

-1564 AVKQQYEAKKHE
+1564 AVKQQYEAKKQE

-1597 NEKRALQNINQA
+1597 NEKLALQNINQA
-1609 IANNDVKRVE
+1609 VTNNDVKRVE
-1619 SNGIAT
+1619 TNGIAT
-1625 LKGVEPHIVV
+1625 LKGVQPHIVI

-1640 EAIKAS
+1640 QAIKAT
-1646 ADNQVE
+1646 AENQVE

-1660 TTDELDEA
+1660 TVDELDEA
-1668 NQQINDTLK
+1668 NQLISDTLK
-1677 QGQQDID
+1677 QAQQEIE
-1684 NTTQDA
+1684 NTNQDA
-1690 AVNDVR
+1690 AVTDVR

-1717 DNIDESNNNQL
+1717 DSIEENNKNQL

-1738 QDERNVAIAALNKI
+1738 QDERDVAIDTLNKI
-1752 VNAIKN
+1752 VNTIKN

-1765 NAEVDQTEADGNN
+1765 NAEVDRTETDGND

-1793 RQSVSAKAEAQ
+1793 RQSVGVKAEAQ

-1841 KTAQVNQNSIDAQ
+1841 KTAQVNQDSIDAQ

-1892 DEEQNA
+1892 DEEQNI
-1898 AIVQVEKELIKAKQ
+1898 AIAQVEKELIKAKQ
-1912 QIAGAVTNADVAYL
+1912 QIASAVTNADVAYL
-1926 LHDGKNEIRE
+1926 LHDEKNEIRE

-1942 KKATAREQ
+1942 RKASAREQ

-1961 IEANVQATVEE
+1961 IEANIQATVEE

-1994 RSNAQVDKTAT
+1994 RSNAQVDKTAS

-2028 NDDLARVTHLVQNYR
+2028 NDDLARVTALVQNYR
-2043 KVSDRN
+2043 KVSNRN

-2064 DEELKTARTNADVD
+2064 NEELKTARTNADVD

-2087 LGDIEAVIT
+2087 LSDIEAVIT

-2126 KVKALIDQYV
+2126 KVKVLIDQYV
-2136 ADGNRMVDEDATLN
+2136 ADGNRMIDEDATLN
-2150 DIKKDTQLIIDEILA
+2150 DIKQHTQFIVDEILA
-2165 IKLPAEVIKASPK
+2165 IKLPAEATKVSPK
-2178 VGQPAP
+2178 EIQPAP
-2184 KVCTPIKKEDKQE
+2184 KVCTPIKKEE
-2197 VRKVVKELPNTG
+2197 THESRKVEKELPNTG
-2209 SEEMDLPLKEL
+2209 SEGMDLPLKEF
-2220 ALITGAALLARRRS
+2220 ALITGAALLARRRT
-2234 KKEKES
+2234 KNEKES

>member
-29 LSNPNGAQALTTDHN
+29 LSNPNGAQALTTDNN
-44 VQGGSNQA
+44 VQSDTNQA
-52 LPGNSQNTNADTNR
+52 TPVNSQDTNVANNR
-66 DIVNDSQN
+66 GLANSAQN
-74 TPNAHATDNT
+74 TPNQSATTNQ
-84 STNQALTNHQNVD
+84 STNQALVNHNNGSI
-97 VANQVGPAPIQPSA
+97 ANQATPTSVQSSTPS
-111 SPAQNNNNSNA
+111 AQNNNHTDGNTTATETVSNA
-122 NSTATEPAANTNN
+122 NNKDVV
-135 NLASNNNTLNVPNN
+135 SNNTTLNVPNKTN
-149 TDNNDSARHLTLKEI
+149 ENGSGGHLTLKEI

-180 AEEASNRPKKRS
+180 AEQASNRPKKRS
-192 RRAAPTDPNATPAD
+192 RRAAPADPNATPAD
-206 PTATPADPTA
+206 PAAAAA
-216 GNGSAPVAITAPY
+216 GNGGAPVAITAPY

-236 ANNIGQNAP
+236 ANNAGQNAP

-252 DNNIRPSTN
+252 DNGIRPSTN
-261 RSVPTVTVVDNLP
+261 RSVPSVTVVDNLP
-274 GYTLING
+274 GFTLING

-311 IALGRIR
+311 IALGRIK

-332 KTLTVNPN
+332 K
-340 SELIFEFNTMTT
+340 S
-352 KNYQAQG
+352 
-359 NVIALGRIRGND
+359 
-371 TNDHGDFNGIEKTL
+371 L

-397 NTMTTKNYQGMTNL
+397 NTMTTKNYQGVTNL

-418 DTVIGEKVV
+418 DTVIAEKSV
-427 AYGPIWRLLKVPEN
+427 AYGPIWRLFKVPEN

-523 FVYKIQLPEGV
+523 FVYKVQLPEGV

-546 SGNSGVDINDMNV
+546 SSNSGVDMNDFNV
-559 TYDAANRIITIKSTG
+559 TYDAANRVITIKSTG
-574 GGTGNSPARLMPDKI
+574 GGSGNSPARLMPDKI

-618 SQDFINSPAESHT
+618 TQDFINSPAESHT

-691 RVSQADIDSLA
+691 RVSQADIDSLT

-713 DAENAVNR
+713 DAENAVNK
-721 KVDDMEDLVNQN
+721 KVDQMEDLVNQN

-790 NAKQAIRDKAAKQRE
+790 NAKKAIRDKATKQRE
-805 IINHTPDA
+805 IINATPDA
-813 TQDEIQDALNQLT
+813 TEDEIQDALNQLA

-845 ETAKNNGINTIGAV
+845 EIAKNNGINTIGAV
-859 APQVTHKQAAR
+859 VPQVTHKQAAR

-919 DDVDTAKGDGL
+919 ADVDNAKGDGL

-974 AIEKVNAAV
+974 AIDKVNAAV
-983 AVANTN
+983 TAANTN

-1007 QGIQAIEPATK
+1007 QGIQAITPATK
-1018 VKTDAKNAIDQSAET
+1018 VKTDAKNAIDKSAET
-1033 QHNAIFNNNDATL
+1033 QHNTIFNNNDATL

-1099 ARNAVNEK
+1099 ARNAVNDK

-1132 VNTLKNRALN
+1132 VNTLKNRALT

-1179 VLTDLATA
+1179 VLNDLATA

-1203 QVALNQVDQDL
+1203 QVALNQVDQEL

-1257 TNQHYSAKLVEI
+1257 INQHYNAKLAEI
-1269 NATPDATDDEK
+1269 NATPDATNDEK

-1363 INQLKDQAFNQI
+1363 INQLKDQAINQI

-1383 VDATTNQA
+1383 VDTTTNQA
-1391 INAIDNVEA
+1391 VNAIDNVEA
-1400 EVVIKPKAIAD
+1400 EVVIKPTAIAD

-1434 EVALQALAKEKEK
+1434 EVASQALAKEKEK

-1472 KIIQPETKIKPA
+1472 KIIQPETKVKPA

-1490 QKANELRAQINQ
+1490 QKANELRAKINQ
-1502 DKEATAEERQAA
+1502 DKEATAEERQVA
-1514 LDKINDLVAKAMT
+1514 LDKINEFVNQAMT
-1527 NITNDRTN
+1527 DITNNRTN
-1535 QQVNDST
+1535 QQVDDTTS
-1542 NQALDDIALVTPDH
+1542 QALDSIALVAPEH

-1564 AVKQQYEAKKHE
+1564 AVKQQYEAKKQE

-1597 NEKRALQNINQA
+1597 NEKLALQNINQA
-1609 IANNDVKRVE
+1609 VTNNDVKRVE
-1619 SNGIAT
+1619 TNGIAT
-1625 LKGVEPHIVV
+1625 LKGVQPHIVI

-1640 EAIKAS
+1640 QAIKAT
-1646 ADNQVE
+1646 AENQVE

-1660 TTDELDEA
+1660 TVDELDEA
-1668 NQQINDTLK
+1668 NQLISDTLK
-1677 QGQQDID
+1677 QAQQEIE
-1684 NTTQDA
+1684 NTNQDA
-1690 AVNDVR
+1690 AVTDVR

-1717 DNIDESNNNQL
+1717 DSIEENNKNQL

-1738 QDERNVAIAALNKI
+1738 QDERDVAIDTLNKI
-1752 VNAIKN
+1752 VNTIKN

-1765 NAEVDQTEADGNN
+1765 NAEVDRTETDGND

-1793 RQSVSAKAEAQ
+1793 RQSVGVKAEAQ

-1841 KTAQVNQNSIDAQ
+1841 KTAQVNQDSINAQ

-1892 DEEQNA
+1892 DEEQNI
-1898 AIVQVEKELIKAKQ
+1898 AIAQVEKELIKAKQ
-1912 QIAGAVTNADVAYL
+1912 QIASAVTNADVAYL

-1936 IEPVIN
+1936 IEPVISR
-1942 KKATAREQ
+1942 KASAREQ

-1961 IEANVQATVEE
+1961 IEANIQATVEE

-1994 RSNAQVDKTAT
+1994 RSNAQVDKTAS

-2028 NDDLARVTHLVQNYR
+2028 NDDLARVTALVQNYR
-2043 KVSDRN
+2043 KVSNRN

-2087 LGDIEAVIT
+2087 LSDIEAVIT

-2126 KVKALIDQYV
+2126 KIKVLIDQYV
-2136 ADGNRMVDEDATLN
+2136 ADGNRMIDEDATLN
-2150 DIKKDTQLIIDEILA
+2150 DIKQHTQFIVDEILA
-2165 IKLPAEVIKASPK
+2165 IKLPAEATKVSPK
-2178 VGQPAP
+2178 VIQPAP
-2184 KVCTPIKKEDKQE
+2184 KVCTPIKKEE
-2197 VRKVVKELPNTG
+2197 THESRKVEKELPNTG
-2209 SEEMDLPLKEL
+2209 SEGMDLPLKEF
-2220 ALITGAALLARRRS
+2220 ALITGAALLARRRT
-2234 KKEKES
+2234 KNEKES

>member
-29 LSNPNGAQALTTDHN
+29 LSNPNGAQALTTDNN
-44 VQGGSNQA
+44 VQSDTNQA
-52 LPGNSQNTNADTNR
+52 TPVNSQDKDVANNR
-66 DIVNDSQN
+66 GLANSAQN
-74 TPNAHATDNT
+74 TPNQSATTNQA
-84 STNQALTNHQNVD
+84 TNQALVNHNNGSIV
-97 VANQVGPAPIQPSA
+97 NQATPTSVQSSTPS
-111 SPAQNNNNSNA
+111 AQNNNHTDGNTTATETVSNA
-122 NSTATEPAANTNN
+122 NNN
-135 NLASNNNTLNVPNN
+135 DVASNNTTLNVPNKTN
-149 TDNNDSARHLTLKEI
+149 ENGSGGHLTLKEI

-180 AEEASNRPKKRS
+180 AEPASNRPKKRS
-192 RRAAPTDPNATPAD
+192 RRAAPADPNATPAD
-206 PTATPADPTA
+206 PGAAAA
-216 GNGSAPVAITAPY
+216 GNGGAPVAITAPY

-236 ANNIGQNAP
+236 ANNAGQNAP

-252 DNNIRPSTN
+252 DNSIRPSTN
-261 RSVPTVTVVDNLP
+261 RSVPSVTVVDNLP
-274 GYTLING
+274 GFTLING
-281 GKVGVFSHAMVRTSM
+281 GKVGVLSHAMVRTSM
-296 FDSGDAK
+296 FEAGS
-303 NYQAQGNV
+303 NRTYQAQGNV
-311 IALGRIR
+311 LALGRIS
-318 GNDTNDHGDFNGIE
+318 GTDASNHGDFNGIE
-332 KTLTVNPN
+332 KSLTVNPN
-340 SELIFEFNTMTT
+340 SELIFEFNTMPT
-352 KNYQAQG
+352 KNGQG
-359 NVIALGRIRGND
+359 ATNV
-371 TNDHGDFNGIEKTL
+371 
-385 TVNPNSELIFEF
+385 
-397 NTMTTKNYQGMTNL
+397 
-411 IIKNADN
+411 IIKNADTN
-418 DTVIGEKVV
+418 DTIAEKTVEG
-427 AYGPIWRLLKVPEN
+427 GPTLRLFKVPDN
-441 VSHLKIQFVP
+441 VRNLKIQFVP

-458 ARGIYQLRDGYKY
+458 ARGIYQLKDGYKY
-471 YDFVDSIGLHS
+471 YSFVDSIGLHS

-508 LKNNGNFG
+508 LKNNGNSG
-516 ASFNTDD
+516 ASLDTDE

-546 SGNSGVDINDMNV
+546 SNNSGVDVNDMNV
-559 TYDAANRIITIKSTG
+559 TYDAANRVITIKSTG
-574 GGTGNSPARLMPDKI
+574 GGTTNSPARLMPDKI

-618 SQDFINSPAESHT
+618 TQDFINSAAESHT

-667 IFNDLKRRAQ
+667 IFNDLKKRAQ
-677 TILDENRNNVPLNK
+677 TILAENRNNVPLNK
-691 RVSQADIDSLA
+691 RVSQADIDTLT

-713 DAENAVNR
+713 DAENAVNQ
-721 KVDDMEDLVNQN
+721 KADQMEDLVNQN

-743 AIQVIEEHKN
+743 AIQVIEEHKGN
-753 EIIGNIGDQT
+753 IIGDIGDQT

-790 NAKQAIRDKAAKQRE
+790 NAKKAIRDKATKQRE
-805 IINHTPDA
+805 IINATPDA
-813 TQDEIQDALNQLT
+813 TEDEIQDAINQLA

-845 ETAKNNGINTIGAV
+845 ETAKNNGINTIGSV
-859 APQVTHKQAAR
+859 VPQVTHKQAAR

-919 DDVDTAKGDGL
+919 ADVDNAKGDGL

-974 AIEKVNAAV
+974 AIDKVNAAV
-983 AVANTN
+983 TAANTN
-989 ILNANTNADV
+989 ILNANTNAEV

-1007 QGIQAIEPATK
+1007 QGIQAITPATK
-1018 VKTDAKNAIDQSAET
+1018 VKTDAKNAIDKSAET
-1033 QHNAIFNNNDATL
+1033 QHNTIFNNNDATL

-1099 ARNAVNEK
+1099 ARNVVNDK

-1132 VNTLKNRALN
+1132 VNTLKNRALT

-1179 VLTDLATA
+1179 VLNDLATA

-1203 QVALNQVDQDL
+1203 QVALNQVDQEL

-1257 TNQHYSAKLVEI
+1257 INQHYNAKLAEI
-1269 NATPDATDDEK
+1269 NATPDATNDEK

-1383 VDATTNQA
+1383 VDTTTNQA
-1391 INAIDNVEA
+1391 LNAIDNVEA
-1400 EVVIKPKAIAD
+1400 EVVIKPKAIAV

-1434 EVALQALAKEKEK
+1434 EVASQALAKEKEK

-1472 KIIQPETKIKPA
+1472 KIIQPETKVKPA

-1490 QKANELRAQINQ
+1490 QKANELRAKINQ
-1502 DKEATAEERQAA
+1502 DKEATAEERQVA
-1514 LDKINDLVAKAMT
+1514 LDKINEFVNQAMT
-1527 NITNDRTN
+1527 DITNNRTN
-1535 QQVNDST
+1535 QQVDDTTS
-1542 NQALDDIALVTPDH
+1542 QALDSIALVAPEH

-1564 AVKQQYEAKKHE
+1564 AVKQQYEAKKQE

-1597 NEKRALQNINQA
+1597 NKKLALQNINQA
-1609 IANNDVKRVE
+1609 VTNNDVKRVE
-1619 SNGIAT
+1619 TNGIAT
-1625 LKGVEPHIVV
+1625 LKGVQPHIVI

-1640 EAIKAS
+1640 QAIKAS
-1646 ADNQVE
+1646 AENQVE

-1660 TTDELDEA
+1660 TVDELDEA
-1668 NQQINDTLK
+1668 NQLISDTLK
-1677 QGQQDID
+1677 QAQQEIE
-1684 NTTQDA
+1684 NTNQDA
-1690 AVNDVR
+1690 AVTDVR

-1717 DNIDESNNNQL
+1717 DSIEENNKNQL

-1738 QDERNVAIAALNKI
+1738 QDERDVAIDTLNKI
-1752 VNAIKN
+1752 VNTIKN

-1765 NAEVDQTEADGNN
+1765 NAEVDRTETDGND

-1793 RQSVSAKAEAQ
+1793 RQSVGVKAEAQ

-1841 KTAQVNQNSIDAQ
+1841 KTAQVNQDSIDAQ

-1892 DEEQNA
+1892 DEEQNI
-1898 AIVQVEKELIKAKQ
+1898 AIAQVEKELIKAKQ
-1912 QIAGAVTNADVAYL
+1912 QIASAVTNADVAYL
-1926 LHDGKNEIRE
+1926 LHDEKNEIRE
-1936 IEPVIN
+1936 IEPVISR
-1942 KKATAREQ
+1942 KASAREQ

-1961 IEANVQATVEE
+1961 IEANIQATVEE

-1994 RSNAQVDKTAT
+1994 RSNAQVDKTAS

-2028 NDDLARVTHLVQNYR
+2028 NDDLARVTALVQNYR

-2087 LGDIEAVIT
+2087 LSDIEAVIT

-2126 KVKALIDQYV
+2126 KVKVLIDQYV
-2136 ADGNRMVDEDATLN
+2136 ADGNRMIDEDATLN
-2150 DIKKDTQLIIDEILA
+2150 DIKQHTQFIVDEILA
-2165 IKLPAEVIKASPK
+2165 IKLPAEAMKVSPK
-2178 VGQPAP
+2178 VIQPAP
-2184 KVCTPIKKEDKQE
+2184 KVCTPIKKEE
-2197 VRKVVKELPNTG
+2197 THESRKVEKELPNTG
-2209 SEEMDLPLKEL
+2209 SEEMDLPLKEF
-2220 ALITGAALLARRRS
+2220 ALITGAALLARRRT
-2234 KKEKES
+2234 KNEKES

>member
-52 LPGNSQNTNADTNR
+52 LPGNSPNTNADTNR
-66 DIVNDSQN
+66 DIVNGSQN

-84 STNQALTNHQNVD
+84 STNQALTNHQNVG
-97 VANQVGPAPIQPSA
+97 VANQVAPAPIQPSTSSA
-111 SPAQNNNNSNA
+111 SNNNHSDA

-192 RRAAPTDPNATPAD
+192 RRAAPADPN
-206 PTATPADPTA
+206 ATPADPTA
-216 GNGSAPVAITAPY
+216 GNGSAPVAITAPF

-245 NEVLSFD
+245 NEVLTFD

-311 IALGRIR
+311 IALGRIK
-318 GNDTNDHGDFNGIE
+318 GNDTNDHGG
-332 KTLTVNPN
+332 
-340 SELIFEFNTMTT
+340 
-352 KNYQAQG
+352 
-359 NVIALGRIRGND
+359 
-371 TNDHGDFNGIEKTL
+371 FNGIEKTL

-609 NDTLTYKTY
+609 NDILTYKTY
-618 SQDFINSPAESHT
+618 TQDFINSPAESHT

-667 IFNDLKRRAQ
+667 IFNELKRRAQ

-691 RVSQADIDSLA
+691 RVSQADIDSLV

-805 IINHTPDA
+805 IINNTPDA

-983 AVANTN
+983 AAANTN

-1099 ARNAVNEK
+1099 ARNAVNDK

-1195 TNATTEEK
+1195 TNATDEEK

-1251 PAALAQ
+1251 PTALAQ
-1257 TNQHYSAKLVEI
+1257 INQHYNAKLAEI

-1400 EVVIKPKAIAD
+1400 KVVIKPKAIAD

-1434 EVALQALAKEKEK
+1434 EVALLALAKEKEK

-1472 KIIQPETKIKPA
+1472 KIIQPETKVKPA

-1556 IVRAAARD
+1556 IVRATARD

-1597 NEKRALQNINQA
+1597 NEKRALQNIDQA

-1793 RQSVSAKAEAQ
+1793 RQSVRAKAEAQ

-1912 QIAGAVTNADVAYL
+1912 QIASAVTNADVAYL

-1950 LTTLFNDKKQA
+1950 LTTLFNDKKLA

-1994 RSNAQVDKTAT
+1994 RSNAQVDKTAS

-2136 ADGNRMVDEDATLN
+2136 ADGIRMIDEDATLN
-2150 DIKKDTQLIIDEILA
+2150 DIKQHTQFIVDEILA
-2165 IKLPAEVIKASPK
+2165 IKLPAEATKVLPK

-2184 KVCTPIKKEDKQE
+2184 KLCTSIKKVDKQE

-2220 ALITGAALLARRRS
+2220 ALITGAALLARRRN
-2234 KKEKES
+2234 KNEKES

>member
-29 LSNPNGAQALTTDHN
+29 LSNPNGAQALTTDNN
-44 VQGGSNQA
+44 VQSDTNQA
-52 LPGNSQNTNADTNR
+52 TPVNSQDTNVANNR
-66 DIVNDSQN
+66 GLANSAQN
-74 TPNAHATDNT
+74 TPNQSATTNQ
-84 STNQALTNHQNVD
+84 STNQALVNHNNGSI
-97 VANQVGPAPIQPSA
+97 ANQATPTSVQSSTPS
-111 SPAQNNNNSNA
+111 AQNNNHTDGNTTATETVSNA
-122 NSTATEPAANTNN
+122 NNKDVV
-135 NLASNNNTLNVPNN
+135 SNNTTLNVPNKTN
-149 TDNNDSARHLTLKEI
+149 ENGSGGHLTLKEI

-180 AEEASNRPKKRS
+180 AEQASNRPKKRS
-192 RRAAPTDPNATPAD
+192 RRAAPADPNATPAD
-206 PTATPADPTA
+206 PAAAAA
-216 GNGSAPVAITAPY
+216 GNGGAPVAITAPY

-236 ANNIGQNAP
+236 ANNAGQNAP

-252 DNNIRPSTN
+252 DNGIRPSTN
-261 RSVPTVTVVDNLP
+261 RSVPSVTVVDNLP
-274 GYTLING
+274 GFTLING

-311 IALGRIR
+311 IALGRIK

-332 KTLTVNPN
+332 K
-340 SELIFEFNTMTT
+340 S
-352 KNYQAQG
+352 
-359 NVIALGRIRGND
+359 
-371 TNDHGDFNGIEKTL
+371 L

-397 NTMTTKNYQGMTNL
+397 NTMTTKNYQGVTNL

-418 DTVIGEKVV
+418 DTVIAEKSV
-427 AYGPIWRLLKVPEN
+427 AYGPIWRLFKVPEN

-523 FVYKIQLPEGV
+523 FVYKVQLPEGV

-546 SGNSGVDINDMNV
+546 SSNSGVDMNDFNV
-559 TYDAANRIITIKSTG
+559 TYDAANRVITIKSTG
-574 GGTGNSPARLMPDKI
+574 GGSGNSPARLMPDKI

-618 SQDFINSPAESHT
+618 TQDFINSPAESHT

-691 RVSQADIDSLA
+691 RVSQANIDSLT

-713 DAENAVNR
+713 DAENAVNK
-721 KVDDMEDLVNQN
+721 KVDQMEDLVNQN

-790 NAKQAIRDKAAKQRE
+790 NAKKAIRDKATKQRE
-805 IINHTPDA
+805 IINATPDA
-813 TQDEIQDALNQLT
+813 TEDEIQDALNQLA

-845 ETAKNNGINTIGAV
+845 EIAKNNGINTIGAV
-859 APQVTHKQAAR
+859 VPQVTHKQAAR

-919 DDVDTAKGDGL
+919 ADVDNAKGDGL

-974 AIEKVNAAV
+974 AIDKVNAAV
-983 AVANTN
+983 TAANTN

-1007 QGIQAIEPATK
+1007 QGIQAITPATK
-1018 VKTDAKNAIDQSAET
+1018 VKTDAKNAIDKSAET
-1033 QHNAIFNNNDATL
+1033 QHNTIFNNNDATL

-1099 ARNAVNEK
+1099 ARNAVNDK

-1132 VNTLKNRALN
+1132 VNTLKNRALT

-1179 VLTDLATA
+1179 VLNDLATA

-1203 QVALNQVDQDL
+1203 QVALNQVDQEL

-1257 TNQHYSAKLVEI
+1257 INQHYNAKLAEI
-1269 NATPDATDDEK
+1269 NATPDATNDEK

-1363 INQLKDQAFNQI
+1363 INQLKDQAINQI

-1383 VDATTNQA
+1383 VDTTTNQA
-1391 INAIDNVEA
+1391 VNAIDNVEA

-1434 EVALQALAKEKEK
+1434 EVASQALAKEKEK

-1472 KIIQPETKIKPA
+1472 KIIQPETKVKPA

-1490 QKANELRAQINQ
+1490 QKANELRAKINQ
-1502 DKEATAEERQAA
+1502 DKEATAEERQVA
-1514 LDKINDLVAKAMT
+1514 LDKINEFVNQAMT
-1527 NITNDRTN
+1527 DITNNRTN
-1535 QQVNDST
+1535 QQVDDTTS
-1542 NQALDDIALVTPDH
+1542 QALDSIALVAPEH

-1564 AVKQQYEAKKHE
+1564 AVKQQYEAKKQE

-1597 NEKRALQNINQA
+1597 NEKLALQNINQA
-1609 IANNDVKRVE
+1609 VTNNDVKRVE
-1619 SNGIAT
+1619 TNGIAT
-1625 LKGVEPHIVV
+1625 LKGVQPHIVI

-1640 EAIKAS
+1640 QAIKAT
-1646 ADNQVE
+1646 AENQVE
-1652 SIKDTPHA
+1652 LIKDTPHA
-1660 TTDELDEA
+1660 TVDELDEA
-1668 NQQINDTLK
+1668 NQLISDTLK
-1677 QGQQDID
+1677 QAQQEIE
-1684 NTTQDA
+1684 NTNQDA
-1690 AVNDVR
+1690 AVTDVR

-1717 DNIDESNNNQL
+1717 DSIEENNKNQL

-1738 QDERNVAIAALNKI
+1738 QDERDVAIDTLNKI
-1752 VNAIKN
+1752 VNTIKN

-1765 NAEVDQTEADGNN
+1765 NAEVDRTETDGND

-1793 RQSVSAKAEAQ
+1793 RQSVGVKAEAQ

-1841 KTAQVNQNSIDAQ
+1841 KTAQVNQDSIDAQ

-1892 DEEQNA
+1892 DEEQNI
-1898 AIVQVEKELIKAKQ
+1898 AIAQVEKELIKAKQ
-1912 QIAGAVTNADVAYL
+1912 QIASAVTNADVAYL
-1926 LHDGKNEIRE
+1926 LHDEKNEIRE

-1942 KKATAREQ
+1942 RKASAREQ

-1961 IEANVQATVEE
+1961 IEANIQATVEE

-1994 RSNAQVDKTAT
+1994 RSNAQVDKTAS

-2028 NDDLARVTHLVQNYR
+2028 NDDLARVTALVQNYR
-2043 KVSDRN
+2043 KVSNRN

-2087 LGDIEAVIT
+2087 LSDIEAVIT

-2126 KVKALIDQYV
+2126 KVKVLIDQYV
-2136 ADGNRMVDEDATLN
+2136 ADGNRMIDEDATLN
-2150 DIKKDTQLIIDEILA
+2150 DIKQHTQFIVDEILA
-2165 IKLPAEVIKASPK
+2165 IKLPAEATKVSPK
-2178 VGQPAP
+2178 EIQPAP
-2184 KVCTPIKKEDKQE
+2184 KVCTPIKKEE
-2197 VRKVVKELPNTG
+2197 THESRKVEKELPNTG
-2209 SEEMDLPLKEL
+2209 SEGMDLPLKEF
-2220 ALITGAALLARRRS
+2220 ALITGAALLARRRT
-2234 KKEKES
+2234 KNEKES

>member
-29 LSNPNGAQALTTDHN
+29 LSNPNGAQALTTDNN
-44 VQGGSNQA
+44 VQSDTNQA
-52 LPGNSQNTNADTNR
+52 TPVNSQDTNVANNR
-66 DIVNDSQN
+66 GLANSAQN
-74 TPNAHATDNT
+74 TPNQSATTNQ
-84 STNQALTNHQNVD
+84 STNQALVNHNNGSI
-97 VANQVGPAPIQPSA
+97 ANQATPTSVQSSTPS
-111 SPAQNNNNSNA
+111 AQNNNHTDGNTTATETVSNA
-122 NSTATEPAANTNN
+122 NNKDVV
-135 NLASNNNTLNVPNN
+135 SNNTTLNVPNKTN
-149 TDNNDSARHLTLKEI
+149 ENGSGGHLTLKEI

-180 AEEASNRPKKRS
+180 AEQASNRPKKRS
-192 RRAAPTDPNATPAD
+192 RRAAPADPNATPAD
-206 PTATPADPTA
+206 PAAAAA
-216 GNGSAPVAITAPY
+216 GNGGAPVAITAPY

-236 ANNIGQNAP
+236 ANNAGQNAP

-252 DNNIRPSTN
+252 DNGIRPSTN
-261 RSVPTVTVVDNLP
+261 RSVPSVTVVDNLP
-274 GYTLING
+274 GFTLING

-311 IALGRIR
+311 IALGRIK

-332 KTLTVNPN
+332 K
-340 SELIFEFNTMTT
+340 S
-352 KNYQAQG
+352 
-359 NVIALGRIRGND
+359 
-371 TNDHGDFNGIEKTL
+371 L

-397 NTMTTKNYQGMTNL
+397 NTMTTKNYQGVTNL

-418 DTVIGEKVV
+418 DTVIAEKSV
-427 AYGPIWRLLKVPEN
+427 AYGPIWRLFKVPEN

-523 FVYKIQLPEGV
+523 FVYKVQLPEGV

-546 SGNSGVDINDMNV
+546 SSNSGVDMNDFNV
-559 TYDAANRIITIKSTG
+559 TYDAANRVITIKSTG
-574 GGTGNSPARLMPDKI
+574 GGSGNSPARLMPDKI

-618 SQDFINSPAESHT
+618 TQDFINSPAESHT

-691 RVSQADIDSLA
+691 RVSQADIDSLT

-713 DAENAVNR
+713 DAENAVNK
-721 KVDDMEDLVNQN
+721 KVDQMEDLVNQN

-790 NAKQAIRDKAAKQRE
+790 NAKKAIRDKATKQRE
-805 IINHTPDA
+805 IINATPDA
-813 TQDEIQDALNQLT
+813 TEDEIQDALNQLA

-845 ETAKNNGINTIGAV
+845 EIAKNNGINTIGAV
-859 APQVTHKQAAR
+859 VPQVTHKQAAR

-919 DDVDTAKGDGL
+919 ADVDNAKGDGL

-945 ARDAVSHDAQQHIA
+945 ARGAVSHDAQQHIA

-974 AIEKVNAAV
+974 AIDKVNAAV
-983 AVANTN
+983 TAANTN

-1007 QGIQAIEPATK
+1007 QGIQAITPATK
-1018 VKTDAKNAIDQSAET
+1018 VKTDAKNAIDKSAET
-1033 QHNAIFNNNDATL
+1033 QHNTIFNNNDATL

-1099 ARNAVNEK
+1099 ARNAVNDK

-1132 VNTLKNRALN
+1132 VNTLKNRALT

-1179 VLTDLATA
+1179 VLNDLATA

-1203 QVALNQVDQDL
+1203 QVALNQVDQEL

-1257 TNQHYSAKLVEI
+1257 INQHYNAKLAEI
-1269 NATPDATDDEK
+1269 NATPDATNDEK

-1363 INQLKDQAFNQI
+1363 INQLKDQAINQI

-1383 VDATTNQA
+1383 VDTTTNQA
-1391 INAIDNVEA
+1391 VNAIDNVEA

-1434 EVALQALAKEKEK
+1434 EVASQALAKEKEK

-1472 KIIQPETKIKPA
+1472 KIIQPETKVKPA

-1490 QKANELRAQINQ
+1490 QKANELRAKINQ
-1502 DKEATAEERQAA
+1502 DKEATAEERQVA
-1514 LDKINDLVAKAMT
+1514 LDKINEFVNQAMT
-1527 NITNDRTN
+1527 DITNNRTN
-1535 QQVNDST
+1535 QQVDDTTS
-1542 NQALDDIALVTPDH
+1542 QALDSIALVAPEH

-1564 AVKQQYEAKKHE
+1564 AVKQQYEAKKQE

-1597 NEKRALQNINQA
+1597 NEKLALQNINQA
-1609 IANNDVKRVE
+1609 VTNNDVKRVE
-1619 SNGIAT
+1619 TNGIAT
-1625 LKGVEPHIVV
+1625 LKGVQPHIVI

-1640 EAIKAS
+1640 QAIKAT
-1646 ADNQVE
+1646 AENQVE

-1660 TTDELDEA
+1660 TVDELDEA
-1668 NQQINDTLK
+1668 NQLISDTLK
-1677 QGQQDID
+1677 QAQQEIE
-1684 NTTQDA
+1684 NTNQDA
-1690 AVNDVR
+1690 AVTDVR

-1717 DNIDESNNNQL
+1717 DSIEENNKNQL

-1738 QDERNVAIAALNKI
+1738 QDERDVAIDTLNKI
-1752 VNAIKN
+1752 VNTIKN

-1765 NAEVDQTEADGNN
+1765 NAEVDRTETDGND

-1793 RQSVSAKAEAQ
+1793 RQSVGVKAEAQ

-1841 KTAQVNQNSIDAQ
+1841 KTAQVNQDSIDAQ

-1892 DEEQNA
+1892 DEEQNI
-1898 AIVQVEKELIKAKQ
+1898 AIAQVEKELIKAKQ
-1912 QIAGAVTNADVAYL
+1912 QIASAVTNADVAYL
-1926 LHDGKNEIRE
+1926 LHDEKNEIRE

-1942 KKATAREQ
+1942 RKASAREQ

-1961 IEANVQATVEE
+1961 IEANIQATVEE

-1994 RSNAQVDKTAT
+1994 RSNAQVDKTAS

-2028 NDDLARVTHLVQNYR
+2028 NDDLARVTALVQNYR
-2043 KVSDRN
+2043 KVSNRN

-2078 AVLKRFNVA
+2078 TVLKRFNVA
-2087 LGDIEAVIT
+2087 LSDIEAVIT

-2126 KVKALIDQYV
+2126 KVKVLIDQYV
-2136 ADGNRMVDEDATLN
+2136 ADGNRMIDEDATLN
-2150 DIKKDTQLIIDEILA
+2150 DIKQHTQFIVDEILA
-2165 IKLPAEVIKASPK
+2165 IKLPAEATKVSPK
-2178 VGQPAP
+2178 EIQPAP
-2184 KVCTPIKKEDKQE
+2184 KVCTPIKKEE
-2197 VRKVVKELPNTG
+2197 THESRKVEKELPNTG
-2209 SEEMDLPLKEL
+2209 SEGMDLPLKEF
-2220 ALITGAALLARRRS
+2220 ALITGAALLARRRT
-2234 KKEKES
+2234 KNEKES

>member
-29 LSNPNGAQALTTDHN
+29 LSNPNGAQALTTDNN
-44 VQGGSNQA
+44 VQSDTNQA
-52 LPGNSQNTNADTNR
+52 TPVNSQDKDVANNR
-66 DIVNDSQN
+66 GLANSAQN
-74 TPNAHATDNT
+74 TPNQSATTNQA
-84 STNQALTNHQNVD
+84 TNQALVNHNNGSTV
-97 VANQVGPAPIQPSA
+97 NQATPTSVQSSTPS
-111 SPAQNNNNSNA
+111 AQNNNHTDGNT
-122 NSTATEPAANTNN
+122 TATETVLNANN
-135 NLASNNNTLNVPNN
+135 NDVVSNNTTLNVPNKTN
-149 TDNNDSARHLTLKEI
+149 ENGSGGHLTLKEI

-180 AEEASNRPKKRS
+180 AEPASNRPKKRS
-192 RRAAPTDPNATPAD
+192 RRAAPA
-206 PTATPADPTA
+206 
-216 GNGSAPVAITAPY
+216 
-229 TPTTDPN
+229 DPN
-236 ANNIGQNAP
+236 ANNAGQNAP

-252 DNNIRPSTN
+252 DNGIRPSTN
-261 RSVPTVTVVDNLP
+261 RSVPTVNVVNNLP
-274 GYTLING
+274 GFTLING

-296 FDSGDAK
+296 FDSGDNK

-311 IALGRIR
+311 IALGRIL
-318 GNDTNDHGDFNGIE
+318 GTDTNDHGDFNGIE
-332 KTLTVNPN
+332 KALTVNPN

-352 KNYQAQG
+352 KNGQG
-359 NVIALGRIRGND
+359 ATNV
-371 TNDHGDFNGIEKTL
+371 
-385 TVNPNSELIFEF
+385 
-397 NTMTTKNYQGMTNL
+397 
-411 IIKNADN
+411 IIKNADTN
-418 DTVIGEKVV
+418 DTIAEKTVEG
-427 AYGPIWRLLKVPEN
+427 GPTLRLFKVPDN
-441 VSHLKIQFVP
+441 VRNLKIQFVP

-458 ARGIYQLRDGYKY
+458 ARGIYQLKDGYKY
-471 YDFVDSIGLHS
+471 YSFVDSIGLHS

-491 TMEPTATN
+491 TMDPTATN

-508 LKNNGNFG
+508 LKNNGNSG
-516 ASFNTDD
+516 ASLDTND
-523 FVYKIQLPEGV
+523 FVYQVQLPEGV

-546 SGNSGVDINDMNV
+546 SNNSGVDVNDMNV
-559 TYDAANRIITIKSTG
+559 TYDAANRVITIKSTG
-574 GGTGNSPARLMPDKI
+574 GGTANSPARLMPDKI
-589 LDLKY
+589 LDLRY

-609 NDTLTYKTY
+609 NETLTYKTY
-618 SQDFINSPAESHT
+618 TQDFINSPAESHT

-667 IFNDLKRRAQ
+667 IFNDLKKRAQ
-677 TILDENRNNVPLNK
+677 TILAENRNNVPLNK
-691 RVSQADIDSLA
+691 RVSQADIDTLT

-713 DAENAVNR
+713 DAENAVNQ
-721 KVDDMEDLVNQN
+721 KADQMEDLVNQN

-743 AIQVIEEHKN
+743 AIQVIEEHKGN
-753 EIIGNIGDQT
+753 IIGDIGDQT

-790 NAKQAIRDKAAKQRE
+790 NAKKAIRDKATKQRE
-805 IINHTPDA
+805 IINATPDA
-813 TQDEIQDALNQLT
+813 TEDEIQDAINQLA

-859 APQVTHKQAAR
+859 VPQVTHKKAAR

-919 DDVDTAKGDGL
+919 ADVDNAKGDGL

-974 AIEKVNAAV
+974 AIDKVNAAV
-983 AVANTN
+983 TAANTN

-1007 QGIQAIEPATK
+1007 QGIQAITPATK
-1018 VKTDAKNAIDQSAET
+1018 VKTDAKNAIDKSAET
-1033 QHNAIFNNNDATL
+1033 QHNTIFNNNDATL

-1099 ARNAVNEK
+1099 ARNVVNDK
-1107 AREAITNINATPG
+1107 AREAITNINATTG
-1120 ATREEKQEAINR
+1120 TTREEKQEAINR
-1132 VNTLKNRALN
+1132 VNTLKNRALT

-1179 VLTDLATA
+1179 VLNDLATA

-1203 QVALNQVDQDL
+1203 QVALNQVDQEL

-1257 TNQHYSAKLVEI
+1257 INQHYNAKLAEI
-1269 NATPDATDDEK
+1269 NATPDATNDEK

-1363 INQLKDQAFNQI
+1363 INQLKDQAINQI

-1383 VDATTNQA
+1383 VDTTTNQA
-1391 INAIDNVEA
+1391 VNAIDNVEA

-1434 EVALQALAKEKEK
+1434 EVASQALAKEKEK

-1472 KIIQPETKIKPA
+1472 KIIQPETKVKPA

-1490 QKANELRAQINQ
+1490 QKANELRAKINQ
-1502 DKEATAEERQAA
+1502 DKEATAEERQVA
-1514 LDKINDLVAKAMT
+1514 LDKINEFVNQAMT
-1527 NITNDRTN
+1527 DITNNRTN
-1535 QQVNDST
+1535 QQVDDTTS
-1542 NQALDDIALVTPDH
+1542 QALDSIALVTPDH

-1564 AVKQQYEAKKHE
+1564 AVKQQYETKKRE

-1597 NEKRALQNINQA
+1597 NEKRALQNIDQA

-1619 SNGIAT
+1619 TNGIAT
-1625 LKGVEPHIVV
+1625 LKGVQPHIVI

-1640 EAIKAS
+1640 QAIKAS
-1646 ADNQVE
+1646 AENQVE

-1660 TTDELDEA
+1660 TVDELDEA
-1668 NQQINDTLK
+1668 NQLISDTLK
-1677 QGQQDID
+1677 QAQQEIE
-1684 NTTQDA
+1684 NTNQDA
-1690 AVNDVR
+1690 AVTDVR

-1717 DNIDESNNNQL
+1717 DSIEENNKNQL

-1738 QDERNVAIAALNKI
+1738 QDERDVAIDTLNKI
-1752 VNAIKN
+1752 VNTIKN

-1765 NAEVDQTEADGNN
+1765 NAEVDRTETDGND

-1793 RQSVSAKAEAQ
+1793 RQSVGVKAEAQ

-1841 KTAQVNQNSIDAQ
+1841 KTAQVNQDSINAQ

-1892 DEEQNA
+1892 DEEQNI
-1898 AIVQVEKELIKAKQ
+1898 AIAQVEKELIKAKQ
-1912 QIAGAVTNADVAYL
+1912 QIASAVTNADVAYL
-1926 LHDGKNEIRE
+1926 LHDEKNEIRE

-1942 KKATAREQ
+1942 RKASAREQ

-1961 IEANVQATVEE
+1961 IEANIQATVEE

-1994 RSNAQVDKTAT
+1994 RSNAQVDKTAS

-2028 NDDLARVTHLVQNYR
+2028 NDDLARVTALVQNYR
-2043 KVSDRN
+2043 KVSNRN

-2087 LGDIEAVIT
+2087 LSDIEAVIT

-2126 KVKALIDQYV
+2126 KVKVLIDQYV
-2136 ADGNRMVDEDATLN
+2136 ADGNRMIDEDATLN
-2150 DIKKDTQLIIDEILA
+2150 DIKQHTQFIVDEILA
-2165 IKLPAEVIKASPK
+2165 IKLPAEATKVSPK
-2178 VGQPAP
+2178 EIQPAP
-2184 KVCTPIKKEDKQE
+2184 KVCTPIKKEE
-2197 VRKVVKELPNTG
+2197 THESRKVEKELPNTG
-2209 SEEMDLPLKEL
+2209 SEGMDLPLKEF
-2220 ALITGAALLARRRS
+2220 ALITGAALLARRRT
-2234 KKEKES
+2234 KNEKES

>member
-29 LSNPNGAQALTTDHN
+29 LSNPNGAQALTTDNN
-44 VQGGSNQA
+44 VQSDTNQA
-52 LPGNSQNTNADTNR
+52 TPVNSQDTNVANNR
-66 DIVNDSQN
+66 GLANSAQN
-74 TPNAHATDNT
+74 TPNQSATTNQ
-84 STNQALTNHQNVD
+84 STNQALVNHNNGSI
-97 VANQVGPAPIQPSA
+97 ANQATPTSVQSSTPS
-111 SPAQNNNNSNA
+111 AQNNNHTDGNTTATETVSNA
-122 NSTATEPAANTNN
+122 NNKDVV
-135 NLASNNNTLNVPNN
+135 SNNTTLNVPNKTN
-149 TDNNDSARHLTLKEI
+149 ENGSGGHLTLKEI

-180 AEEASNRPKKRS
+180 AEQASNRPKKRS
-192 RRAAPTDPNATPAD
+192 RRAAPADPNATPAD
-206 PTATPADPTA
+206 PAAAAA
-216 GNGSAPVAITAPY
+216 GNGGAPVAITAPY

-236 ANNIGQNAP
+236 ANNAGQNAP

-252 DNNIRPSTN
+252 DNGIRPSTN
-261 RSVPTVTVVDNLP
+261 RSVPSVTVVDNLP
-274 GYTLING
+274 GFTLING

-311 IALGRIR
+311 IALGRIK

-332 KTLTVNPN
+332 K
-340 SELIFEFNTMTT
+340 S
-352 KNYQAQG
+352 
-359 NVIALGRIRGND
+359 
-371 TNDHGDFNGIEKTL
+371 L

-397 NTMTTKNYQGMTNL
+397 NTMTTKNYQGVTNL

-418 DTVIGEKVV
+418 DTVIAEKSV
-427 AYGPIWRLLKVPEN
+427 AYGPIWRLFKVPEN

-508 LKNNGNFG
+508 LKNNGNFD

-523 FVYKIQLPEGV
+523 FVYKVQLPEGV

-546 SGNSGVDINDMNV
+546 SSNSGVDMNDFNV
-559 TYDAANRIITIKSTG
+559 TYDAANRVITIKSTG
-574 GGTGNSPARLMPDKI
+574 GGSGNSPARLMPDKI

-618 SQDFINSPAESHT
+618 TQDFINSPAESHT

-691 RVSQADIDSLA
+691 RVSQADIDSLT

-713 DAENAVNR
+713 DAENAVNK
-721 KVDDMEDLVNQN
+721 KVDQMEDLVNQN

-790 NAKQAIRDKAAKQRE
+790 NAKKAIRDKATKQRE
-805 IINHTPDA
+805 IINATPDA
-813 TQDEIQDALNQLT
+813 TEDEIQDALNQLA

-845 ETAKNNGINTIGAV
+845 EIAKNNGINTIGAV
-859 APQVTHKQAAR
+859 VPQVTHKQAAR

-919 DDVDTAKGDGL
+919 ADVDNAKGDGL

-974 AIEKVNAAV
+974 AIDKVNAAV
-983 AVANTN
+983 TAANTN

-1007 QGIQAIEPATK
+1007 QGIQAITPATK
-1018 VKTDAKNAIDQSAET
+1018 VKTDAKNAIDKSAET
-1033 QHNAIFNNNDATL
+1033 QHNTIFNNNDATL

-1099 ARNAVNEK
+1099 ARNAVNDK

-1132 VNTLKNRALN
+1132 VNTLKNRALT

-1179 VLTDLATA
+1179 VLNDLATA

-1203 QVALNQVDQDL
+1203 QVALNQVDQEL

-1257 TNQHYSAKLVEI
+1257 INQHYNAKLAEI
-1269 NATPDATDDEK
+1269 NATPDATNDEK

-1363 INQLKDQAFNQI
+1363 INQLKDQAINQI

-1383 VDATTNQA
+1383 VDTTTNQA
-1391 INAIDNVEA
+1391 VNAIDNVEA

-1434 EVALQALAKEKEK
+1434 EVASQALAKEKEK

-1472 KIIQPETKIKPA
+1472 KIIQPETKVKPA

-1490 QKANELRAQINQ
+1490 QKANELRAKINQ
-1502 DKEATAEERQAA
+1502 DKEATAEERQVA
-1514 LDKINDLVAKAMT
+1514 LDKINEFVNQAMT
-1527 NITNDRTN
+1527 DITNNRTN
-1535 QQVNDST
+1535 QQVDDTTS
-1542 NQALDDIALVTPDH
+1542 QALDSIALVAPEH

-1564 AVKQQYEAKKHE
+1564 AVKQQYEAKKQE

-1597 NEKRALQNINQA
+1597 NEKLALQNINQA
-1609 IANNDVKRVE
+1609 VTNNDVKRVE
-1619 SNGIAT
+1619 TNGIAT
-1625 LKGVEPHIVV
+1625 LKGVQPHIVI

-1640 EAIKAS
+1640 QAIKAS
-1646 ADNQVE
+1646 AENQVE

-1660 TTDELDEA
+1660 TVDELDEA
-1668 NQQINDTLK
+1668 NQLISDTLK
-1677 QGQQDID
+1677 QAQQEIE
-1684 NTTQDA
+1684 NTNQDA
-1690 AVNDVR
+1690 AVTDVR

-1717 DNIDESNNNQL
+1717 DSIEENNKNQL

-1738 QDERNVAIAALNKI
+1738 QDERDVAIDTLNKI
-1752 VNAIKN
+1752 VNTIKN

-1765 NAEVDQTEADGNN
+1765 NAEVDRTETDGND

-1793 RQSVSAKAEAQ
+1793 RQSVGVKAEAQ

-1841 KTAQVNQNSIDAQ
+1841 KTAQVNQDSIDAQ

-1892 DEEQNA
+1892 DEEQNI
-1898 AIVQVEKELIKAKQ
+1898 AIAQVEKELIKAKQ
-1912 QIAGAVTNADVAYL
+1912 QIASAVTNADVAYL
-1926 LHDGKNEIRE
+1926 LHDEKNEIRE

-1942 KKATAREQ
+1942 RKASAREQ

-1961 IEANVQATVEE
+1961 IEANIQATVEE

-1994 RSNAQVDKTAT
+1994 RSNAQVDKTAS

-2028 NDDLARVTHLVQNYR
+2028 NDDLARVTALVQNYR
-2043 KVSDRN
+2043 KVSNRN

-2087 LGDIEAVIT
+2087 LSDIEAVIT

-2126 KVKALIDQYV
+2126 KVKVLIDQYV
-2136 ADGNRMVDEDATLN
+2136 ADGNRMIDEDATLN
-2150 DIKKDTQLIIDEILA
+2150 DIKQHTQFIVDEILA
-2165 IKLPAEVIKASPK
+2165 IKLPAEATKVSPK
-2178 VGQPAP
+2178 EIQPAP
-2184 KVCTPIKKEDKQE
+2184 KVCTPIKKEE
-2197 VRKVVKELPNTG
+2197 THESRKVEKELPNTG
-2209 SEEMDLPLKEL
+2209 SEGMDLPLKEF
-2220 ALITGAALLARRRS
+2220 ALITGAALLARRRT
-2234 KKEKES
+2234 KNEKES

>member
-52 LPGNSQNTNADTNR
+52 LPGNSPNTNADTNR
-66 DIVNDSQN
+66 DIVNGSQN

-84 STNQALTNHQNVD
+84 STNQALTNHQNVG
-97 VANQVGPAPIQPSA
+97 VANQVAPAPIQPSTSSA
-111 SPAQNNNNSNA
+111 SNNNHSDA

-192 RRAAPTDPNATPAD
+192 RRAAPADPN
-206 PTATPADPTA
+206 ATPADPTA
-216 GNGSAPVAITAPY
+216 GNGSAPVAITAPF

-245 NEVLSFD
+245 NEVLTFD

-311 IALGRIR
+311 IALGRIK
-318 GNDTNDHGDFNGIE
+318 GNDTNDHGG
-332 KTLTVNPN
+332 
-340 SELIFEFNTMTT
+340 
-352 KNYQAQG
+352 
-359 NVIALGRIRGND
+359 
-371 TNDHGDFNGIEKTL
+371 FNGIEKTL

-609 NDTLTYKTY
+609 NDILTYKTY
-618 SQDFINSPAESHT
+618 TQDFINSPAESHT

-639 DIIMNKDALQAEVDR
+639 DIIMNKDVLQAEVDR

-667 IFNDLKRRAQ
+667 IFNELKRRAQ

-691 RVSQADIDSLA
+691 RVSQADIDSLV

-781 DTATPVVKP
+781 DTATPVVKT

-805 IINHTPDA
+805 IINNTPDA

-983 AVANTN
+983 AAANTN

-1099 ARNAVNEK
+1099 ARNAVNDK

-1195 TNATTEEK
+1195 TNATDEEK

-1251 PAALAQ
+1251 PTALAQ
-1257 TNQHYSAKLVEI
+1257 INQHYNAKLAEI

-1400 EVVIKPKAIAD
+1400 KVVIKPKAIAD

-1434 EVALQALAKEKEK
+1434 EVALLALAKEKEKEK

-1472 KIIQPETKIKPA
+1472 KIIQPETKVKPA

-1556 IVRAAARD
+1556 IVRATARD

-1597 NEKRALQNINQA
+1597 NEKRALQNIDQA

-1912 QIAGAVTNADVAYL
+1912 QIASAVTNADVAYL

-1950 LTTLFNDKKQA
+1950 LTTLFNDKKLA

-1994 RSNAQVDKTAT
+1994 RSNAQVDKTAS

-2136 ADGNRMVDEDATLN
+2136 ADGIRMIDEDATLN
-2150 DIKKDTQLIIDEILA
+2150 DIKQHTQFIVDEILA
-2165 IKLPAEVIKASPK
+2165 IKLPAEATKVLPK

-2184 KVCTPIKKEDKQE
+2184 KLCTSIKKVDKQE

-2220 ALITGAALLARRRS
+2220 ALITGAALLARRRN
-2234 KKEKES
+2234 KNEKES

>member
-29 LSNPNGAQALTTDHN
+29 LSNPNGAQALTTDNN
-44 VQGGSNQA
+44 VQSDTNQA
-52 LPGNSQNTNADTNR
+52 TPVNSQDKDVANNR
-66 DIVNDSQN
+66 GLANSAQN
-74 TPNAHATDNT
+74 TPNQSATTNQA
-84 STNQALTNHQNVD
+84 TNQALVNHNNGSIV
-97 VANQVGPAPIQPSA
+97 NQATPTSVQSSTPS
-111 SPAQNNNNSNA
+111 AQNNNHTDGNTTATETVSNA
-122 NSTATEPAANTNN
+122 NNN
-135 NLASNNNTLNVPNN
+135 DVASNNTTLNVPNKTN
-149 TDNNDSARHLTLKEI
+149 ENGSGGHLTLKEI

-180 AEEASNRPKKRS
+180 AEPASNRPKKRS
-192 RRAAPTDPNATPAD
+192 RRAAPADPNATPAD
-206 PTATPADPTA
+206 PGAAAA
-216 GNGSAPVAITAPY
+216 GNGGAPVAITAPY

-236 ANNIGQNAP
+236 ANNAGQNAP

-252 DNNIRPSTN
+252 DNSIRPSTN
-261 RSVPTVTVVDNLP
+261 RSVPSVTVVDNLP
-274 GYTLING
+274 GFTLING
-281 GKVGVFSHAMVRTSM
+281 GKVGVLSHAMVRTSM
-296 FDSGDAK
+296 FEAGS
-303 NYQAQGNV
+303 NRTYQAQGNV
-311 IALGRIR
+311 LALGRIS
-318 GNDTNDHGDFNGIE
+318 GTDASNHGDFNGIE
-332 KTLTVNPN
+332 KSLTVNPN
-340 SELIFEFNTMTT
+340 SELIFEFNTMPT
-352 KNYQAQG
+352 KNGQG
-359 NVIALGRIRGND
+359 ATNV
-371 TNDHGDFNGIEKTL
+371 
-385 TVNPNSELIFEF
+385 
-397 NTMTTKNYQGMTNL
+397 
-411 IIKNADN
+411 IIKNADTN
-418 DTVIGEKVV
+418 DTIAEKTVEG
-427 AYGPIWRLLKVPEN
+427 GPTLRLFKVPDN
-441 VSHLKIQFVP
+441 VRNLKIQFVP

-458 ARGIYQLRDGYKY
+458 ARGIYQLKDGYKY
-471 YDFVDSIGLHS
+471 YSFVDSIGLHS

-508 LKNNGNFG
+508 LKNNGNSG
-516 ASFNTDD
+516 ASLDTDE

-546 SGNSGVDINDMNV
+546 SNNSGVDVNDMNV
-559 TYDAANRIITIKSTG
+559 TYDAANRVITIKSTG
-574 GGTGNSPARLMPDKI
+574 GGTTNSPARLMPDKI

-618 SQDFINSPAESHT
+618 TQDFINSAAESHT

-654 RIQQADYTFASLD
+654 RIQQADYTFVSLD
-667 IFNDLKRRAQ
+667 IFNDLKKRAQ
-677 TILDENRNNVPLNK
+677 TILAENRNNVPLNK
-691 RVSQADIDSLA
+691 RVSQADIDTLT

-713 DAENAVNR
+713 DAENAVNQ
-721 KVDDMEDLVNQN
+721 KADQMEDLVNQN

-743 AIQVIEEHKN
+743 AIQVIEEHKGN
-753 EIIGNIGDQT
+753 IIGDIGDQT

-790 NAKQAIRDKAAKQRE
+790 NAKKAIRDKATKQRE
-805 IINHTPDA
+805 IINATPDA
-813 TQDEIQDALNQLT
+813 TEDEIQDAINQLA

-845 ETAKNNGINTIGAV
+845 ETAKNNGINTIGSV
-859 APQVTHKQAAR
+859 VPQVTHKQAAR

-919 DDVDTAKGDGL
+919 ADVDNAKGDGL

-974 AIEKVNAAV
+974 AIDKVNAAV
-983 AVANTN
+983 TAANTN
-989 ILNANTNADV
+989 ILNANTNAEV

-1007 QGIQAIEPATK
+1007 QGIQAITPATK
-1018 VKTDAKNAIDQSAET
+1018 VKTDAKNAIDKSAET
-1033 QHNAIFNNNDATL
+1033 QHNTIFNNNDATL

-1099 ARNAVNEK
+1099 ARNVVNDK

-1132 VNTLKNRALN
+1132 VNTLKNRALT

-1179 VLTDLATA
+1179 VLNDLATA

-1203 QVALNQVDQDL
+1203 QVALNQVDQEL

-1257 TNQHYSAKLVEI
+1257 INQHYNAKLAEI
-1269 NATPDATDDEK
+1269 NATPDATNDEK

-1383 VDATTNQA
+1383 VDTTTNQA
-1391 INAIDNVEA
+1391 LNAIDNVEA

-1434 EVALQALAKEKEK
+1434 EVASQALAKEKEK

-1472 KIIQPETKIKPA
+1472 KIIQPETKVKPA

-1490 QKANELRAQINQ
+1490 QKANELRAKINQ
-1502 DKEATAEERQAA
+1502 DKEATAEERQVA
-1514 LDKINDLVAKAMT
+1514 LDKINEFVNQAMT
-1527 NITNDRTN
+1527 DITNNRTN
-1535 QQVNDST
+1535 QQVDDTTS
-1542 NQALDDIALVTPDH
+1542 QALDSIALVAPEH

-1564 AVKQQYEAKKHE
+1564 AVKQQYEAKKQE

-1597 NEKRALQNINQA
+1597 NKKLALQNINQA
-1609 IANNDVKRVE
+1609 VTNNDVKRVE
-1619 SNGIAT
+1619 TNGIAT
-1625 LKGVEPHIVV
+1625 LKGVQPHIVI

-1640 EAIKAS
+1640 QAIKAS
-1646 ADNQVE
+1646 AENQVE

-1660 TTDELDEA
+1660 IVDELDEA
-1668 NQQINDTLK
+1668 NQLISDTLK
-1677 QGQQDID
+1677 QAQQEIE
-1684 NTTQDA
+1684 NTNQDA
-1690 AVNDVR
+1690 AVTDVR

-1717 DNIDESNNNQL
+1717 DSIEENNKNQL

-1738 QDERNVAIAALNKI
+1738 QDERDVAIDTLNKI
-1752 VNAIKN
+1752 VNTIKN

-1765 NAEVDQTEADGNN
+1765 NAEVDRTETDGND

-1793 RQSVSAKAEAQ
+1793 RQSVGVKAEAQ

-1841 KTAQVNQNSIDAQ
+1841 KTAQVNQDSIDAQ

-1892 DEEQNA
+1892 DEEQNI
-1898 AIVQVEKELIKAKQ
+1898 AIAQVEKELIKAKQ
-1912 QIAGAVTNADVAYL
+1912 QIASAVTNADVAYL
-1926 LHDGKNEIRE
+1926 LHDEKNEIRE
-1936 IEPVIN
+1936 IEPVISR
-1942 KKATAREQ
+1942 KASAREQ

-1961 IEANVQATVEE
+1961 IEANIQATVEE

-1994 RSNAQVDKTAT
+1994 RSNAQVDKTAS

-2028 NDDLARVTHLVQNYR
+2028 NDDLARVTALVQNYR

-2087 LGDIEAVIT
+2087 LSDIEAVIT

-2126 KVKALIDQYV
+2126 KVKVLIDQYV
-2136 ADGNRMVDEDATLN
+2136 ADGNRMIDEDATLN
-2150 DIKKDTQLIIDEILA
+2150 DIKQHTQFIVDEILA
-2165 IKLPAEVIKASPK
+2165 IKLPAEAMKVSPK
-2178 VGQPAP
+2178 VIQPAP
-2184 KVCTPIKKEDKQE
+2184 KVCTPIKKEE
-2197 VRKVVKELPNTG
+2197 THESRKVEKELPNTG
-2209 SEEMDLPLKEL
+2209 SEEMDLPLKEF
-2220 ALITGAALLARRRS
+2220 ALITGAALLARRRT
-2234 KKEKES
+2234 KNEKES

>member
-29 LSNPNGAQALTTDHN
+29 LSNPNGAQALTTDQN
-44 VQGGSNQA
+44 VQGESNQA
-52 LPGNSQNTNADTNR
+52 LPGNSHNTNVDTSR
-66 DIVNDSQN
+66 DITNSSQN
-74 TPNAHATDNT
+74 TPNQHTTANA
-84 STNQALTNHQNVD
+84 STNQALANHHNVGES
-97 VANQVGPAPIQPSA
+97 NQVVPMPVQPSTSSA
-111 SPAQNNNNSNA
+111 SNNNHSDA
-122 NSTATEPAANTNN
+122 KSTATESAANTNN
-135 NLASNNNTLNVPNN
+135 NLSSNNNTLNVPNN

-192 RRAAPTDPNATPAD
+192 RRAAPADPNATPAD
-206 PTATPADPTA
+206 PTATPADPAA

-252 DNNIRPSTN
+252 DNGIRPSTN

-274 GYTLING
+274 GFTLING

-318 GNDTNDHGDFNGIE
+318 GND
-332 KTLTVNPN
+332 V
-340 SELIFEFNTMTT
+340 
-352 KNYQAQG
+352 
-359 NVIALGRIRGND
+359 
-371 TNDHGDFNGIEKTL
+371 NDHGDFNGIEKTL

-411 IIKNADN
+411 VIKNADN
-418 DTVIGEKVV
+418 DAVIGEKVV
-427 AYGPIWRLLKVPEN
+427 AYGPIWRLFKVPEN

-458 ARGIYQLRDGYKY
+458 PRGIYQLRDGYKY

-499 NKEFTVTTS
+499 NKEFSVTTS

-534 EYVNNSLTKDFP
+534 EYVNNSLTKDFQ
-546 SGNSGVDINDMNV
+546 SGNSGVDINDFNV

-574 GGTGNSPARLMPDKI
+574 GGSGNSPARLMPDKI

-609 NDTLTYKTY
+609 NDTLTYKTF

-631 VSTNPYTI
+631 VSTEPYTI

-774 GIQTLSG
+774 GIQTLSR

-805 IINHTPDA
+805 IINNTPDA

-859 APQVTHKQAAR
+859 VPQVTHKQAAR

-974 AIEKVNAAV
+974 AIDKVNAAV
-983 AVANTN
+983 AAANAN

-1081 QGTQN
+1081 QGMQN

-1099 ARNAVNEK
+1099 ARNTVNEK
-1107 AREAITNINATPG
+1107 AREVITNINATPG
-1120 ATREEKQEAINR
+1120 ATREEKQEAIDR
-1132 VNTLKNRALN
+1132 VNALKNRALT

-1179 VLTDLATA
+1179 VLNDLATA

-1203 QVALNQVDQDL
+1203 QIALNQVDQEL
-1214 ATAINNINQA
+1214 AAALNNINQA

-1235 LGTKAI
+1235 LGAQAI

-1257 TNQHYSAKLVEI
+1257 INQHYNAKLAEI
-1269 NATPDATDDEK
+1269 NATPDATD
-1280 NAAINTLNQ
+1280 
-1289 DRQQAIESIKQANT
+1289 
-1303 NAEVDQAATV
+1303 
-1313 AENNI
+1313 
-1318 DAVQVD
+1318 
-1324 VVKKQAARDKITAEV
+1324 
-1339 AKRIEAVKQT
+1339 
-1349 PNATDEEKQ
+1349 
-1358 AAVNQ
+1358 
-1363 INQLKDQAFNQI
+1363 
-1375 NQNQTNDQ
+1375 
-1383 VDATTNQA
+1383 
-1391 INAIDNVEA
+1391 
-1400 EVVIKPKAIAD
+1400 
-1411 IEKAV
+1411 
-1416 KEKQQ
+1416 
-1421 QIDNSLDSTDNEK
+1421 NEK
-1434 EVALQALAKEKEK
+1434 EVATQALAREKEK
-1447 ALAAIDQAQTNS
+1447 ALVAIEQAQTNE
-1459 QVNQAATNGVSAI
+1459 QVNQAATDGITAI
-1472 KIIQPETKIKPA
+1472 KIIQPETRVKPA

-1514 LDKINDLVAKAMT
+1514 LDKINDLVTQAMT
-1527 NITNDRTN
+1527 NITSDRTD

-1542 NQALDDIALVTPDH
+1542 NQALGDIALVTPDH
-1556 IVRAAARD
+1556 IIRAAARD
-1564 AVKQQYEAKKHE
+1564 AVKQQYEAKKQE

-1597 NEKRALQNINQA
+1597 NEKRALQNIDQA

-1640 EAIKAS
+1640 QAIKAS

-1684 NTTQDA
+1684 NTTQDV

-1738 QDERNVAIAALNKI
+1738 QDERNIAIAELNKI
-1752 VNAIKN
+1752 VNTIKN

-1793 RQSVSAKAEAQ
+1793 RHSVSAKAEAQ

-1826 EQALNQAIDQINHAD
+1826 DQALNQAIDQINHAD

-1854 NIISKIKP
+1854 KIISQIKP
-1862 ATTVKATALQQIQ
+1862 ATTVKTTALQQIQ

-1898 AIVQVEKELIKAKQ
+1898 AIAQVEQALIKAKQ
-1912 QIAGAVTNADVAYL
+1912 QIASAVTNADVAYL

-1942 KKATAREQ
+1942 RKSTAREQ
-1950 LTTLFNDKKQA
+1950 LTTLLNDKKQA

-1994 RSNAQVDKTAT
+1994 RSNAQVDKTAS

-2064 DEELKTARTNADVD
+2064 DEELKIARTNADVD
-2078 AVLKRFNVA
+2078 AVLKRFKVA

-2116 KAIATPEQLA
+2116 KSIATPEQLA

-2136 ADGNRMVDEDATLN
+2136 ADGNRMIDEDATLN
-2150 DIKKDTQLIIDEILA
+2150 DIKQHTQFIVDEILA
-2165 IKLPAEVIKASPK
+2165 IKLPAEVTNVSPK

-2197 VRKVVKELPNTG
+2197 VHKVEKELPNTG

-2220 ALITGAALLARRRS
+2220 ALITGAALLARRRT
-2234 KKEKES
+2234 KNEKES

>member
-29 LSNPNGAQALTTDHN
+29 LSNPNGAQALTTDNN
-44 VQGGSNQA
+44 VQSDTNQA
-52 LPGNSQNTNADTNR
+52 TPVNSQDTNVANNR
-66 DIVNDSQN
+66 GLANSAQN
-74 TPNAHATDNT
+74 TPNQSATTNQ
-84 STNQALTNHQNVD
+84 STNQALVNHNNGSI
-97 VANQVGPAPIQPSA
+97 ANQATPTSVQSSTPS
-111 SPAQNNNNSNA
+111 AQNNNHTDGNTTATETVSNA
-122 NSTATEPAANTNN
+122 NNKDVV
-135 NLASNNNTLNVPNN
+135 SNNTTLNVPNKTN
-149 TDNNDSARHLTLKEI
+149 ENGSGGHLTLKEI

-180 AEEASNRPKKRS
+180 AEQASNRPKKRS
-192 RRAAPTDPNATPAD
+192 RRAAPADPNATPAD
-206 PTATPADPTA
+206 PAAAAA
-216 GNGSAPVAITAPY
+216 GNGGAPVAITAPY

-236 ANNIGQNAP
+236 ANNAGQNAP

-252 DNNIRPSTN
+252 DNGIRPSTN
-261 RSVPTVTVVDNLP
+261 RSVPSVTVVDNLP
-274 GYTLING
+274 GFTLING

-311 IALGRIR
+311 IALGRIK

-332 KTLTVNPN
+332 K
-340 SELIFEFNTMTT
+340 S
-352 KNYQAQG
+352 
-359 NVIALGRIRGND
+359 
-371 TNDHGDFNGIEKTL
+371 L

-397 NTMTTKNYQGMTNL
+397 NTMTTKNYQGVTNL

-418 DTVIGEKVV
+418 DTVIAEKSV
-427 AYGPIWRLLKVPEN
+427 AYGPIWRLFKVPEN

-482 GSHVYVERR
+482 GSHVYAERR

-523 FVYKIQLPEGV
+523 FVYKVQLPEGV

-546 SGNSGVDINDMNV
+546 SSNSGVDMNDFNV
-559 TYDAANRIITIKSTG
+559 TYDAANRVITIKSTG
-574 GGTGNSPARLMPDKI
+574 GGSGNSPARLMPDKI

-618 SQDFINSPAESHT
+618 TQDFINSPAESHT

-691 RVSQADIDSLA
+691 RVSQADIDSLT

-713 DAENAVNR
+713 DAENAVNK
-721 KVDDMEDLVNQN
+721 KVDQMEDLVNQN

-790 NAKQAIRDKAAKQRE
+790 NAKKAIRDKATKQRE
-805 IINHTPDA
+805 IINATPDA
-813 TQDEIQDALNQLT
+813 TEDEIQDALNQLA

-845 ETAKNNGINTIGAV
+845 EIAKNNGINTIGAV
-859 APQVTHKQAAR
+859 VPQVTHKQAAR

-919 DDVDTAKGDGL
+919 ADVDNAKGDGL

-974 AIEKVNAAV
+974 AIDKVNAAV
-983 AVANTN
+983 TAANTN

-1007 QGIQAIEPATK
+1007 QGIQAITPATK
-1018 VKTDAKNAIDQSAET
+1018 VKTDAKNAIDKSAET
-1033 QHNAIFNNNDATL
+1033 QHNTIFNNNDATL

-1099 ARNAVNEK
+1099 ARNAVNDK

-1132 VNTLKNRALN
+1132 VNTLKNRALT

-1179 VLTDLATA
+1179 VLNDLATA

-1203 QVALNQVDQDL
+1203 QVALNQVDQEL

-1257 TNQHYSAKLVEI
+1257 INQHYNAKLAEI
-1269 NATPDATDDEK
+1269 NATPDATNDEK

-1363 INQLKDQAFNQI
+1363 INQLKDQAINQI

-1383 VDATTNQA
+1383 VDTTTNQA
-1391 INAIDNVEA
+1391 VNAIDNVEA

-1434 EVALQALAKEKEK
+1434 EVASQALAKEKEK

-1472 KIIQPETKIKPA
+1472 KIIQPETKVKPA

-1490 QKANELRAQINQ
+1490 QKANELRAKINQ
-1502 DKEATAEERQAA
+1502 DKEATAEERQVA
-1514 LDKINDLVAKAMT
+1514 LDKINEFVNQAMT
-1527 NITNDRTN
+1527 DITNNRTN
-1535 QQVNDST
+1535 QQVDDTTS
-1542 NQALDDIALVTPDH
+1542 QALDSIALVAPEH

-1564 AVKQQYEAKKHE
+1564 AVKQQYEAKKQE

-1597 NEKRALQNINQA
+1597 NEKLALQNINQA
-1609 IANNDVKRVE
+1609 VTNNDVKRVE
-1619 SNGIAT
+1619 TNGIAT
-1625 LKGVEPHIVV
+1625 LKGVQPHIVI

-1640 EAIKAS
+1640 QAIKAT
-1646 ADNQVE
+1646 AENQVE

-1660 TTDELDEA
+1660 TVDELDEA
-1668 NQQINDTLK
+1668 NQLISDTLK
-1677 QGQQDID
+1677 QAQQEIE
-1684 NTTQDA
+1684 NTNQDA
-1690 AVNDVR
+1690 AVTDVR

-1717 DNIDESNNNQL
+1717 DSIEENNKNQL

-1738 QDERNVAIAALNKI
+1738 QDERDVAIDTLNKI
-1752 VNAIKN
+1752 VNTIKN

-1765 NAEVDQTEADGNN
+1765 NAEVDRTETDGND

-1793 RQSVSAKAEAQ
+1793 RQSVGVKAEAQ

-1841 KTAQVNQNSIDAQ
+1841 KTAQVNQDSIDAQ

-1892 DEEQNA
+1892 DEEQNI
-1898 AIVQVEKELIKAKQ
+1898 AIAQVEKELIKAKQ
-1912 QIAGAVTNADVAYL
+1912 QIASAVTNADVAYL
-1926 LHDGKNEIRE
+1926 LHDEKNEIRE

-1942 KKATAREQ
+1942 RKASAREQ

-1961 IEANVQATVEE
+1961 IEANIQATVEE

-1994 RSNAQVDKTAT
+1994 RSNAQVDKTAS

-2028 NDDLARVTHLVQNYR
+2028 NDDLARVTALVQNYR
-2043 KVSDRN
+2043 KVSNRN

-2078 AVLKRFNVA
+2078 TVLKRFNVA
-2087 LGDIEAVIT
+2087 LSDIEAVIT

-2126 KVKALIDQYV
+2126 KVKVLIDQYV
-2136 ADGNRMVDEDATLN
+2136 ADGNRMIDEDATLN
-2150 DIKKDTQLIIDEILA
+2150 DIKQHTQFIVDEILA
-2165 IKLPAEVIKASPK
+2165 IKLPAEATKVSPK
-2178 VGQPAP
+2178 EIQPAP
-2184 KVCTPIKKEDKQE
+2184 KVCTPIKKEE
-2197 VRKVVKELPNTG
+2197 THESRKVEKELPNTG
-2209 SEEMDLPLKEL
+2209 SEGMDLPLKEF
-2220 ALITGAALLARRRS
+2220 ALITGAALLARRRT
-2234 KKEKES
+2234 KNEKES

>member
-29 LSNPNGAQALTTDHN
+29 LSNPNGAQALTTDNN
-44 VQGGSNQA
+44 VQSDTNQA
-52 LPGNSQNTNADTNR
+52 TPVNSQDTNVANNR
-66 DIVNDSQN
+66 GLANSAQN
-74 TPNAHATDNT
+74 TPNQSATTNQ
-84 STNQALTNHQNVD
+84 STNQALVNHNNGSI
-97 VANQVGPAPIQPSA
+97 ANQATPTSVQSSTPS
-111 SPAQNNNNSNA
+111 AQNNNHTDGNTTATETVSNA
-122 NSTATEPAANTNN
+122 NNKDVV
-135 NLASNNNTLNVPNN
+135 SNNTTLNVPNKTN
-149 TDNNDSARHLTLKEI
+149 ENGSGGHLTLKEI

-180 AEEASNRPKKRS
+180 AEQASNRPKKRS
-192 RRAAPTDPNATPAD
+192 RRAAPADPNATPAD
-206 PTATPADPTA
+206 PAAAAA
-216 GNGSAPVAITAPY
+216 GNGGAPVAITAPY

-236 ANNIGQNAP
+236 ANNAGQNAP

-252 DNNIRPSTN
+252 DNGIRPSTN
-261 RSVPTVTVVDNLP
+261 RSVPSVTVVDNLP
-274 GYTLING
+274 GFTLING

-311 IALGRIR
+311 IALGRIK

-332 KTLTVNPN
+332 K
-340 SELIFEFNTMTT
+340 S
-352 KNYQAQG
+352 
-359 NVIALGRIRGND
+359 
-371 TNDHGDFNGIEKTL
+371 L

-397 NTMTTKNYQGMTNL
+397 NTMTTKNYQGVTNL

-418 DTVIGEKVV
+418 DTVIAEKSV
-427 AYGPIWRLLKVPEN
+427 AYGPIWRLFKVPEN

-523 FVYKIQLPEGV
+523 FVYKVQLPEGV

-546 SGNSGVDINDMNV
+546 SSNSGVDMNDFNV
-559 TYDAANRIITIKSTG
+559 TYDAANRVITIKSTG
-574 GGTGNSPARLMPDKI
+574 GGSGNSPARLMPDKI

-618 SQDFINSPAESHT
+618 TQDFINSPAESHT

-691 RVSQADIDSLA
+691 RVSQADIDSLT

-713 DAENAVNR
+713 DAENAVNK
-721 KVDDMEDLVNQN
+721 KVDQMEDLVNQN

-790 NAKQAIRDKAAKQRE
+790 NAKKAIRDKATKQRE
-805 IINHTPDA
+805 IINATPDA
-813 TQDEIQDALNQLT
+813 TEDEIQDALNQLA

-845 ETAKNNGINTIGAV
+845 EIAKNNGINTIGAV
-859 APQVTHKQAAR
+859 VPQVTHKQAAR

-919 DDVDTAKGDGL
+919 ADVDNAKGDGL

-974 AIEKVNAAV
+974 AIDKVNAAV
-983 AVANTN
+983 TAANTN

-1007 QGIQAIEPATK
+1007 QGIQAITPATK
-1018 VKTDAKNAIDQSAET
+1018 VKTDAKNAIDKSAET
-1033 QHNAIFNNNDATL
+1033 QHNTIFNNNDATL

-1099 ARNAVNEK
+1099 ARNAVNDK

-1132 VNTLKNRALN
+1132 VNTLKNRALT

-1179 VLTDLATA
+1179 VLNDLATA

-1203 QVALNQVDQDL
+1203 QVALNQVDQEL

-1257 TNQHYSAKLVEI
+1257 INQHYNAKLAEI
-1269 NATPDATDDEK
+1269 NATPDATNDEK

-1363 INQLKDQAFNQI
+1363 INQLKDQAINQI

-1383 VDATTNQA
+1383 VDTTTNQA
-1391 INAIDNVEA
+1391 VNAIDNVEA

-1434 EVALQALAKEKEK
+1434 EVASQALAKEKEK

-1472 KIIQPETKIKPA
+1472 KIIQPETKVKPA

-1490 QKANELRAQINQ
+1490 QKANELRAKINQ
-1502 DKEATAEERQAA
+1502 DKEATAEERQVA
-1514 LDKINDLVAKAMT
+1514 LDKINEFVNQAMT
-1527 NITNDRTN
+1527 DITNNRTN
-1535 QQVNDST
+1535 QQVDDTTS
-1542 NQALDDIALVTPDH
+1542 QALDSIALVAPEH

-1564 AVKQQYEAKKHE
+1564 AVKQQYEAKKQE

-1597 NEKRALQNINQA
+1597 NEKLALQNINQA
-1609 IANNDVKRVE
+1609 VTNNDVKRVE
-1619 SNGIAT
+1619 TNGIAT
-1625 LKGVEPHIVV
+1625 LKGVQPHIVI

-1640 EAIKAS
+1640 QAIKAT
-1646 ADNQVE
+1646 AENQVE

-1660 TTDELDEA
+1660 TVDELDEA
-1668 NQQINDTLK
+1668 NQLISDTLK
-1677 QGQQDID
+1677 QAQQEIE
-1684 NTTQDA
+1684 NTNQDA
-1690 AVNDVR
+1690 AVTDVR

-1717 DNIDESNNNQL
+1717 DSIEENNKNQL

-1738 QDERNVAIAALNKI
+1738 QDERDVAIDTLNKI
-1752 VNAIKN
+1752 VNTIKN

-1765 NAEVDQTEADGNN
+1765 NAEVDRTETDGND

-1793 RQSVSAKAEAQ
+1793 RQSVGVKAEAQ

-1841 KTAQVNQNSIDAQ
+1841 KTAQVNQDSIDAQ

-1892 DEEQNA
+1892 DEEQNI
-1898 AIVQVEKELIKAKQ
+1898 AI
-1912 QIAGAVTNADVAYL
+1912 
-1926 LHDGKNEIRE
+1926 
-1936 IEPVIN
+1936 
-1942 KKATAREQ
+1942 
-1950 LTTLFNDKKQA
+1950 
-1961 IEANVQATVEE
+1961 
-1972 RNSILAQLQNIYD
+1972 
-1985 TAIGQIDQD
+1985 
-1994 RSNAQVDKTAT
+1994 AQVDKTAS

-2028 NDDLARVTHLVQNYR
+2028 NDDLARVTALVQNYR
-2043 KVSDRN
+2043 KVSNRN

-2087 LGDIEAVIT
+2087 LSDIEAVIT

-2126 KVKALIDQYV
+2126 KVKVLIDQYV
-2136 ADGNRMVDEDATLN
+2136 ADGNRMIDEDATLN
-2150 DIKKDTQLIIDEILA
+2150 DIKQHTQFIVDEILA
-2165 IKLPAEVIKASPK
+2165 IKLPAEATKVSPK
-2178 VGQPAP
+2178 EIQPAP
-2184 KVCTPIKKEDKQE
+2184 KVCTPIKKEE
-2197 VRKVVKELPNTG
+2197 THESRKVEKELPNTG
-2209 SEEMDLPLKEL
+2209 SEGMDLPLKEF
-2220 ALITGAALLARRRS
+2220 ALITGAALLARRRT
-2234 KKEKES
+2234 KNEKES

>member
-29 LSNPNGAQALTTDHN
+29 LSNPNGAQALTTDNN
-44 VQGGSNQA
+44 VQSDTNQA
-52 LPGNSQNTNADTNR
+52 TPVNSQDTNVANNR
-66 DIVNDSQN
+66 GLANSAQN
-74 TPNAHATDNT
+74 TPNQSATTNQ
-84 STNQALTNHQNVD
+84 STNQALVNHNNGSI
-97 VANQVGPAPIQPSA
+97 ANQATPTSVQSSTPS
-111 SPAQNNNNSNA
+111 AQNNNHTDGNTTATETVSNA
-122 NSTATEPAANTNN
+122 NNKDVV
-135 NLASNNNTLNVPNN
+135 SNNTTLNVPNKTN
-149 TDNNDSARHLTLKEI
+149 ENGSGGHLTLKEI

-180 AEEASNRPKKRS
+180 AEQASNRPKKRS
-192 RRAAPTDPNATPAD
+192 RRAAPADPNATPAD
-206 PTATPADPTA
+206 PAAAAA
-216 GNGSAPVAITAPY
+216 GNGGAPVAITAPY

-236 ANNIGQNAP
+236 ANNAGQNAP

-252 DNNIRPSTN
+252 DNGIRPSTN
-261 RSVPTVTVVDNLP
+261 HSVPSVTVVDNLP
-274 GYTLING
+274 GFTLING

-311 IALGRIR
+311 IALGRIK

-332 KTLTVNPN
+332 K
-340 SELIFEFNTMTT
+340 S
-352 KNYQAQG
+352 
-359 NVIALGRIRGND
+359 
-371 TNDHGDFNGIEKTL
+371 L

-397 NTMTTKNYQGMTNL
+397 NTMTTKNYQGVTNL

-418 DTVIGEKVV
+418 DTVIAEKSV
-427 AYGPIWRLLKVPEN
+427 AYGPIWRLFKVPEN

-523 FVYKIQLPEGV
+523 FVYKVQLPEGV

-546 SGNSGVDINDMNV
+546 SSNSGVDMNDFNV
-559 TYDAANRIITIKSTG
+559 TYDAANRVITIKSTG
-574 GGTGNSPARLMPDKI
+574 GGSGNSPARLMPDKI

-618 SQDFINSPAESHT
+618 TQDFINSPAESHT

-691 RVSQADIDSLA
+691 RVSQVDIDSLT

-713 DAENAVNR
+713 DAENAVNK
-721 KVDDMEDLVNQN
+721 KVDQMEDLVNQN

-790 NAKQAIRDKAAKQRE
+790 NAKKAIRDKATKQRE
-805 IINHTPDA
+805 IINATPDA
-813 TQDEIQDALNQLT
+813 TEDEIQDALNQLA

-845 ETAKNNGINTIGAV
+845 EIAKNNGINTIGAV
-859 APQVTHKQAAR
+859 VPQVTHKQAAR

-919 DDVDTAKGDGL
+919 ADVDNAKGDGL

-974 AIEKVNAAV
+974 AIDKVNAAV
-983 AVANTN
+983 TAANTN

-1007 QGIQAIEPATK
+1007 QGIQAITPATK
-1018 VKTDAKNAIDQSAET
+1018 VKTDAKNAIDKSAET
-1033 QHNAIFNNNDATL
+1033 QHNTIFNNNDATL

-1099 ARNAVNEK
+1099 ARNAVNDK

-1132 VNTLKNRALN
+1132 VNTLKNRALT

-1179 VLTDLATA
+1179 VLNDLATA

-1203 QVALNQVDQDL
+1203 QVALNQVDQEL

-1257 TNQHYSAKLVEI
+1257 INQHYNAKLAEI
-1269 NATPDATDDEK
+1269 NATPDATNDEK

-1363 INQLKDQAFNQI
+1363 INQLKDQAINQI

-1383 VDATTNQA
+1383 VDTTTNQA
-1391 INAIDNVEA
+1391 VNAIDNVEA
-1400 EVVIKPKAIAD
+1400 EVVIKPTAIAD

-1434 EVALQALAKEKEK
+1434 EVASQALAKEKEK

-1472 KIIQPETKIKPA
+1472 KIIQPETKVKPA

-1490 QKANELRAQINQ
+1490 QKANELRAKINQ
-1502 DKEATAEERQAA
+1502 DKEATAEERQVA
-1514 LDKINDLVAKAMT
+1514 LDKINEFVNQAMT
-1527 NITNDRTN
+1527 DITNNRTN
-1535 QQVNDST
+1535 QQVDDTTS
-1542 NQALDDIALVTPDH
+1542 QALDSIALVAPEH

-1564 AVKQQYEAKKHE
+1564 AVKQQYEAKKQE

-1597 NEKRALQNINQA
+1597 NEKLALQNINQA
-1609 IANNDVKRVE
+1609 VTNNDVKRVE
-1619 SNGIAT
+1619 TNGIAT
-1625 LKGVEPHIVV
+1625 LKGVQPHIVI

-1640 EAIKAS
+1640 QAIKAT
-1646 ADNQVE
+1646 AENQVE

-1660 TTDELDEA
+1660 TVDELDEA
-1668 NQQINDTLK
+1668 NQLISDTLK
-1677 QGQQDID
+1677 QAQQEIE
-1684 NTTQDA
+1684 NTNQDA
-1690 AVNDVR
+1690 AVTDVR

-1717 DNIDESNNNQL
+1717 DSIEENNKNQL

-1738 QDERNVAIAALNKI
+1738 QDERDVAIDTLNKI
-1752 VNAIKN
+1752 VNTIKN

-1765 NAEVDQTEADGNN
+1765 NAEVDRTETDGND

-1793 RQSVSAKAEAQ
+1793 RQSVGVKAEAQ

-1841 KTAQVNQNSIDAQ
+1841 KTAQVNQDSIDAQ

-1892 DEEQNA
+1892 DEEQNI
-1898 AIVQVEKELIKAKQ
+1898 AIAQVEKELIKAKQ
-1912 QIAGAVTNADVAYL
+1912 QIASAVTNADVAYL
-1926 LHDGKNEIRE
+1926 LHDEKNEIRE

-1942 KKATAREQ
+1942 RKASAREQ

-1961 IEANVQATVEE
+1961 IEANIQATVEE

-1994 RSNAQVDKTAT
+1994 RSNAQVDKTAS

-2028 NDDLARVTHLVQNYR
+2028 NDDLARVTALVQNYR
-2043 KVSDRN
+2043 KVSNRN

-2087 LGDIEAVIT
+2087 LSDIEAVIT

-2126 KVKALIDQYV
+2126 KVKVLIDQYV
-2136 ADGNRMVDEDATLN
+2136 ADGNRMIDEDATLN
-2150 DIKKDTQLIIDEILA
+2150 DIKQHTQFIVDEILA
-2165 IKLPAEVIKASPK
+2165 IKLPAEATKVSPK
-2178 VGQPAP
+2178 EIQPAP
-2184 KVCTPIKKEDKQE
+2184 KVCTPIKKEE
-2197 VRKVVKELPNTG
+2197 THESRKVEKELPNTG
-2209 SEEMDLPLKEL
+2209 SEGMDLPLKEF
-2220 ALITGAALLARRRS
+2220 ALITGAALLARRRT
-2234 KKEKES
+2234 KNEKES